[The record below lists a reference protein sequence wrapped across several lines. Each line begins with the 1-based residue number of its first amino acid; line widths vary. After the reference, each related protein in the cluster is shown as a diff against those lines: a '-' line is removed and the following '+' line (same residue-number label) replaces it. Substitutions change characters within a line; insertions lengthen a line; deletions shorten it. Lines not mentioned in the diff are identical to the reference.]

1 MQMFS
6 TKTREWFLS
15 SVGTPTEAQRM
26 GWQAISEGRDALIS
40 LPTGS
45 GKTLAAFLYFL
56 DEMRRELDAGALAE
70 GLRIVY
76 VSPLKAL
83 GNDIRQN
90 LERPLAGLGL
100 SDAVRVAVRTG
111 DTDAKARRE
120 MIEHPPHILIT
131 TPESLYLLLTSLS
144 GRDMLKTARTVIVDE
159 LHAVLSSKRG
169 AHLFLSL
176 ARLDALCGGH
186 VRRVGLS
193 ATVNPP
199 EEAARHLTGGEPCA
213 VIVPKIEKRMELTV
227 DVPVPDMR
235 QLPERSVWPAIADR
249 VIEALDHAR
258 TVLVFVDGR
267 AGCERLALRINERA
281 GQTLART
288 HHGCVSK
295 EQRLEAERMLKSG
308 ELRVMVATSSMEL
321 GVDVGEIDLVVQVGP
336 PPGVSALLQRLGR
349 AGHNP
354 GRVSRM
360 RVYPRTAAEAI
371 GCALVCEA
379 AREGRI
385 ERVRAPEMCLDVL
398 SQHLVSMAAAGA
410 YTVDE
415 AVEILS
421 RAYAYRRLASEDVK
435 AVLGMLSGDYER
447 MDDRPVKPRVV
458 YDRLSGRVSGD
469 AYTRMLA
476 LSAGGTI
483 PDRGWFAVTLPDGT
497 RLGEL
502 DEEFVFE
509 ARLGDKFYLGAFPWK
524 IEEITRDR
532 VIVSPT
538 SPEGAASPF
547 WKGDRAARAY
557 ETGAFYGSLLSKWE
571 DAARRSPAALRAA
584 LCAAGLTPDAAE
596 NAARVIESQL
606 RAVGCLATDR
616 VLVAEHF
623 SDEAGEHQL
632 MLHSPFGDAV
642 NRALGMLLARRAAA
656 ATGADARAYDD
667 DDGALICLVGGQPIP
682 DALLPTLAATS
693 APDIYPVPITP
704 NTVSNTSSRDAS
716 GAQLAFD
723 NPAAAS
729 GARFTFINPD
739 TAPGANCVS
748 ANANAASGAR
758 FTSINPD
765 TKPDAR
771 HVPASANAAS
781 GAQLAFDNPVAA
793 SGARFTS
800 INPDNAPSASLVP
813 ASANAASGAQ
823 LAFDN
828 PVAASGAHCTS
839 TNPDTASD
847 ADCVSASANAASG
860 AQLAFDN
867 PVAASGARFTSTNPD
882 TKPGANCVSA
892 SRNAVSAARFT
903 SINSDTKPGANC
915 ASASTNAASGA
926 QLALDNPVAASGARF
941 TSINSDTKPGANCV
955 SASRNAVSAARFT
968 SINSD
973 TKPGANCASA
983 STNAASGAQLAFDNP
998 AAASGARFTSIN
1010 PDTKPGAQLAFDNP
1024 VAASGA
1030 RFTSINPETRPGANC
1045 ASTSANAVSSAQLV
1059 FDNPVTASGARFTS
1073 INPETKPG
1081 ASPVPASANAASGV
1095 QLAFD
1100 DPVAA
1105 SGARFTSINPETYP
1119 GASPVPASANA
1130 ASGAQ
1135 LVFDNPV
1142 TGSGARFTSINPET
1156 KPGASP
1162 VPASANAASGVQLAF
1177 DDPVAASGARFTSI
1191 NPETYPGASPV
1202 PASANAASGAQ
1213 LAFDN
1218 PAAASGA
1225 RFTSINPDTAPDVS
1239 HVPASANAASG
1250 AQLAFDS
1257 PVAPVA
1263 ASGASRVP
1271 ASANTA
1277 LGAQVTPDNPVTASG
1292 ESHVSTSA
1300 NAASGARFTFTNPV
1314 AASGARFTST
1324 NPDTAPGAQ
1333 LASADPN
1340 AALGSRLASVTP
1352 DATSVP
1358 LCGAAA
1364 EVRAMLPASPMFS
1377 MAFRYNVQ
1385 RALLNGV
1392 RGGRRQPLW
1401 VQRLRGA
1408 EALGAAAAH
1417 PEHPMMRETLN
1428 ECADGYLDLNALTR
1442 LLSAIR
1448 AGQVRVYEVHTDAPS
1463 PLCLN
1468 LRRQV
1473 EAEMMYDTA
1482 IPSAAVTLSKEA
1494 LLTLAPTEE
1503 AVKSASRPAR
1513 APRCADELHAR
1524 LLSEGDLLAGE
1535 ACAPAEWMDA
1545 LELAG
1550 RAVYIE
1556 PGLWIA
1562 RENEDEY
1569 RLALE
1574 ENDAAALSRVVR
1586 RTARFHGAQT
1596 AETLSERYAVDEVRA
1611 QEALNTLCS
1620 EGILREFGGA
1630 YVHAELYE
1638 SAQRMTVALNRQ
1650 RVETQPARA
1659 FARMLSQRVRGVGSS
1674 AAQLAQALDSLRG
1687 CAYPAA
1693 AWEGYLLPARVANYR
1708 PQLLDEALARGEAAY
1723 RVLPAERSQLPNETR
1738 AQAAARPCGAAPSG
1752 ARVSIDSSQLP
1763 GEAAVRDE
1771 AAEHPQLSG
1780 EPRAQAAARPR
1791 GAAPSGARISVDGSQ
1806 LLGETVVRDEAAEY
1820 PQLSNETRAQAAAR
1834 PCGAAPSSARASI
1847 DGSRLLGEAAECPQL
1862 PSETRAQAAAR
1873 PYGAASS
1880 DARISVD
1887 GSQLLGEAVVRDEA
1901 AEYPQL
1907 SNETRAQAA
1916 ARPCGAAPSSARA
1929 SVDGSRLL
1937 SEAAECPQLPSETR
1951 AQAAARPRG
1960 AAPSGA
1966 RISVDGSQLLGEATE
1981 RDEAAERPQLPGE
1994 TRAQAAARPCGAAP
2008 SSARVSIDGSR
2019 LPGEAAVHDEAAEHP
2034 QLSGE
2039 PRAQAAA
2046 RPRDAA
2052 PSSARA
2058 SIDGSQLPG
2067 EATERDEAAER
2078 PQLPGETRAQAA
2090 ARPRGAAPS
2099 GARVSIDGSQLLG
2112 EATER
2117 DEAAECPQLP
2127 SETRAQAAARPR
2139 GAAPSGARVSIDG
2152 SRLPGEAAERPQL
2165 PGETRAQAAARP
2177 YGAAPSGA
2185 RVSIDVS
2192 QFPGEAAVRD
2202 EAAYRVLPAERSR
2215 LPNETRAQAA
2225 ARARDAAPSDA
2236 RVSIDGSQLPGEA
2249 AVRDEAAYRVLPA
2262 ERPQLPGETAVRVL
2276 SGERSQLSGETAARV
2291 QSGETADSRSIPA
2304 PEIDGVPADPL
2315 AASHVRG
2322 SAASAFELHAQRRGT
2337 AVLDQSG
2344 SAHPESGLRDGRAIF
2359 GERTRASRAASG
2371 ERVRVQFDLPDDE
2384 GEYEPL
2390 PDDLT
2395 DMERDVLQ
2403 TLTARG
2409 ASFASRLPVNAGD
2422 ALKSLLARGL
2432 VRADSFLPVRE
2443 MLATES
2449 GNVKKTVRRR
2459 VRVMDAGRWSRVGVL
2474 PQTSAAAL
2482 VERLFDRF
2490 GIVCR
2495 ETAGADWNAAFG
2507 VLKHMEYAGKA
2518 RRGYFV
2524 KGLSG
2529 AQFMRETDYSTITAQ
2544 LRQPSGEC
2552 VWLPAADPMQAWGA
2566 YLAHEEGRAFLR
2578 VPGAAVALMDGAV
2591 VAVSEKQGETLRVFD
2606 DPAAPEALRAL
2617 ADAFR
2622 RGAIFPALPRLLIK
2636 KYPPTAAPHLEA
2648 AGFMREMLDYTLMR
2662 RG

>member
-40 LPTGS
+40 SPTGS

-120 MIEHPPHILIT
+120 MIKHPPHILIT

-213 VIVPKIEKRMELTV
+213 VIVPKIEKRTELTV

-249 VIEALDHAR
+249 VIEALDHVR

-354 GRVSRM
+354 SRVSRM

-596 NAARVIESQL
+596 NAARVLESQL

-656 ATGADARAYDD
+656 ATGEDARAYDD

-704 NTVSNTSSRDAS
+704 NTVSTISHATGSH
-716 GAQLAFD
+716 
-723 NPAAAS
+723 
-729 GARFTFINPD
+729 
-739 TAPGANCVS
+739 
-748 ANANAASGAR
+748 

-765 TKPDAR
+765 TAPSANFTSANPDTAPDAR
-771 HVPASANAAS
+771 FASTNPDTTPGASCASANPNATS
-781 GAQLAFDNPVAA
+781 GAH
-793 SGARFTS
+793 FTS
-800 INPDNAPSASLVP
+800 INPD
-813 ASANAASGAQ
+813 
-823 LAFDN
+823 
-828 PVAASGAHCTS
+828 T
-839 TNPDTASD
+839 T
-847 ADCVSASANAASG
+847 
-860 AQLAFDN
+860 
-867 PVAASGARFTSTNPD
+867 
-882 TKPGANCVSA
+882 
-892 SRNAVSAARFT
+892 
-903 SINSDTKPGANC
+903 PGANC
-915 ASASTNAASGA
+915 ASASTNAA
-926 QLALDNPVAASGARF
+926 
-941 TSINSDTKPGANCV
+941 
-955 SASRNAVSAARFT
+955 
-968 SINSD
+968 
-973 TKPGANCASA
+973 
-983 STNAASGAQLAFDNP
+983 
-998 AAASGARFTSIN
+998 
-1010 PDTKPGAQLAFDNP
+1010 PDT
-1024 VAASGA
+1024 
-1030 RFTSINPETRPGANC
+1030 
-1045 ASTSANAVSSAQLV
+1045 
-1059 FDNPVTASGARFTS
+1059 
-1073 INPETKPG
+1073 
-1081 ASPVPASANAASGV
+1081 
-1095 QLAFD
+1095 
-1100 DPVAA
+1100 
-1105 SGARFTSINPETYP
+1105 
-1119 GASPVPASANA
+1119 
-1130 ASGAQ
+1130 
-1135 LVFDNPV
+1135 
-1142 TGSGARFTSINPET
+1142 
-1156 KPGASP
+1156 
-1162 VPASANAASGVQLAF
+1162 
-1177 DDPVAASGARFTSI
+1177 
-1191 NPETYPGASPV
+1191 
-1202 PASANAASGAQ
+1202 
-1213 LAFDN
+1213 
-1218 PAAASGA
+1218 
-1225 RFTSINPDTAPDVS
+1225 
-1239 HVPASANAASG
+1239 
-1250 AQLAFDS
+1250 
-1257 PVAPVA
+1257 
-1263 ASGASRVP
+1263 
-1271 ASANTA
+1271 
-1277 LGAQVTPDNPVTASG
+1277 
-1292 ESHVSTSA
+1292 
-1300 NAASGARFTFTNPV
+1300 
-1314 AASGARFTST
+1314 RFTST
-1324 NPDTAPGAQ
+1324 NPGTAPGAQ
-1333 LASADPN
+1333 LASADLN

-1401 VQRLRGA
+1401 VQRLRGV
-1408 EALGAAAAH
+1408 ETLGAAAAH

-1513 APRCADELHAR
+1513 APRSADELHAR

-1545 LELAG
+1545 LEIAG

-1620 EGILREFGGA
+1620 EGILREFGGT

-1659 FARMLSQRVRGVGSS
+1659 FARMLSQRVRGAGSS
-1674 AAQLAQALDSLRG
+1674 AAQLAQALVSLRG
-1687 CAYPAA
+1687 CTYPAA

-1708 PQLLDEALARGEAAY
+1708 PQLLDEALARG
-1723 RVLPAERSQLPNETR
+1723 
-1738 AQAAARPCGAAPSG
+1738 
-1752 ARVSIDSSQLP
+1752 
-1763 GEAAVRDE
+1763 
-1771 AAEHPQLSG
+1771 
-1780 EPRAQAAARPR
+1780 
-1791 GAAPSGARISVDGSQ
+1791 
-1806 LLGETVVRDEAAEY
+1806 
-1820 PQLSNETRAQAAAR
+1820 
-1834 PCGAAPSSARASI
+1834 
-1847 DGSRLLGEAAECPQL
+1847 
-1862 PSETRAQAAAR
+1862 
-1873 PYGAASS
+1873 
-1880 DARISVD
+1880 
-1887 GSQLLGEAVVRDEA
+1887 
-1901 AEYPQL
+1901 
-1907 SNETRAQAA
+1907 
-1916 ARPCGAAPSSARA
+1916 
-1929 SVDGSRLL
+1929 
-1937 SEAAECPQLPSETR
+1937 
-1951 AQAAARPRG
+1951 
-1960 AAPSGA
+1960 
-1966 RISVDGSQLLGEATE
+1966 
-1981 RDEAAERPQLPGE
+1981 
-1994 TRAQAAARPCGAAP
+1994 
-2008 SSARVSIDGSR
+2008 
-2019 LPGEAAVHDEAAEHP
+2019 
-2034 QLSGE
+2034 
-2039 PRAQAAA
+2039 
-2046 RPRDAA
+2046 
-2052 PSSARA
+2052 
-2058 SIDGSQLPG
+2058 
-2067 EATERDEAAER
+2067 
-2078 PQLPGETRAQAA
+2078 
-2090 ARPRGAAPS
+2090 
-2099 GARVSIDGSQLLG
+2099 
-2112 EATER
+2112 
-2117 DEAAECPQLP
+2117 
-2127 SETRAQAAARPR
+2127 
-2139 GAAPSGARVSIDG
+2139 
-2152 SRLPGEAAERPQL
+2152 
-2165 PGETRAQAAARP
+2165 
-2177 YGAAPSGA
+2177 
-2185 RVSIDVS
+2185 
-2192 QFPGEAAVRD
+2192 
-2202 EAAYRVLPAERSR
+2202 
-2215 LPNETRAQAA
+2215 
-2225 ARARDAAPSDA
+2225 
-2236 RVSIDGSQLPGEA
+2236 
-2249 AVRDEAAYRVLPA
+2249 EAAYRVLPA

-2304 PEIDGVPADPL
+2304 PEIDGVPANPL
-2315 AASHVRG
+2315 AASRVRG

-2337 AVLDQSG
+2337 AILDQSG

-2459 VRVMDAGRWSRVGVL
+2459 VHVMDAGRWSRVGVL
-2474 PQTSAAAL
+2474 PQTSAEAL

-2622 RGAIFPALPRLLIK
+2622 RGAIFPTLPRLLIK
-2636 KYPPTAAPHLEA
+2636 KYPPTAAAHLEA
-2648 AGFMREMLDYTLMR
+2648 AGFTREMLDYTLMR

>member
-40 LPTGS
+40 SPTGS

-120 MIEHPPHILIT
+120 MIKHPPHILIT

-213 VIVPKIEKRMELTV
+213 VIVPKIEKRTELTV

-249 VIEALDHAR
+249 VIEALDHVR

-360 RVYPRTAAEAI
+360 RVYPRAAAEAI

-596 NAARVIESQL
+596 NAARVLESQL

-693 APDIYPVPITP
+693 APDAYTPYPGPNPVSTISHATGSHFTSINPDTAPSANFTSANPDTAPDARFASANPDTTP
-704 NTVSNTSSRDAS
+704 GASCASASTKTAS
-716 GAQLAFD
+716 GAH
-723 NPAAAS
+723 
-729 GARFTFINPD
+729 FTSINPD
-739 TAPGANCVS
+739 TAPGVNC
-748 ANANAASGAR
+748 A
-758 FTSINPD
+758 
-765 TKPDAR
+765 
-771 HVPASANAAS
+771 
-781 GAQLAFDNPVAA
+781 
-793 SGARFTS
+793 
-800 INPDNAPSASLVP
+800 
-813 ASANAASGAQ
+813 
-823 LAFDN
+823 
-828 PVAASGAHCTS
+828 S
-839 TNPDTASD
+839 TNP
-847 ADCVSASANAASG
+847 
-860 AQLAFDN
+860 
-867 PVAASGARFTSTNPD
+867 
-882 TKPGANCVSA
+882 
-892 SRNAVSAARFT
+892 
-903 SINSDTKPGANC
+903 
-915 ASASTNAASGA
+915 NAASGA
-926 QLALDNPVAASGARF
+926 QLALDNPA
-941 TSINSDTKPGANCV
+941 
-955 SASRNAVSAARFT
+955 
-968 SINSD
+968 
-973 TKPGANCASA
+973 
-983 STNAASGAQLAFDNP
+983 
-998 AAASGARFTSIN
+998 
-1010 PDTKPGAQLAFDNP
+1010 
-1024 VAASGA
+1024 
-1030 RFTSINPETRPGANC
+1030 
-1045 ASTSANAVSSAQLV
+1045 
-1059 FDNPVTASGARFTS
+1059 
-1073 INPETKPG
+1073 
-1081 ASPVPASANAASGV
+1081 
-1095 QLAFD
+1095 
-1100 DPVAA
+1100 
-1105 SGARFTSINPETYP
+1105 
-1119 GASPVPASANA
+1119 
-1130 ASGAQ
+1130 
-1135 LVFDNPV
+1135 
-1142 TGSGARFTSINPET
+1142 
-1156 KPGASP
+1156 
-1162 VPASANAASGVQLAF
+1162 
-1177 DDPVAASGARFTSI
+1177 
-1191 NPETYPGASPV
+1191 
-1202 PASANAASGAQ
+1202 
-1213 LAFDN
+1213 
-1218 PAAASGA
+1218 
-1225 RFTSINPDTAPDVS
+1225 
-1239 HVPASANAASG
+1239 
-1250 AQLAFDS
+1250 
-1257 PVAPVA
+1257 
-1263 ASGASRVP
+1263 
-1271 ASANTA
+1271 
-1277 LGAQVTPDNPVTASG
+1277 
-1292 ESHVSTSA
+1292 
-1300 NAASGARFTFTNPV
+1300 

-1333 LASADPN
+1333 LASADLN

-1364 EVRAMLPASPMFS
+1364 EVRAMLPASPTFS

-1513 APRCADELHAR
+1513 APRSADELHAR

-1535 ACAPAEWMDA
+1535 ADAPAEWMDA

-1620 EGILREFGGA
+1620 EGILREFGGT

-1659 FARMLSQRVRGVGSS
+1659 FARMLSQRVRGAGSS
-1674 AAQLAQALDSLRG
+1674 AAQLAQALVSLRG

-1771 AAEHPQLSG
+1771 AAE
-1780 EPRAQAAARPR
+1780 
-1791 GAAPSGARISVDGSQ
+1791 
-1806 LLGETVVRDEAAEY
+1806 
-1820 PQLSNETRAQAAAR
+1820 
-1834 PCGAAPSSARASI
+1834 
-1847 DGSRLLGEAAECPQL
+1847 
-1862 PSETRAQAAAR
+1862 
-1873 PYGAASS
+1873 
-1880 DARISVD
+1880 
-1887 GSQLLGEAVVRDEA
+1887 
-1901 AEYPQL
+1901 
-1907 SNETRAQAA
+1907 
-1916 ARPCGAAPSSARA
+1916 
-1929 SVDGSRLL
+1929 
-1937 SEAAECPQLPSETR
+1937 
-1951 AQAAARPRG
+1951 
-1960 AAPSGA
+1960 
-1966 RISVDGSQLLGEATE
+1966 
-1981 RDEAAERPQLPGE
+1981 
-1994 TRAQAAARPCGAAP
+1994 
-2008 SSARVSIDGSR
+2008 
-2019 LPGEAAVHDEAAEHP
+2019 
-2034 QLSGE
+2034 
-2039 PRAQAAA
+2039 
-2046 RPRDAA
+2046 
-2052 PSSARA
+2052 
-2058 SIDGSQLPG
+2058 
-2067 EATERDEAAER
+2067 R

-2099 GARVSIDGSQLLG
+2099 SARVSIDGSRLLGETVVRDEAAEHPQLSGEPRAQAATRTRGAAPSSARVSIDGSQLPGEAAVRDEAAECPQLSGEPRAQAAARPRGAAPSSVRVSIDGSQLLG

-2117 DEAAECPQLP
+2117 D
-2127 SETRAQAAARPR
+2127 
-2139 GAAPSGARVSIDG
+2139 
-2152 SRLPGEAAERPQL
+2152 EAAERPQL

-2304 PEIDGVPADPL
+2304 PEIDGVPANPL
-2315 AASHVRG
+2315 AASRVRG

-2474 PQTSAAAL
+2474 PQTSAEAL

-2622 RGAIFPALPRLLIK
+2622 RGAIFPTLPRLLIK
-2636 KYPPTAAPHLEA
+2636 KYPPTAAAHLEA
-2648 AGFMREMLDYTLMR
+2648 AGFTREMLDYTLMR

>member
-6 TKTREWFLS
+6 AKTREWFLS

-40 LPTGS
+40 SPTGS

-120 MIEHPPHILIT
+120 MIKHPPHILIT

-213 VIVPKIEKRMELTV
+213 VIVPKIEKRTELTV

-235 QLPERSVWPAIADR
+235 QLPEHSVWPAIADR
-249 VIEALDHAR
+249 IIEALGHAR

-267 AGCERLALRINERA
+267 AGCERLALKINERA

-379 AREGRI
+379 AREERI
-385 ERVRAPEMCLDVL
+385 ERVHAPEMCLDVL

-458 YDRLSGRVSGD
+458 YDRLSGRVGGD

-547 WKGDRAARAY
+547 WKGDRAARAC

-571 DAARRSPAALRAA
+571 DAARRSPAALRTT

-596 NAARVIESQL
+596 NAARVLESQL

-656 ATGADARAYDD
+656 ATGTDVRAYDD

-682 DALLPTLAATS
+682 DGILPTLAATS
-693 APDIYPVPITP
+693 APTIYSMSP
-704 NTVSNTSSRDAS
+704 NPNSVSN
-716 GAQLAFD
+716 
-723 NPAAAS
+723 
-729 GARFTFINPD
+729 INLCHAPD
-739 TAPGANCVS
+739 
-748 ANANAASGAR
+748 AR

-765 TKPDAR
+765 T
-771 HVPASANAAS
+771 
-781 GAQLAFDNPVAA
+781 
-793 SGARFTS
+793 T
-800 INPDNAPSASLVP
+800 
-813 ASANAASGAQ
+813 
-823 LAFDN
+823 
-828 PVAASGAHCTS
+828 
-839 TNPDTASD
+839 
-847 ADCVSASANAASG
+847 
-860 AQLAFDN
+860 
-867 PVAASGARFTSTNPD
+867 
-882 TKPGANCVSA
+882 
-892 SRNAVSAARFT
+892 
-903 SINSDTKPGANC
+903 
-915 ASASTNAASGA
+915 
-926 QLALDNPVAASGARF
+926 
-941 TSINSDTKPGANCV
+941 
-955 SASRNAVSAARFT
+955 
-968 SINSD
+968 
-973 TKPGANCASA
+973 
-983 STNAASGAQLAFDNP
+983 
-998 AAASGARFTSIN
+998 
-1010 PDTKPGAQLAFDNP
+1010 PGAQLAFDNP
-1024 VAASGA
+1024 VAASDA
-1030 RFTSINPETRPGANC
+1030 R
-1045 ASTSANAVSSAQLV
+1045 V
-1059 FDNPVTASGARFTS
+1059 
-1073 INPETKPG
+1073 
-1081 ASPVPASANAASGV
+1081 
-1095 QLAFD
+1095 
-1100 DPVAA
+1100 
-1105 SGARFTSINPETYP
+1105 
-1119 GASPVPASANA
+1119 
-1130 ASGAQ
+1130 
-1135 LVFDNPV
+1135 
-1142 TGSGARFTSINPET
+1142 
-1156 KPGASP
+1156 
-1162 VPASANAASGVQLAF
+1162 
-1177 DDPVAASGARFTSI
+1177 
-1191 NPETYPGASPV
+1191 
-1202 PASANAASGAQ
+1202 
-1213 LAFDN
+1213 
-1218 PAAASGA
+1218 
-1225 RFTSINPDTAPDVS
+1225 TSINPDTVSGKLPTFANPDTAS
-1239 HVPASANAASG
+1239 GANHMPASSNAASG
-1250 AQLAFDS
+1250 TL
-1257 PVAPVA
+1257 
-1263 ASGASRVP
+1263 
-1271 ASANTA
+1271 
-1277 LGAQVTPDNPVTASG
+1277 
-1292 ESHVSTSA
+1292 
-1300 NAASGARFTFTNPV
+1300 
-1314 AASGARFTST
+1314 FTST
-1324 NPDTAPGAQ
+1324 NPDTAHSVQ

-1340 AALGSRLASVTP
+1340 AVFGARFASVIP
-1352 DATSVP
+1352 DETSVP
-1358 LCGAAA
+1358 FCGAAA

-1428 ECADGYLDLNALTR
+1428 ECADGYLDLNALAR

-1482 IPSAAVTLSKEA
+1482 IPSAAVNLSKEA
-1494 LLTLAPTEE
+1494 LLTLSPTEE

-1513 APRCADELHAR
+1513 APRSADELHAR
-1524 LLSEGDLLAGE
+1524 LLSEGDLLAEE
-1535 ACAPAEWMDA
+1535 ADAPAEWMDA
-1545 LELAG
+1545 LEIAG

-1586 RTARFHGAQT
+1586 RAARFHGAQT
-1596 AETLSERYAVDEVRA
+1596 AETLSERYAVDEARA
-1611 QEALNTLCS
+1611 QEALNALCS

-1659 FARMLSQRVRGVGSS
+1659 FARMLSQRVRGAGSS

-1687 CAYPAA
+1687 CACPAA
-1693 AWEGYLLPARVANYR
+1693 AWEGYLLPARVPNYR

-1723 RVLPAERSQLPNETR
+1723 RVLPAERAQLPNEVRT
-1738 AQAAARPCGAAPSG
+1738 QT
-1752 ARVSIDSSQLP
+1752 
-1763 GEAAVRDE
+1763 AV
-1771 AAEHPQLSG
+1771 
-1780 EPRAQAAARPR
+1780 RPR
-1791 GAAPSGARISVDGSQ
+1791 GAASH
-1806 LLGETVVRDEAAEY
+1806 
-1820 PQLSNETRAQAAAR
+1820 N
-1834 PCGAAPSSARASI
+1834 
-1847 DGSRLLGEAAECPQL
+1847 
-1862 PSETRAQAAAR
+1862 
-1873 PYGAASS
+1873 
-1880 DARISVD
+1880 
-1887 GSQLLGEAVVRDEA
+1887 
-1901 AEYPQL
+1901 
-1907 SNETRAQAA
+1907 
-1916 ARPCGAAPSSARA
+1916 
-1929 SVDGSRLL
+1929 
-1937 SEAAECPQLPSETR
+1937 
-1951 AQAAARPRG
+1951 
-1960 AAPSGA
+1960 
-1966 RISVDGSQLLGEATE
+1966 
-1981 RDEAAERPQLPGE
+1981 
-1994 TRAQAAARPCGAAP
+1994 
-2008 SSARVSIDGSR
+2008 
-2019 LPGEAAVHDEAAEHP
+2019 
-2034 QLSGE
+2034 
-2039 PRAQAAA
+2039 
-2046 RPRDAA
+2046 
-2052 PSSARA
+2052 
-2058 SIDGSQLPG
+2058 
-2067 EATERDEAAER
+2067 
-2078 PQLPGETRAQAA
+2078 
-2090 ARPRGAAPS
+2090 
-2099 GARVSIDGSQLLG
+2099 ARVSIDGSQLFG
-2112 EATER
+2112 EAVE
-2117 DEAAECPQLP
+2117 
-2127 SETRAQAAARPR
+2127 
-2139 GAAPSGARVSIDG
+2139 
-2152 SRLPGEAAERPQL
+2152 
-2165 PGETRAQAAARP
+2165 
-2177 YGAAPSGA
+2177 
-2185 RVSIDVS
+2185 
-2192 QFPGEAAVRD
+2192 
-2202 EAAYRVLPAERSR
+2202 
-2215 LPNETRAQAA
+2215 
-2225 ARARDAAPSDA
+2225 
-2236 RVSIDGSQLPGEA
+2236 
-2249 AVRDEAAYRVLPA
+2249 
-2262 ERPQLPGETAVRVL
+2262 
-2276 SGERSQLSGETAARV
+2276 RV
-2291 QSGETADSRSIPA
+2291 QSGETAAFHSISV
-2304 PEIDGVPADPL
+2304 PEIDGVPMES
-2315 AASHVRG
+2315 AAISRVEK
-2322 SAASAFELHAQRRGT
+2322 SAASTYDLHAQKHDT
-2337 AVLDQSG
+2337 AVSVESPVIPENG
-2344 SAHPESGLRDGRAIF
+2344 SRDGRAIP
-2359 GERTRASRAASG
+2359 GERTRTPRAVSG

-2395 DMERDVLQ
+2395 DMERDVLR
-2403 TLTARG
+2403 TLTERG

-2443 MLATES
+2443 MLAAES

-2459 VRVMDAGRWSRVGVL
+2459 VRVMDAGRWSRVGAL
-2474 PQTSAAAL
+2474 PQTSAETL

-2529 AQFMRETDYSTITAQ
+2529 AQFVRETDYSTITAQ
-2544 LRQPSGEC
+2544 LRQPSSEFLRLSVAPEQTQDAYLPCEDNLASSRGSNHDAAPARDAYIPCEDNLASPHISNHGAAPAQLQQPSSEC
-2552 VWLPAADPMQAWGA
+2552 IWLPAADPMQAWGA

-2578 VPGAAVALMDGAV
+2578 VPGTAVALMDGAV
-2591 VAVSEKQGETLRVFD
+2591 VAVSEKQGATLRVFD
-2606 DPAAPEALRAL
+2606 DSVAPEALRTL

-2622 RGAIFPALPRLLIK
+2622 RGTIFPALPRLLIK
-2636 KYPPTAAPHLEA
+2636 KYPPTAAAYLEA
-2648 AGFMREMLDYTLMR
+2648 AGFTREMLDYTLMR

>member
-40 LPTGS
+40 SPTGS

-120 MIEHPPHILIT
+120 MIKHPPHILIT

-213 VIVPKIEKRMELTV
+213 VIVPKIEKRTELTV

-249 VIEALDHAR
+249 VIEALDHVR

-354 GRVSRM
+354 SRVSRM

-596 NAARVIESQL
+596 NAARVLESQL

-656 ATGADARAYDD
+656 ATGEDARAYDD

-800 INPDNAPSASLVP
+800 
-813 ASANAASGAQ
+813 
-823 LAFDN
+823 
-828 PVAASGAHCTS
+828 
-839 TNPDTASD
+839 TNP
-847 ADCVSASANAASG
+847 
-860 AQLAFDN
+860 
-867 PVAASGARFTSTNPD
+867 
-882 TKPGANCVSA
+882 
-892 SRNAVSAARFT
+892 
-903 SINSDTKPGANC
+903 
-915 ASASTNAASGA
+915 
-926 QLALDNPVAASGARF
+926 
-941 TSINSDTKPGANCV
+941 DTKPGANCV

-1135 LVFDNPV
+1135 L
-1142 TGSGARFTSINPET
+1142 
-1156 KPGASP
+1156 
-1162 VPASANAASGVQLAF
+1162 
-1177 DDPVAASGARFTSI
+1177 
-1191 NPETYPGASPV
+1191 
-1202 PASANAASGAQ
+1202 
-1213 LAFDN
+1213 AFDN

-1239 HVPASANAASG
+1239 HVSASANAASG

-1513 APRCADELHAR
+1513 APRNADELHAR

-1545 LELAG
+1545 LEIAG

-1586 RTARFHGAQT
+1586 RTARFHGSQT

-1659 FARMLSQRVRGVGSS
+1659 FARMLSQRVRGAGSS
-1674 AAQLAQALDSLRG
+1674 AAQLAQALVSLRG

-1723 RVLPAERSQLPNETR
+1723 RVLPAER
-1738 AQAAARPCGAAPSG
+1738 
-1752 ARVSIDSSQLP
+1752 
-1763 GEAAVRDE
+1763 
-1771 AAEHPQLSG
+1771 
-1780 EPRAQAAARPR
+1780 
-1791 GAAPSGARISVDGSQ
+1791 
-1806 LLGETVVRDEAAEY
+1806 
-1820 PQLSNETRAQAAAR
+1820 
-1834 PCGAAPSSARASI
+1834 
-1847 DGSRLLGEAAECPQL
+1847 PQL

-1873 PYGAASS
+1873 T
-1880 DARISVD
+1880 
-1887 GSQLLGEAVVRDEA
+1887 RD
-1901 AEYPQL
+1901 
-1907 SNETRAQAA
+1907 
-1916 ARPCGAAPSSARA
+1916 
-1929 SVDGSRLL
+1929 
-1937 SEAAECPQLPSETR
+1937 
-1951 AQAAARPRG
+1951 
-1960 AAPSGA
+1960 
-1966 RISVDGSQLLGEATE
+1966 
-1981 RDEAAERPQLPGE
+1981 
-1994 TRAQAAARPCGAAP
+1994 AAP

-2019 LPGEAAVHDEAAEHP
+2019 L
-2034 QLSGE
+2034 
-2039 PRAQAAA
+2039 
-2046 RPRDAA
+2046 
-2052 PSSARA
+2052 
-2058 SIDGSQLPG
+2058 
-2067 EATERDEAAER
+2067 
-2078 PQLPGETRAQAA
+2078 
-2090 ARPRGAAPS
+2090 
-2099 GARVSIDGSQLLG
+2099 
-2112 EATER
+2112 
-2117 DEAAECPQLP
+2117 
-2127 SETRAQAAARPR
+2127 
-2139 GAAPSGARVSIDG
+2139 
-2152 SRLPGEAAERPQL
+2152 
-2165 PGETRAQAAARP
+2165 
-2177 YGAAPSGA
+2177 
-2185 RVSIDVS
+2185 
-2192 QFPGEAAVRD
+2192 PGEAAVRD

-2304 PEIDGVPADPL
+2304 PEIDGVPANPL
-2315 AASHVRG
+2315 AASRVRG

-2474 PQTSAAAL
+2474 PQTSAEAL

-2622 RGAIFPALPRLLIK
+2622 RGAIFPTLPRLLIK
-2636 KYPPTAAPHLEA
+2636 KYPPTAAAHLEA
-2648 AGFMREMLDYTLMR
+2648 AGFTREMLDYTLMR

>member
-40 LPTGS
+40 SPTGS

-120 MIEHPPHILIT
+120 MIKHPPHILIT

-213 VIVPKIEKRMELTV
+213 VIVPKIEKRTELTV

-596 NAARVIESQL
+596 NAARVLESQL

-693 APDIYPVPITP
+693 APDAYPVPLTP
-704 NTVSNTSSRDAS
+704 NTVSNTSSCD
-716 GAQLAFD
+716 
-723 NPAAAS
+723 
-729 GARFTFINPD
+729 
-739 TAPGANCVS
+739 
-748 ANANAASGAR
+748 
-758 FTSINPD
+758 
-765 TKPDAR
+765 
-771 HVPASANAAS
+771 AS

-793 SGARFTS
+793 PGMRITSINPDTTPGASCASANPNTTSGAHFTS
-800 INPDNAPSASLVP
+800 INPD
-813 ASANAASGAQ
+813 
-823 LAFDN
+823 
-828 PVAASGAHCTS
+828 T
-839 TNPDTASD
+839 T
-847 ADCVSASANAASG
+847 
-860 AQLAFDN
+860 
-867 PVAASGARFTSTNPD
+867 
-882 TKPGANCVSA
+882 
-892 SRNAVSAARFT
+892 
-903 SINSDTKPGANC
+903 PGANC
-915 ASASTNAASGA
+915 ASASTNAAPDTCFTSTNPDTAPSVSCASASASAAPGMRITSINPDTKPGVNCASTNPNAASGA
-926 QLALDNPVAASGARF
+926 QLALDNPAA
-941 TSINSDTKPGANCV
+941 
-955 SASRNAVSAARFT
+955 
-968 SINSD
+968 
-973 TKPGANCASA
+973 
-983 STNAASGAQLAFDNP
+983 
-998 AAASGARFTSIN
+998 
-1010 PDTKPGAQLAFDNP
+1010 
-1024 VAASGA
+1024 
-1030 RFTSINPETRPGANC
+1030 
-1045 ASTSANAVSSAQLV
+1045 
-1059 FDNPVTASGARFTS
+1059 
-1073 INPETKPG
+1073 
-1081 ASPVPASANAASGV
+1081 
-1095 QLAFD
+1095 
-1100 DPVAA
+1100 
-1105 SGARFTSINPETYP
+1105 
-1119 GASPVPASANA
+1119 
-1130 ASGAQ
+1130 
-1135 LVFDNPV
+1135 
-1142 TGSGARFTSINPET
+1142 
-1156 KPGASP
+1156 
-1162 VPASANAASGVQLAF
+1162 
-1177 DDPVAASGARFTSI
+1177 
-1191 NPETYPGASPV
+1191 
-1202 PASANAASGAQ
+1202 
-1213 LAFDN
+1213 
-1218 PAAASGA
+1218 
-1225 RFTSINPDTAPDVS
+1225 
-1239 HVPASANAASG
+1239 
-1250 AQLAFDS
+1250 
-1257 PVAPVA
+1257 
-1263 ASGASRVP
+1263 
-1271 ASANTA
+1271 
-1277 LGAQVTPDNPVTASG
+1277 
-1292 ESHVSTSA
+1292 
-1300 NAASGARFTFTNPV
+1300 
-1314 AASGARFTST
+1314 
-1324 NPDTAPGAQ
+1324 APGAQ

-1448 AGQVRVYEVHTDAPS
+1448 AGQVRVYEAHTDAPS

-1513 APRCADELHAR
+1513 APRSADELHAR
-1524 LLSEGDLLAGE
+1524 LLSEGDLLAEE
-1535 ACAPAEWMDA
+1535 ADAPAEWMDA
-1545 LELAG
+1545 LEIAG

-1574 ENDAAALSRVVR
+1574 ENDGAALSRVVR
-1586 RTARFHGAQT
+1586 RAARFHGAQT
-1596 AETLSERYAVDEVRA
+1596 AETLSERYAVDEARA
-1611 QEALNTLCS
+1611 QEALNALRS

-1638 SAQRMTVALNRQ
+1638 SAQRMTVALSRQ

-1659 FARMLSQRVRGVGSS
+1659 FARMLSQRVRGAGSS

-1723 RVLPAERSQLPNETR
+1723 RVLPAERSQLPGETR
-1738 AQAAARPCGAAPSG
+1738 AQAAARTRDAAPSD
-1752 ARVSIDSSQLP
+1752 ARVSIDGSQLP

-1771 AAEHPQLSG
+1771 AAERLQLPGETRAQAADHPRSAASRNARVSIDGSRLLGKTVVRDEAAERPRLPGETRAQAAARTRGAAPSGARISIDGSRLPGEAAERPQLSNETRAQATARTRDAAPSGARVSIDGSQLPGEAAERSQLSGETRAQATARPRSAAPSGARISVDGSRLPGETAFRDEAAERPQLSG

-1791 GAAPSGARISVDGSQ
+1791 GAAPSSARVSIDGSQ
-1806 LLGETVVRDEAAEY
+1806 L
-1820 PQLSNETRAQAAAR
+1820 S
-1834 PCGAAPSSARASI
+1834 
-1847 DGSRLLGEAAECPQL
+1847 
-1862 PSETRAQAAAR
+1862 
-1873 PYGAASS
+1873 
-1880 DARISVD
+1880 
-1887 GSQLLGEAVVRDEA
+1887 
-1901 AEYPQL
+1901 
-1907 SNETRAQAA
+1907 
-1916 ARPCGAAPSSARA
+1916 
-1929 SVDGSRLL
+1929 
-1937 SEAAECPQLPSETR
+1937 
-1951 AQAAARPRG
+1951 
-1960 AAPSGA
+1960 
-1966 RISVDGSQLLGEATE
+1966 
-1981 RDEAAERPQLPGE
+1981 GE
-1994 TRAQAAARPCGAAP
+1994 TRAQAAARPCGTAP
-2008 SSARVSIDGSR
+2008 SGARV
-2019 LPGEAAVHDEAAEHP
+2019 
-2034 QLSGE
+2034 
-2039 PRAQAAA
+2039 
-2046 RPRDAA
+2046 
-2052 PSSARA
+2052 

-2067 EATERDEAAER
+2067 EATERDGTTER
-2078 PQLPGETRAQAA
+2078 SQLPG
-2090 ARPRGAAPS
+2090 
-2099 GARVSIDGSQLLG
+2099 
-2112 EATER
+2112 
-2117 DEAAECPQLP
+2117 
-2127 SETRAQAAARPR
+2127 
-2139 GAAPSGARVSIDG
+2139 
-2152 SRLPGEAAERPQL
+2152 
-2165 PGETRAQAAARP
+2165 
-2177 YGAAPSGA
+2177 
-2185 RVSIDVS
+2185 
-2192 QFPGEAAVRD
+2192 
-2202 EAAYRVLPAERSR
+2202 
-2215 LPNETRAQAA
+2215 ETRAQAA

-2236 RVSIDGSQLPGEA
+2236 HVSIDGSQLPGEA

-2276 SGERSQLSGETAARV
+2276 SGERSQLSGETAGRV
-2291 QSGETADSRSIPA
+2291 QSGEMTDSRSIPA

-2315 AASHVRG
+2315 AASRARG
-2322 SAASAFELHAQRRGT
+2322 SVASAFELHAQRRGT
-2337 AVLDQSG
+2337 AVLDQGG

-2359 GERTRASRAASG
+2359 GERTRVSRAASG

-2422 ALKSLLARGL
+2422 ALKLLLARGL

-2459 VRVMDAGRWSRVGVL
+2459 VRVMDAGRWSRVGAL
-2474 PQTSAAAL
+2474 PQTSAEAL

-2529 AQFMRETDYSTITAQ
+2529 AQFVRETDYSTITAQ
-2544 LRQPSGEC
+2544 LRQPSSESLRLPADSAPTQDAYLSRENNLISPHGSNDDADLSRTQDAHLPRKDNLASSRGSTHDAAPAQLRQSSAEC

-2566 YLAHEEGRAFLR
+2566 YLAHEDGRAFLR
-2578 VPGAAVALMDGAV
+2578 VPGTAVALMDGAV
-2591 VAVSEKQGETLRVFD
+2591 VAVAEKQGETLRVFD
-2606 DPAAPEALRAL
+2606 DPAAAEALRAL
-2617 ADAFR
+2617 ADTFR

-2636 KYPPTAAPHLEA
+2636 KYPPTAAAHLEA
-2648 AGFMREMLDYTLMR
+2648 AGFTREMLDYTLMR

>member
-6 TKTREWFLS
+6 AKTREWFLS

-40 LPTGS
+40 SPTGS

-120 MIEHPPHILIT
+120 MIKHPPHILIT

-213 VIVPKIEKRMELTV
+213 VIVPKIEKRTELTV

-308 ELRVMVATSSMEL
+308 ELRVLVATSSMEL

-509 ARLGDKFYLGAFPWK
+509 ARLGDKFYLGAFPWR

-693 APDIYPVPITP
+693 APDAYTPYPGP
-704 NTVSNTSSRDAS
+704 NPVSAISHATGAHFTS
-716 GAQLAFD
+716 
-723 NPAAAS
+723 
-729 GARFTFINPD
+729 TNPD
-739 TAPGANCVS
+739 TAPSASCASLS
-748 ANANAASGAR
+748 ANAVSGAHFTSTNPDTAPSVSCASLSANAVSAAR

-765 TKPDAR
+765 TKPGVNCA
-771 HVPASANAAS
+771 
-781 GAQLAFDNPVAA
+781 
-793 SGARFTS
+793 
-800 INPDNAPSASLVP
+800 
-813 ASANAASGAQ
+813 
-823 LAFDN
+823 
-828 PVAASGAHCTS
+828 S
-839 TNPDTASD
+839 TNP
-847 ADCVSASANAASG
+847 
-860 AQLAFDN
+860 
-867 PVAASGARFTSTNPD
+867 
-882 TKPGANCVSA
+882 
-892 SRNAVSAARFT
+892 
-903 SINSDTKPGANC
+903 
-915 ASASTNAASGA
+915 NAASGA
-926 QLALDNPVAASGARF
+926 QLAL
-941 TSINSDTKPGANCV
+941 
-955 SASRNAVSAARFT
+955 
-968 SINSD
+968 
-973 TKPGANCASA
+973 
-983 STNAASGAQLAFDNP
+983 DNP
-998 AAASGARFTSIN
+998 AAASGARFTSI
-1010 PDTKPGAQLAFDNP
+1010 
-1024 VAASGA
+1024 
-1030 RFTSINPETRPGANC
+1030 
-1045 ASTSANAVSSAQLV
+1045 
-1059 FDNPVTASGARFTS
+1059 
-1073 INPETKPG
+1073 
-1081 ASPVPASANAASGV
+1081 
-1095 QLAFD
+1095 
-1100 DPVAA
+1100 
-1105 SGARFTSINPETYP
+1105 
-1119 GASPVPASANA
+1119 
-1130 ASGAQ
+1130 
-1135 LVFDNPV
+1135 
-1142 TGSGARFTSINPET
+1142 
-1156 KPGASP
+1156 
-1162 VPASANAASGVQLAF
+1162 
-1177 DDPVAASGARFTSI
+1177 
-1191 NPETYPGASPV
+1191 
-1202 PASANAASGAQ
+1202 
-1213 LAFDN
+1213 
-1218 PAAASGA
+1218 
-1225 RFTSINPDTAPDVS
+1225 
-1239 HVPASANAASG
+1239 
-1250 AQLAFDS
+1250 
-1257 PVAPVA
+1257 
-1263 ASGASRVP
+1263 
-1271 ASANTA
+1271 
-1277 LGAQVTPDNPVTASG
+1277 
-1292 ESHVSTSA
+1292 
-1300 NAASGARFTFTNPV
+1300 
-1314 AASGARFTST
+1314 

-1494 LLTLAPTEE
+1494 LLTLSPTEE

-1513 APRCADELHAR
+1513 APRSADELHAR

-1545 LELAG
+1545 LEIAG

-1659 FARMLSQRVRGVGSS
+1659 FARMLSQRVRGAGSS
-1674 AAQLAQALDSLRG
+1674 AAQLAQALDFLRG

-1723 RVLPAERSQLPNETR
+1723 RVLPAERP
-1738 AQAAARPCGAAPSG
+1738 
-1752 ARVSIDSSQLP
+1752 QLP
-1763 GEAAVRDE
+1763 GET
-1771 AAEHPQLSG
+1771 
-1780 EPRAQAAARPR
+1780 RAQAAARPR
-1791 GAAPSGARISVDGSQ
+1791 GAAPSSARVSIDGSR
-1806 LLGETVVRDEAAEY
+1806 LLSEAAVRDEAAERLQLPGETRAQAADHPRSADSRNARVSIDGSRLPGEAAVRDEAAY
-1820 PQLSNETRAQAAAR
+1820 RVLPAERPQLPGETRAQAAAR
-1834 PCGAAPSSARASI
+1834 PRGAAPSSARASI
-1847 DGSRLLGEAAECPQL
+1847 DGSRLL
-1862 PSETRAQAAAR
+1862 
-1873 PYGAASS
+1873 
-1880 DARISVD
+1880 
-1887 GSQLLGEAVVRDEA
+1887 
-1901 AEYPQL
+1901 
-1907 SNETRAQAA
+1907 
-1916 ARPCGAAPSSARA
+1916 
-1929 SVDGSRLL
+1929 
-1937 SEAAECPQLPSETR
+1937 SEAAVR
-1951 AQAAARPRG
+1951 N
-1960 AAPSGA
+1960 
-1966 RISVDGSQLLGEATE
+1966 
-1981 RDEAAERPQLPGE
+1981 EAAERSQLSGE

-2019 LPGEAAVHDEAAEHP
+2019 LLGETVVRDEAAEHPQLSNETRAQAAARPRGAAPSGVRASIDGSRLLSEAAVRDEAAYRVLPAERSQLPNETRAQAAARTRDAAPSSARVSIDGSRLLSEAAVRVLPAERPRLPGETRAQAAARPCGAAPSGARVSIDGSQLPGEAVVRGEAAYRVLPAERSQLPNETRAQAAARPRGAAPSSARVSIDGSQFPSEAAVRDEAAEHP
-2034 QLSGE
+2034 QLSGA
-2039 PRAQAAA
+2039 PRAQATARPCGVALSSARASIDGSQFPSEAAVRDEAAEHPQLSNETCAQSAA
-2046 RPRDAA
+2046 RPRGAAPSGVRASIDGSRLLSEAAVRDEAAYRVLPAERSQLPNETRAQSAARPRGAAPSSARVSIDGSRLPGEAAECPQLPGETRAQATARTRDAA

-2090 ARPRGAAPS
+2090 ARPCGAAS
-2099 GARVSIDGSQLLG
+2099 
-2112 EATER
+2112 
-2117 DEAAECPQLP
+2117 
-2127 SETRAQAAARPR
+2127 
-2139 GAAPSGARVSIDG
+2139 SGARVSIDG
-2152 SRLPGEAAERPQL
+2152 SRLLSEATERDGTTERSQL
-2165 PGETRAQAAARP
+2165 PGETRAQATAR
-2177 YGAAPSGA
+2177 
-2185 RVSIDVS
+2185 
-2192 QFPGEAAVRD
+2192 
-2202 EAAYRVLPAERSR
+2202 
-2215 LPNETRAQAA
+2215 T
-2225 ARARDAAPSDA
+2225 RDAAPSGA

-2249 AVRDEAAYRVLPA
+2249 AVR
-2262 ERPQLPGETAVRVL
+2262 VL
-2276 SGERSQLSGETAARV
+2276 SGERSQLSGETAGRV
-2291 QSGETADSRSIPA
+2291 QSGEMTDSRSIPA

-2315 AASHVRG
+2315 AASRVRG

-2337 AVLDQSG
+2337 AALDQGG

-2359 GERTRASRAASG
+2359 GERTRASRAASS

-2459 VRVMDAGRWSRVGVL
+2459 VRVMDAGRWSRVGAL
-2474 PQTSAAAL
+2474 PQTSAEAL

-2529 AQFMRETDYSTITAQ
+2529 AQFMRETDYSTITAR

-2552 VWLPAADPMQAWGA
+2552 IWLPAADPMQAWGA

-2648 AGFMREMLDYTLMR
+2648 AGFTREMLDYTLMR

>member
-40 LPTGS
+40 SPTGS

-120 MIEHPPHILIT
+120 MIKHPPHILIT

-213 VIVPKIEKRMELTV
+213 VIVPKIEKRTELTV

-379 AREGRI
+379 AHEGRI

-509 ARLGDKFYLGAFPWK
+509 SRLGDKFYLGAFPWK

-693 APDIYPVPITP
+693 APDAYPVPLTP
-704 NTVSNTSSRDAS
+704 NTVSNTSSCDVS

-765 TKPDAR
+765 TAPDAR

-867 PVAASGARFTSTNPD
+867 PVAASGARFTS
-882 TKPGANCVSA
+882 
-892 SRNAVSAARFT
+892 
-903 SINSDTKPGANC
+903 
-915 ASASTNAASGA
+915 
-926 QLALDNPVAASGARF
+926 
-941 TSINSDTKPGANCV
+941 
-955 SASRNAVSAARFT
+955 
-968 SINSD
+968 
-973 TKPGANCASA
+973 
-983 STNAASGAQLAFDNP
+983 
-998 AAASGARFTSIN
+998 
-1010 PDTKPGAQLAFDNP
+1010 
-1024 VAASGA
+1024 
-1030 RFTSINPETRPGANC
+1030 
-1045 ASTSANAVSSAQLV
+1045 
-1059 FDNPVTASGARFTS
+1059 
-1073 INPETKPG
+1073 
-1081 ASPVPASANAASGV
+1081 
-1095 QLAFD
+1095 
-1100 DPVAA
+1100 
-1105 SGARFTSINPETYP
+1105 
-1119 GASPVPASANA
+1119 
-1130 ASGAQ
+1130 
-1135 LVFDNPV
+1135 
-1142 TGSGARFTSINPET
+1142 
-1156 KPGASP
+1156 
-1162 VPASANAASGVQLAF
+1162 
-1177 DDPVAASGARFTSI
+1177 I

-1218 PAAASGA
+1218 PAAAPGA
-1225 RFTSINPDTAPDVS
+1225 RFTSTNPDTKPGVNC
-1239 HVPASANAASG
+1239 ASTNPNAASG
-1250 AQLAFDS
+1250 AQLA
-1257 PVAPVA
+1257 
-1263 ASGASRVP
+1263 
-1271 ASANTA
+1271 
-1277 LGAQVTPDNPVTASG
+1277 LDNPA
-1292 ESHVSTSA
+1292 
-1300 NAASGARFTFTNPV
+1300 AASGARFTSTNPDTAPSASCASASTN
-1314 AASGARFTST
+1314 AAPDARFTSIKPDTAPSASCASANPNTAPDARFASTNPDTTPGANCASASTNTTSGAHFTSTNPDTAPSTSCASASTNAAPDTRFTSTNPGTAPSANCASASTNTAPGARFTST

-1333 LASADPN
+1333 LASADLN

-1494 LLTLAPTEE
+1494 LLTLSPTEE

-1513 APRCADELHAR
+1513 APRSADELHAR

-1545 LELAG
+1545 LEIAG

-1620 EGILREFGGA
+1620 EGILREFGGV

-1659 FARMLSQRVRGVGSS
+1659 FARMLSQRVRGAGSS

-1723 RVLPAERSQLPNETR
+1723 RVLPAERPRLPGETRAQAAARPRDAAPSSARVSIDGSQLPGEAVDRNEAAYRVLPAERSQLPNETR
-1738 AQAAARPCGAAPSG
+1738 AQAAARP
-1752 ARVSIDSSQLP
+1752 
-1763 GEAAVRDE
+1763 
-1771 AAEHPQLSG
+1771 
-1780 EPRAQAAARPR
+1780 R
-1791 GAAPSGARISVDGSQ
+1791 GAAPSGVRASIDGSR

-1834 PCGAAPSSARASI
+1834 P
-1847 DGSRLLGEAAECPQL
+1847 
-1862 PSETRAQAAAR
+1862 
-1873 PYGAASS
+1873 
-1880 DARISVD
+1880 
-1887 GSQLLGEAVVRDEA
+1887 
-1901 AEYPQL
+1901 
-1907 SNETRAQAA
+1907 
-1916 ARPCGAAPSSARA
+1916 
-1929 SVDGSRLL
+1929 
-1937 SEAAECPQLPSETR
+1937 
-1951 AQAAARPRG
+1951 RG

-1966 RISVDGSQLLGEATE
+1966 R
-1981 RDEAAERPQLPGE
+1981 
-1994 TRAQAAARPCGAAP
+1994 
-2008 SSARVSIDGSR
+2008 
-2019 LPGEAAVHDEAAEHP
+2019 
-2034 QLSGE
+2034 
-2039 PRAQAAA
+2039 
-2046 RPRDAA
+2046 
-2052 PSSARA
+2052 A
-2058 SIDGSQLPG
+2058 SIDGSQFPS
-2067 EATERDEAAER
+2067 EASVRDGTTER

-2090 ARPRGAAPS
+2090 ARPRSAAPS
-2099 GARVSIDGSQLLG
+2099 G
-2112 EATER
+2112 
-2117 DEAAECPQLP
+2117 
-2127 SETRAQAAARPR
+2127 
-2139 GAAPSGARVSIDG
+2139 
-2152 SRLPGEAAERPQL
+2152 
-2165 PGETRAQAAARP
+2165 
-2177 YGAAPSGA
+2177 
-2185 RVSIDVS
+2185 
-2192 QFPGEAAVRD
+2192 
-2202 EAAYRVLPAERSR
+2202 
-2215 LPNETRAQAA
+2215 
-2225 ARARDAAPSDA
+2225 A

-2262 ERPQLPGETAVRVL
+2262 ERSQLPSKTRAQAAARPCGAAPSGARVSIDGSQFPGEAAVRDEAAYRVLPAERPQLPGKTVVRVL
-2276 SGERSQLSGETAARV
+2276 SGERSQLSGETAGRV
-2291 QSGETADSRSIPA
+2291 QSGEMTDSRSIPA

-2315 AASHVRG
+2315 AASRVRG
-2322 SAASAFELHAQRRGT
+2322 SAASAFELYAQRRGT

-2344 SAHPESGLRDGRAIF
+2344 SAHPESSLRDGRTAP

-2443 MLATES
+2443 MLAAES
-2449 GNVKKTVRRR
+2449 GSVKKTVRRR
-2459 VRVMDAGRWSRVGVL
+2459 VRVMDAGRWSRVGAL
-2474 PQTSAAAL
+2474 PQTSAEAL

-2552 VWLPAADPMQAWGA
+2552 IWLPAADPMQAWGA

-2591 VAVSEKQGETLRVFD
+2591 VAVSEKQGETLRIFD

-2622 RGAIFPALPRLLIK
+2622 RGTIFPALPRLLIK

-2648 AGFMREMLDYTLMR
+2648 AGFTREMLDYTLMR

>member
-40 LPTGS
+40 SPTGS

-120 MIEHPPHILIT
+120 MIKHPPHILIT

-213 VIVPKIEKRMELTV
+213 VIVPKIEKRTELTV

-249 VIEALDHAR
+249 VIEALDHVR

-354 GRVSRM
+354 SRVSRM

-596 NAARVIESQL
+596 NAARVLESQL

-656 ATGADARAYDD
+656 ATGEDARAYDD

-1135 LVFDNPV
+1135 L
-1142 TGSGARFTSINPET
+1142 
-1156 KPGASP
+1156 
-1162 VPASANAASGVQLAF
+1162 
-1177 DDPVAASGARFTSI
+1177 
-1191 NPETYPGASPV
+1191 
-1202 PASANAASGAQ
+1202 
-1213 LAFDN
+1213 AFDN

-1513 APRCADELHAR
+1513 APRNADELHAR

-1545 LELAG
+1545 LEIAG

-1586 RTARFHGAQT
+1586 RTARFHGSQT

-1659 FARMLSQRVRGVGSS
+1659 FARMLSQRVRGAGSS
-1674 AAQLAQALDSLRG
+1674 AAQLAQALVSLRG

-1723 RVLPAERSQLPNETR
+1723 RVLPAERPQLPSETR
-1738 AQAAARPCGAAPSG
+1738 AQAAARTRDAAPSS
-1752 ARVSIDSSQLP
+1752 ARVSIDGSRLP

-1771 AAEHPQLSG
+1771 AAYRVLPAE
-1780 EPRAQAAARPR
+1780 R
-1791 GAAPSGARISVDGSQ
+1791 SQ
-1806 LLGETVVRDEAAEY
+1806 L
-1820 PQLSNETRAQAAAR
+1820 PNETRAQATAR
-1834 PCGAAPSSARASI
+1834 PCGAASSGARASI

-1916 ARPCGAAPSSARA
+1916 ARPRGAAPSSARA

-1937 SEAAECPQLPSETR
+1937 SEAAECPQLPRETR

-1994 TRAQAAARPCGAAP
+1994 TRAQAAARP
-2008 SSARVSIDGSR
+2008 
-2019 LPGEAAVHDEAAEHP
+2019 
-2034 QLSGE
+2034 
-2039 PRAQAAA
+2039 
-2046 RPRDAA
+2046 
-2052 PSSARA
+2052 
-2058 SIDGSQLPG
+2058 
-2067 EATERDEAAER
+2067 
-2078 PQLPGETRAQAA
+2078 
-2090 ARPRGAAPS
+2090 RGAAPS

-2112 EATER
+2112 EAT
-2117 DEAAECPQLP
+2117 
-2127 SETRAQAAARPR
+2127 
-2139 GAAPSGARVSIDG
+2139 
-2152 SRLPGEAAERPQL
+2152 
-2165 PGETRAQAAARP
+2165 
-2177 YGAAPSGA
+2177 
-2185 RVSIDVS
+2185 
-2192 QFPGEAAVRD
+2192 
-2202 EAAYRVLPAERSR
+2202 
-2215 LPNETRAQAA
+2215 
-2225 ARARDAAPSDA
+2225 
-2236 RVSIDGSQLPGEA
+2236 
-2249 AVRDEAAYRVLPA
+2249 

-2304 PEIDGVPADPL
+2304 PEIDGVPANPL
-2315 AASHVRG
+2315 AASRVRG

-2474 PQTSAAAL
+2474 PQTSAEAL

-2622 RGAIFPALPRLLIK
+2622 RGAIFPTLPRLLIK
-2636 KYPPTAAPHLEA
+2636 KYPPTAAAHLEA
-2648 AGFMREMLDYTLMR
+2648 AGFTREMLDYTLMR

>member
-40 LPTGS
+40 SPTGS

-120 MIEHPPHILIT
+120 MIKHPPHILIT

-213 VIVPKIEKRMELTV
+213 VIVPKIEKRTELTV

-693 APDIYPVPITP
+693 APDAYTPYPDP
-704 NTVSNTSSRDAS
+704 NLVSAISHATGAHFTS
-716 GAQLAFD
+716 
-723 NPAAAS
+723 
-729 GARFTFINPD
+729 TNPD
-739 TAPGANCVS
+739 TAPSANCAS
-748 ANANAASGAR
+748 ASASAAPGMR
-758 FTSINPD
+758 ITSINPD
-765 TKPDAR
+765 TKPGVNCA
-771 HVPASANAAS
+771 
-781 GAQLAFDNPVAA
+781 
-793 SGARFTS
+793 
-800 INPDNAPSASLVP
+800 
-813 ASANAASGAQ
+813 
-823 LAFDN
+823 
-828 PVAASGAHCTS
+828 S
-839 TNPDTASD
+839 TNP
-847 ADCVSASANAASG
+847 
-860 AQLAFDN
+860 
-867 PVAASGARFTSTNPD
+867 
-882 TKPGANCVSA
+882 
-892 SRNAVSAARFT
+892 
-903 SINSDTKPGANC
+903 
-915 ASASTNAASGA
+915 NAASGA
-926 QLALDNPVAASGARF
+926 QLALDNPAA
-941 TSINSDTKPGANCV
+941 
-955 SASRNAVSAARFT
+955 
-968 SINSD
+968 
-973 TKPGANCASA
+973 
-983 STNAASGAQLAFDNP
+983 
-998 AAASGARFTSIN
+998 
-1010 PDTKPGAQLAFDNP
+1010 
-1024 VAASGA
+1024 
-1030 RFTSINPETRPGANC
+1030 
-1045 ASTSANAVSSAQLV
+1045 
-1059 FDNPVTASGARFTS
+1059 
-1073 INPETKPG
+1073 
-1081 ASPVPASANAASGV
+1081 
-1095 QLAFD
+1095 
-1100 DPVAA
+1100 
-1105 SGARFTSINPETYP
+1105 
-1119 GASPVPASANA
+1119 
-1130 ASGAQ
+1130 
-1135 LVFDNPV
+1135 
-1142 TGSGARFTSINPET
+1142 
-1156 KPGASP
+1156 
-1162 VPASANAASGVQLAF
+1162 
-1177 DDPVAASGARFTSI
+1177 
-1191 NPETYPGASPV
+1191 
-1202 PASANAASGAQ
+1202 
-1213 LAFDN
+1213 
-1218 PAAASGA
+1218 
-1225 RFTSINPDTAPDVS
+1225 
-1239 HVPASANAASG
+1239 
-1250 AQLAFDS
+1250 
-1257 PVAPVA
+1257 
-1263 ASGASRVP
+1263 
-1271 ASANTA
+1271 
-1277 LGAQVTPDNPVTASG
+1277 
-1292 ESHVSTSA
+1292 
-1300 NAASGARFTFTNPV
+1300 
-1314 AASGARFTST
+1314 
-1324 NPDTAPGAQ
+1324 APGAQ
-1333 LASADPN
+1333 LASADLN

-1503 AVKSASRPAR
+1503 AVKSVSRLAR
-1513 APRCADELHAR
+1513 APRSADELHAR

-1545 LELAG
+1545 LEIAG

-1620 EGILREFGGA
+1620 EGILCEFGGA

-1659 FARMLSQRVRGVGSS
+1659 FARMLSQRVRGAGSS
-1674 AAQLAQALDSLRG
+1674 AAQLAQALASLRG

-1738 AQAAARPCGAAPSG
+1738 AQAAARPRGAAPSG
-1752 ARVSIDSSQLP
+1752 ARVSID
-1763 GEAAVRDE
+1763 
-1771 AAEHPQLSG
+1771 
-1780 EPRAQAAARPR
+1780 
-1791 GAAPSGARISVDGSQ
+1791 
-1806 LLGETVVRDEAAEY
+1806 
-1820 PQLSNETRAQAAAR
+1820 
-1834 PCGAAPSSARASI
+1834 
-1847 DGSRLLGEAAECPQL
+1847 
-1862 PSETRAQAAAR
+1862 
-1873 PYGAASS
+1873 
-1880 DARISVD
+1880 
-1887 GSQLLGEAVVRDEA
+1887 
-1901 AEYPQL
+1901 
-1907 SNETRAQAA
+1907 
-1916 ARPCGAAPSSARA
+1916 
-1929 SVDGSRLL
+1929 GSRLL
-1937 SEAAECPQLPSETR
+1937 SEAA
-1951 AQAAARPRG
+1951 
-1960 AAPSGA
+1960 
-1966 RISVDGSQLLGEATE
+1966 V

-1994 TRAQAAARPCGAAP
+1994 TRAQAAARPCGAA
-2008 SSARVSIDGSR
+2008 SSDARVSIDGSR
-2019 LPGEAAVHDEAAEHP
+2019 L
-2034 QLSGE
+2034 
-2039 PRAQAAA
+2039 
-2046 RPRDAA
+2046 
-2052 PSSARA
+2052 
-2058 SIDGSQLPG
+2058 
-2067 EATERDEAAER
+2067 
-2078 PQLPGETRAQAA
+2078 
-2090 ARPRGAAPS
+2090 
-2099 GARVSIDGSQLLG
+2099 LG
-2112 EATER
+2112 KTVVR
-2117 DEAAECPQLP
+2117 DEAAEC
-2127 SETRAQAAARPR
+2127 
-2139 GAAPSGARVSIDG
+2139 
-2152 SRLPGEAAERPQL
+2152 
-2165 PGETRAQAAARP
+2165 
-2177 YGAAPSGA
+2177 
-2185 RVSIDVS
+2185 
-2192 QFPGEAAVRD
+2192 
-2202 EAAYRVLPAERSR
+2202 
-2215 LPNETRAQAA
+2215 
-2225 ARARDAAPSDA
+2225 
-2236 RVSIDGSQLPGEA
+2236 
-2249 AVRDEAAYRVLPA
+2249 
-2262 ERPQLPGETAVRVL
+2262 PQLPGETAVRVL
-2276 SGERSQLSGETAARV
+2276 SGERSQLSGETAGRV

-2315 AASHVRG
+2315 AASRVRG
-2322 SAASAFELHAQRRGT
+2322 SAASAFELYAQRRGT
-2337 AVLDQSG
+2337 AVLDQGG

-2359 GERTRASRAASG
+2359 GERTRASRAASS

-2459 VRVMDAGRWSRVGVL
+2459 VRVMDAGRWSRVGAL
-2474 PQTSAAAL
+2474 PQTSAEAL

-2552 VWLPAADPMQAWGA
+2552 IWLPAADPMQAWGA

-2648 AGFMREMLDYTLMR
+2648 AGFTREMLDYTLMR

>member
-40 LPTGS
+40 SPTGS

-120 MIEHPPHILIT
+120 MIKHPPHILIT

-213 VIVPKIEKRMELTV
+213 VIVPKIEKRTELTV

-354 GRVSRM
+354 SRVSRM

-596 NAARVIESQL
+596 NAARVLESQL

-656 ATGADARAYDD
+656 ATGEDARAYDD

-739 TAPGANCVS
+739 TAPGASCAS
-748 ANANAASGAR
+748 ANPNATSGAH

-765 TKPDAR
+765 TA
-771 HVPASANAAS
+771 
-781 GAQLAFDNPVAA
+781 
-793 SGARFTS
+793 
-800 INPDNAPSASLVP
+800 
-813 ASANAASGAQ
+813 
-823 LAFDN
+823 
-828 PVAASGAHCTS
+828 
-839 TNPDTASD
+839 
-847 ADCVSASANAASG
+847 
-860 AQLAFDN
+860 
-867 PVAASGARFTSTNPD
+867 
-882 TKPGANCVSA
+882 
-892 SRNAVSAARFT
+892 
-903 SINSDTKPGANC
+903 PGANC
-915 ASASTNAASGA
+915 ASASTNTAPGARFTPINPDTAPDARFTSIKPDTAPSVSCASTNPNAASGA
-926 QLALDNPVAASGARF
+926 QLALDNPA
-941 TSINSDTKPGANCV
+941 
-955 SASRNAVSAARFT
+955 
-968 SINSD
+968 
-973 TKPGANCASA
+973 
-983 STNAASGAQLAFDNP
+983 
-998 AAASGARFTSIN
+998 
-1010 PDTKPGAQLAFDNP
+1010 
-1024 VAASGA
+1024 
-1030 RFTSINPETRPGANC
+1030 
-1045 ASTSANAVSSAQLV
+1045 
-1059 FDNPVTASGARFTS
+1059 
-1073 INPETKPG
+1073 
-1081 ASPVPASANAASGV
+1081 
-1095 QLAFD
+1095 
-1100 DPVAA
+1100 
-1105 SGARFTSINPETYP
+1105 
-1119 GASPVPASANA
+1119 
-1130 ASGAQ
+1130 
-1135 LVFDNPV
+1135 
-1142 TGSGARFTSINPET
+1142 
-1156 KPGASP
+1156 
-1162 VPASANAASGVQLAF
+1162 
-1177 DDPVAASGARFTSI
+1177 
-1191 NPETYPGASPV
+1191 
-1202 PASANAASGAQ
+1202 
-1213 LAFDN
+1213 
-1218 PAAASGA
+1218 
-1225 RFTSINPDTAPDVS
+1225 
-1239 HVPASANAASG
+1239 
-1250 AQLAFDS
+1250 
-1257 PVAPVA
+1257 
-1263 ASGASRVP
+1263 
-1271 ASANTA
+1271 
-1277 LGAQVTPDNPVTASG
+1277 
-1292 ESHVSTSA
+1292 
-1300 NAASGARFTFTNPV
+1300 

-1333 LASADPN
+1333 LASADLN

-1364 EVRAMLPASPMFS
+1364 EVRAMLPASPTFS

-1513 APRCADELHAR
+1513 APRSADELHAR

-1535 ACAPAEWMDA
+1535 ADAPAEWMDA

-1620 EGILREFGGA
+1620 EGILREFGGT

-1659 FARMLSQRVRGVGSS
+1659 FARMLSQRVRGAGSS
-1674 AAQLAQALDSLRG
+1674 AAQLAQALVSLRG
-1687 CAYPAA
+1687 CTYPAA

-1723 RVLPAERSQLPNETR
+1723 RVLPAER
-1738 AQAAARPCGAAPSG
+1738 
-1752 ARVSIDSSQLP
+1752 
-1763 GEAAVRDE
+1763 
-1771 AAEHPQLSG
+1771 
-1780 EPRAQAAARPR
+1780 
-1791 GAAPSGARISVDGSQ
+1791 
-1806 LLGETVVRDEAAEY
+1806 
-1820 PQLSNETRAQAAAR
+1820 
-1834 PCGAAPSSARASI
+1834 
-1847 DGSRLLGEAAECPQL
+1847 
-1862 PSETRAQAAAR
+1862 
-1873 PYGAASS
+1873 
-1880 DARISVD
+1880 
-1887 GSQLLGEAVVRDEA
+1887 
-1901 AEYPQL
+1901 
-1907 SNETRAQAA
+1907 
-1916 ARPCGAAPSSARA
+1916 
-1929 SVDGSRLL
+1929 
-1937 SEAAECPQLPSETR
+1937 
-1951 AQAAARPRG
+1951 
-1960 AAPSGA
+1960 
-1966 RISVDGSQLLGEATE
+1966 
-1981 RDEAAERPQLPGE
+1981 PQLPGE
-1994 TRAQAAARPCGAAP
+1994 TRAQAAARPCGAA
-2008 SSARVSIDGSR
+2008 SSDARVSIDGSR
-2019 LPGEAAVHDEAAEHP
+2019 LLGKTVV
-2034 QLSGE
+2034 
-2039 PRAQAAA
+2039 
-2046 RPRDAA
+2046 
-2052 PSSARA
+2052 
-2058 SIDGSQLPG
+2058 
-2067 EATERDEAAER
+2067 RDEAAER
-2078 PQLPGETRAQAA
+2078 PRLPGETRAQAA

-2099 GARVSIDGSQLLG
+2099 GARVSIDGSW
-2112 EATER
+2112 
-2117 DEAAECPQLP
+2117 
-2127 SETRAQAAARPR
+2127 
-2139 GAAPSGARVSIDG
+2139 
-2152 SRLPGEAAERPQL
+2152 LPGEAAERPQL

-2304 PEIDGVPADPL
+2304 PEIDGVPANPL
-2315 AASHVRG
+2315 AASRVRG

-2474 PQTSAAAL
+2474 PQTSAEAL

-2622 RGAIFPALPRLLIK
+2622 RGAIFPTLPRLLIK
-2636 KYPPTAAPHLEA
+2636 KYPPTAAAHLEA
-2648 AGFMREMLDYTLMR
+2648 AGFTREMLDYTLMR

>member
-6 TKTREWFLS
+6 AKTREWFLS

-40 LPTGS
+40 SPTGS

-120 MIEHPPHILIT
+120 MIKHPPHILIT

-213 VIVPKIEKRMELTV
+213 VIVPKIEKRTELTV

-547 WKGDRAARAY
+547 WKGDRAARTY

-682 DALLPTLAATS
+682 DGILPTLAATS
-693 APDIYPVPITP
+693 APDAYTPYPDP
-704 NTVSNTSSRDAS
+704 NPVSAISHATGAHFTS
-716 GAQLAFD
+716 
-723 NPAAAS
+723 
-729 GARFTFINPD
+729 TNPD
-739 TAPGANCVS
+739 TAPSVSCAS
-748 ANANAASGAR
+748 ANPNTAPDAR

-765 TKPDAR
+765 TKPGVNCA
-771 HVPASANAAS
+771 
-781 GAQLAFDNPVAA
+781 
-793 SGARFTS
+793 
-800 INPDNAPSASLVP
+800 
-813 ASANAASGAQ
+813 
-823 LAFDN
+823 
-828 PVAASGAHCTS
+828 S
-839 TNPDTASD
+839 TNP
-847 ADCVSASANAASG
+847 
-860 AQLAFDN
+860 
-867 PVAASGARFTSTNPD
+867 
-882 TKPGANCVSA
+882 
-892 SRNAVSAARFT
+892 
-903 SINSDTKPGANC
+903 
-915 ASASTNAASGA
+915 NAASGA
-926 QLALDNPVAASGARF
+926 QLALDNPAA
-941 TSINSDTKPGANCV
+941 
-955 SASRNAVSAARFT
+955 
-968 SINSD
+968 
-973 TKPGANCASA
+973 
-983 STNAASGAQLAFDNP
+983 
-998 AAASGARFTSIN
+998 
-1010 PDTKPGAQLAFDNP
+1010 
-1024 VAASGA
+1024 
-1030 RFTSINPETRPGANC
+1030 
-1045 ASTSANAVSSAQLV
+1045 
-1059 FDNPVTASGARFTS
+1059 
-1073 INPETKPG
+1073 
-1081 ASPVPASANAASGV
+1081 
-1095 QLAFD
+1095 
-1100 DPVAA
+1100 
-1105 SGARFTSINPETYP
+1105 
-1119 GASPVPASANA
+1119 
-1130 ASGAQ
+1130 
-1135 LVFDNPV
+1135 
-1142 TGSGARFTSINPET
+1142 
-1156 KPGASP
+1156 
-1162 VPASANAASGVQLAF
+1162 
-1177 DDPVAASGARFTSI
+1177 
-1191 NPETYPGASPV
+1191 
-1202 PASANAASGAQ
+1202 
-1213 LAFDN
+1213 
-1218 PAAASGA
+1218 
-1225 RFTSINPDTAPDVS
+1225 
-1239 HVPASANAASG
+1239 
-1250 AQLAFDS
+1250 
-1257 PVAPVA
+1257 
-1263 ASGASRVP
+1263 
-1271 ASANTA
+1271 
-1277 LGAQVTPDNPVTASG
+1277 
-1292 ESHVSTSA
+1292 
-1300 NAASGARFTFTNPV
+1300 
-1314 AASGARFTST
+1314 
-1324 NPDTAPGAQ
+1324 APGAQ
-1333 LASADPN
+1333 LASADLN

-1392 RGGRRQPLW
+1392 RDGRRQPLW
-1401 VQRLRGA
+1401 VQRLRGT

-1513 APRCADELHAR
+1513 APRSADELHAR

-1545 LELAG
+1545 LEIAG

-1659 FARMLSQRVRGVGSS
+1659 FARMLSQRVRGAGSS
-1674 AAQLAQALDSLRG
+1674 AAQLAQALVSLRG
-1687 CAYPAA
+1687 CAYPAST
-1693 AWEGYLLPARVANYR
+1693 WEGYLLPARVANYR

-1738 AQAAARPCGAAPSG
+1738 AQAAARP
-1752 ARVSIDSSQLP
+1752 
-1763 GEAAVRDE
+1763 
-1771 AAEHPQLSG
+1771 
-1780 EPRAQAAARPR
+1780 R
-1791 GAAPSGARISVDGSQ
+1791 GAAPSGACASIDGSR
-1806 LLGETVVRDEAAEY
+1806 LLSEATERDEAAER
-1820 PQLSNETRAQAAAR
+1820 PRLPGETRAQAAAR
-1834 PCGAAPSSARASI
+1834 PCGAAPSGARVSI
-1847 DGSRLLGEAAECPQL
+1847 
-1862 PSETRAQAAAR
+1862 
-1873 PYGAASS
+1873 
-1880 DARISVD
+1880 
-1887 GSQLLGEAVVRDEA
+1887 
-1901 AEYPQL
+1901 
-1907 SNETRAQAA
+1907 
-1916 ARPCGAAPSSARA
+1916 
-1929 SVDGSRLL
+1929 DGSRLL
-1937 SEAAECPQLPSETR
+1937 SEAA
-1951 AQAAARPRG
+1951 
-1960 AAPSGA
+1960 
-1966 RISVDGSQLLGEATE
+1966 E

-1994 TRAQAAARPCGAAP
+1994 TRAQAAART
-2008 SSARVSIDGSR
+2008 
-2019 LPGEAAVHDEAAEHP
+2019 
-2034 QLSGE
+2034 
-2039 PRAQAAA
+2039 
-2046 RPRDAA
+2046 RDAA

-2058 SIDGSQLPG
+2058 SIDGSQLLG
-2067 EATERDEAAER
+2067 EAAVRDEAAEH
-2078 PQLPGETRAQAA
+2078 PQLSNETCAQSAARPRGAAPSSTRVSIDGSRLLGEAAEYPQLSHETRAQAA
-2090 ARPRGAAPS
+2090 ARPGCAAPS
-2099 GARVSIDGSQLLG
+2099 GAR
-2112 EATER
+2112 A
-2117 DEAAECPQLP
+2117 
-2127 SETRAQAAARPR
+2127 
-2139 GAAPSGARVSIDG
+2139 
-2152 SRLPGEAAERPQL
+2152 
-2165 PGETRAQAAARP
+2165 
-2177 YGAAPSGA
+2177 
-2185 RVSIDVS
+2185 
-2192 QFPGEAAVRD
+2192 
-2202 EAAYRVLPAERSR
+2202 
-2215 LPNETRAQAA
+2215 
-2225 ARARDAAPSDA
+2225 
-2236 RVSIDGSQLPGEA
+2236 SIDGSQLPGETA
-2249 AVRDEAAYRVLPA
+2249 ERDEAAEY
-2262 ERPQLPGETAVRVL
+2262 PQLPGEAAVRVL
-2276 SGERSQLSGETAARV
+2276 SGERSQLSGETAGRV
-2291 QSGETADSRSIPA
+2291 QSGETADSRLIPA
-2304 PEIDGVPADPL
+2304 PEIVGVPADSL
-2315 AASHVRG
+2315 VTSRVRG
-2322 SAASAFELHAQRRGT
+2322 SVASAFELHAQRRGT
-2337 AVLDQSG
+2337 AVLDHGG
-2344 SAHPESGLRDGRAIF
+2344 SAHPESGLRDGRTAP

-2422 ALKSLLARGL
+2422 ALKLLLARGL

-2459 VRVMDAGRWSRVGVL
+2459 VRVMDAGRWSRAGAL
-2474 PQTSAAAL
+2474 PQTSAEAL

-2529 AQFMRETDYSTITAQ
+2529 AQFVRETDYSAITAR
-2544 LRQPSGEC
+2544 LRQSSGEC
-2552 VWLPAADPMQAWGA
+2552 IWLPAADPMQAWGA

-2648 AGFMREMLDYTLMR
+2648 AGFTREMLDYTLMR

>member
-40 LPTGS
+40 SPTGS

-120 MIEHPPHILIT
+120 MIKHPPHILIT

-213 VIVPKIEKRMELTV
+213 VIVPKIEKRTELTV

-336 PPGVSALLQRLGR
+336 PPGVSVLLQRLGR

-693 APDIYPVPITP
+693 APDAYTVPLTP
-704 NTVSNTSSRDAS
+704 NTVSNTSSCD
-716 GAQLAFD
+716 
-723 NPAAAS
+723 
-729 GARFTFINPD
+729 
-739 TAPGANCVS
+739 V
-748 ANANAASGAR
+748 
-758 FTSINPD
+758 
-765 TKPDAR
+765 
-771 HVPASANAAS
+771 S

-793 SGARFTS
+793 PGMRITSINPDTAPSASCASANPNTVSGTSFTSTNPDTAPSTSCASASTNAAPDTRFTSTNPGTAPSANCASASTNTAPGARFTSTNPDTAPSASCASLSANTASCAHFTSINPDTKPGASHAPASASAAFDTRFTS
-800 INPDNAPSASLVP
+800 INPDTAPSASCASL
-813 ASANAASGAQ
+813 SANTAPGAS
-823 LAFDN
+823 F
-828 PVAASGAHCTS
+828 TS
-839 TNPDTASD
+839 TNPDTAPSVSCAPANPNTAPD
-847 ADCVSASANAASG
+847 ARFASTNPDTTPGASCASANPNAKSGAHFTSINPDTTPGANCASASTNTAPDARFASTNPDTAPSVSCASASASAAPGMRITSINPDTKPGVNCASTNPNAASG
-860 AQLAFDN
+860 AHLALDN
-867 PVAASGARFTSTNPD
+867 PAAASGARFTSTNPD
-882 TKPGANCVSA
+882 TAPSVSCASANPNTAPDARFASANPDTTPGASCASA
-892 SRNAVSAARFT
+892 NPNTTSGAHFT
-903 SINSDTKPGANC
+903 SINPDTTPGASCASLSANTASGAHFTSINPDTAPSASC
-915 ASASTNAASGA
+915 ASASA
-926 QLALDNPVAASGARF
+926 
-941 TSINSDTKPGANCV
+941 
-955 SASRNAVSAARFT
+955 SAAP
-968 SINSD
+968 D
-973 TKPGANCASA
+973 
-983 STNAASGAQLAFDNP
+983 
-998 AAASGARFTSIN
+998 ARFTSIN
-1010 PDTKPGAQLAFDNP
+1010 PDTA
-1024 VAASGA
+1024 
-1030 RFTSINPETRPGANC
+1030 
-1045 ASTSANAVSSAQLV
+1045 
-1059 FDNPVTASGARFTS
+1059 
-1073 INPETKPG
+1073 PG
-1081 ASPVPASANAASGV
+1081 ASCASANPNAT
-1095 QLAFD
+1095 
-1100 DPVAA
+1100 
-1105 SGARFTSINPETYP
+1105 SGAH
-1119 GASPVPASANA
+1119 
-1130 ASGAQ
+1130 
-1135 LVFDNPV
+1135 
-1142 TGSGARFTSINPET
+1142 
-1156 KPGASP
+1156 
-1162 VPASANAASGVQLAF
+1162 
-1177 DDPVAASGARFTSI
+1177 
-1191 NPETYPGASPV
+1191 
-1202 PASANAASGAQ
+1202 
-1213 LAFDN
+1213 
-1218 PAAASGA
+1218 
-1225 RFTSINPDTAPDVS
+1225 FTSINPDTAPDVS

-1324 NPDTAPGAQ
+1324 NPDTAPGEQ
-1333 LASADPN
+1333 LASADLN

-1494 LLTLAPTEE
+1494 LLTLSPTEE

-1513 APRCADELHAR
+1513 APRSADELHAR

-1545 LELAG
+1545 LEIAG

-1596 AETLSERYAVDEVRA
+1596 AETLSERYAVDEARA
-1611 QEALNTLCS
+1611 QEALNALCS

-1674 AAQLAQALDSLRG
+1674 ATQLAQALVSLRG

-1693 AWEGYLLPARVANYR
+1693 AWEGYLLPARVPNYR
-1708 PQLLDEALARGEAAY
+1708 PQLLDEALARGEAAYRVLPAERPQLPGETRAQAAARPCGAAPSSARISIDGSQLPSEAVDRNEAAY

-1738 AQAAARPCGAAPSG
+1738 AQAAARPRGAAPSG
-1752 ARVSIDSSQLP
+1752 ARSSIDGSQLP

-1771 AAEHPQLSG
+1771 AAE
-1780 EPRAQAAARPR
+1780 RPR
-1791 GAAPSGARISVDGSQ
+1791 
-1806 LLGETVVRDEAAEY
+1806 
-1820 PQLSNETRAQAAAR
+1820 
-1834 PCGAAPSSARASI
+1834 
-1847 DGSRLLGEAAECPQL
+1847 
-1862 PSETRAQAAAR
+1862 
-1873 PYGAASS
+1873 
-1880 DARISVD
+1880 
-1887 GSQLLGEAVVRDEA
+1887 
-1901 AEYPQL
+1901 
-1907 SNETRAQAA
+1907 
-1916 ARPCGAAPSSARA
+1916 
-1929 SVDGSRLL
+1929 
-1937 SEAAECPQLPSETR
+1937 
-1951 AQAAARPRG
+1951 
-1960 AAPSGA
+1960 
-1966 RISVDGSQLLGEATE
+1966 
-1981 RDEAAERPQLPGE
+1981 LPGE

-2008 SSARVSIDGSR
+2008 SSARVSIDGS
-2019 LPGEAAVHDEAAEHP
+2019 
-2034 QLSGE
+2034 
-2039 PRAQAAA
+2039 
-2046 RPRDAA
+2046 
-2052 PSSARA
+2052 
-2058 SIDGSQLPG
+2058 
-2067 EATERDEAAER
+2067 
-2078 PQLPGETRAQAA
+2078 
-2090 ARPRGAAPS
+2090 
-2099 GARVSIDGSQLLG
+2099 QLLG

-2117 DEAAECPQLP
+2117 DEAAERPRLP

-2139 GAAPSGARVSIDG
+2139 DAAPSGARVSIDG
-2152 SRLPGEAAERPQL
+2152 SRLL
-2165 PGETRAQAAARP
+2165 GET
-2177 YGAAPSGA
+2177 
-2185 RVSIDVS
+2185 V
-2192 QFPGEAAVRD
+2192 VRG
-2202 EAAYRVLPAERSR
+2202 EAAYRVLPAERSQ
-2215 LPNETRAQAA
+2215 LSNETRAQAA
-2225 ARARDAAPSDA
+2225 ARPRGTAPSGA
-2236 RVSIDGSQLPGEA
+2236 RISVDGSQLPGEA
-2249 AVRDEAAYRVLPA
+2249 TVRDEAA
-2262 ERPQLPGETAVRVL
+2262 
-2276 SGERSQLSGETAARV
+2276 ERSQLSGETAGRV
-2291 QSGETADSRSIPA
+2291 QSGEMTDSRSIPA

-2315 AASHVRG
+2315 AASCVRG
-2322 SAASAFELHAQRRGT
+2322 SAASAFELYAQRRGT
-2337 AVLDQSG
+2337 AVLDQGG
-2344 SAHPESGLRDGRAIF
+2344 SAHPESGLRDGRTAP
-2359 GERTRASRAASG
+2359 GERTRVSRAASG

-2459 VRVMDAGRWSRVGVL
+2459 VRVMDAGRWSRVGAL
-2474 PQTSAAAL
+2474 PQTSAEAL

-2552 VWLPAADPMQAWGA
+2552 IWLPAADPMQAWGA
-2566 YLAHEEGRAFLR
+2566 YLAHEDGRAFLR

-2648 AGFMREMLDYTLMR
+2648 AGFTREMLDYTLMR

>member
-40 LPTGS
+40 SPTGS

-120 MIEHPPHILIT
+120 MIKHPPHILIT

-213 VIVPKIEKRMELTV
+213 VIVPKIEKRTELTV

-249 VIEALDHAR
+249 VIEALDHVR

-354 GRVSRM
+354 SRVSRM

-596 NAARVIESQL
+596 NAARVLESQL

-656 ATGADARAYDD
+656 ATGEDARAYDD

-926 QLALDNPVAASGARF
+926 QLA
-941 TSINSDTKPGANCV
+941 
-955 SASRNAVSAARFT
+955 
-968 SINSD
+968 
-973 TKPGANCASA
+973 
-983 STNAASGAQLAFDNP
+983 FDNP

-1059 FDNPVTASGARFTS
+1059 FDNPVTA
-1073 INPETKPG
+1073 
-1081 ASPVPASANAASGV
+1081 
-1095 QLAFD
+1095 
-1100 DPVAA
+1100 
-1105 SGARFTSINPETYP
+1105 
-1119 GASPVPASANA
+1119 
-1130 ASGAQ
+1130 
-1135 LVFDNPV
+1135 
-1142 TGSGARFTSINPET
+1142 SGARFTSINPET

-1513 APRCADELHAR
+1513 APRNADELHAR

-1545 LELAG
+1545 LEIAG

-1586 RTARFHGAQT
+1586 RTARFHGSQT

-1659 FARMLSQRVRGVGSS
+1659 FARMLSQRVRGAGSS
-1674 AAQLAQALDSLRG
+1674 AAQLAQALVSLRG

-1723 RVLPAERSQLPNETR
+1723 RVLP
-1738 AQAAARPCGAAPSG
+1738 
-1752 ARVSIDSSQLP
+1752 
-1763 GEAAVRDE
+1763 
-1771 AAEHPQLSG
+1771 
-1780 EPRAQAAARPR
+1780 
-1791 GAAPSGARISVDGSQ
+1791 
-1806 LLGETVVRDEAAEY
+1806 
-1820 PQLSNETRAQAAAR
+1820 
-1834 PCGAAPSSARASI
+1834 
-1847 DGSRLLGEAAECPQL
+1847 AECPQL

-2117 DEAAECPQLP
+2117 PQLPGETRAQAAARPRGAAPSSARVSIDGSRLLGETVVRDEAAEHPQLSGEPRAQAATRTRGAAPSSARVSIDGSQLPGEAAVRDEAAECPQLSGEPRAQAAARPRGAAP
-2127 SETRAQAAARPR
+2127 SSVRVSIDGSQLLGEATERDEAAERPRLPGETRAQAAARPR

-2152 SRLPGEAAERPQL
+2152 SWLPGEAAERPQL

-2304 PEIDGVPADPL
+2304 PEIDGVPANPL
-2315 AASHVRG
+2315 AASRVRG

-2474 PQTSAAAL
+2474 PQTSAEAL

-2622 RGAIFPALPRLLIK
+2622 RGAIFPTLPRLLIK
-2636 KYPPTAAPHLEA
+2636 KYPPTAAAHLEA
-2648 AGFMREMLDYTLMR
+2648 AGFTREMLDYTLMR

>member
-6 TKTREWFLS
+6 AKTREWFLS

-40 LPTGS
+40 SPTGS

-120 MIEHPPHILIT
+120 MIKHPPHILIT

-213 VIVPKIEKRMELTV
+213 VIVPKIEKRTELTV

-693 APDIYPVPITP
+693 TPDAYTPYPGPNPVSTISHATGSHFTSINPDTAPSANFTSANPDTAPDARFASTNPDTTP
-704 NTVSNTSSRDAS
+704 GASCASANPNATS
-716 GAQLAFD
+716 GAHFTSI
-723 NPAAAS
+723 NPDTTPGANCASASTNTAPNARFASTNPDTTPGASCASANPNATS
-729 GARFTFINPD
+729 GAHFTSINPD
-739 TAPGANCVS
+739 TAPGANCASASTNTAPGARFTPINPDTAPDARFTSIKPDTAPSVSCAS
-748 ANANAASGAR
+748 ANPNTAPDARFASANPDTTPGASCASASTKTASGAH

-765 TKPDAR
+765 TAPG
-771 HVPASANAAS
+771 VSCASANPNTTS
-781 GAQLAFDNPVAA
+781 GAH
-793 SGARFTS
+793 FTS
-800 INPDNAPSASLVP
+800 INPDTAPGVNCA
-813 ASANAASGAQ
+813 
-823 LAFDN
+823 
-828 PVAASGAHCTS
+828 S
-839 TNPDTASD
+839 TNP
-847 ADCVSASANAASG
+847 
-860 AQLAFDN
+860 
-867 PVAASGARFTSTNPD
+867 
-882 TKPGANCVSA
+882 
-892 SRNAVSAARFT
+892 
-903 SINSDTKPGANC
+903 
-915 ASASTNAASGA
+915 NAASGA
-926 QLALDNPVAASGARF
+926 QLALDNPA
-941 TSINSDTKPGANCV
+941 
-955 SASRNAVSAARFT
+955 
-968 SINSD
+968 
-973 TKPGANCASA
+973 
-983 STNAASGAQLAFDNP
+983 
-998 AAASGARFTSIN
+998 
-1010 PDTKPGAQLAFDNP
+1010 
-1024 VAASGA
+1024 
-1030 RFTSINPETRPGANC
+1030 
-1045 ASTSANAVSSAQLV
+1045 
-1059 FDNPVTASGARFTS
+1059 
-1073 INPETKPG
+1073 
-1081 ASPVPASANAASGV
+1081 
-1095 QLAFD
+1095 
-1100 DPVAA
+1100 
-1105 SGARFTSINPETYP
+1105 
-1119 GASPVPASANA
+1119 
-1130 ASGAQ
+1130 
-1135 LVFDNPV
+1135 
-1142 TGSGARFTSINPET
+1142 
-1156 KPGASP
+1156 
-1162 VPASANAASGVQLAF
+1162 
-1177 DDPVAASGARFTSI
+1177 
-1191 NPETYPGASPV
+1191 
-1202 PASANAASGAQ
+1202 
-1213 LAFDN
+1213 
-1218 PAAASGA
+1218 
-1225 RFTSINPDTAPDVS
+1225 
-1239 HVPASANAASG
+1239 
-1250 AQLAFDS
+1250 
-1257 PVAPVA
+1257 
-1263 ASGASRVP
+1263 
-1271 ASANTA
+1271 
-1277 LGAQVTPDNPVTASG
+1277 
-1292 ESHVSTSA
+1292 
-1300 NAASGARFTFTNPV
+1300 

-1333 LASADPN
+1333 LASADLN

-1364 EVRAMLPASPMFS
+1364 EVRAMLPASPTFS

-1513 APRCADELHAR
+1513 APRSADELHAR

-1535 ACAPAEWMDA
+1535 ADAPAEWMDA

-1620 EGILREFGGA
+1620 EGILREFGGT

-1659 FARMLSQRVRGVGSS
+1659 FARMLSQRVRGAGSS
-1674 AAQLAQALDSLRG
+1674 AAQLAQALVSLRG
-1687 CAYPAA
+1687 CTYPAA

-1723 RVLPAERSQLPNETR
+1723 RVLPAERPQLPGETRAQAAARPCGAASSDARVSIDGSRLLGKTVVRDEAAERPRLPGETRAQAAARPRGAAPSSARVSIDGSQLPSEASERDGATERSQFPGETRVQAATRMRGAAPSSTRVSIDGSRLPGETAVRDEAAERPQLSGEPRAQAAARPCGAAPSSVRVSIDGSRLPGETAVRDEAADYPQLSNETRAQAAARTRGAAPSGARISVDGSRLLGETAVRDEAAYRVLPAERSQLPNETRAQAAARTRGAAPSGARVSIDGSQLPGETAVRDETAEYPLLSNETRAQAADHPRSADSRNARVSIDGSQLPNETR

-1752 ARVSIDSSQLP
+1752 ARVSID
-1763 GEAAVRDE
+1763 
-1771 AAEHPQLSG
+1771 
-1780 EPRAQAAARPR
+1780 
-1791 GAAPSGARISVDGSQ
+1791 
-1806 LLGETVVRDEAAEY
+1806 
-1820 PQLSNETRAQAAAR
+1820 
-1834 PCGAAPSSARASI
+1834 
-1847 DGSRLLGEAAECPQL
+1847 
-1862 PSETRAQAAAR
+1862 
-1873 PYGAASS
+1873 
-1880 DARISVD
+1880 
-1887 GSQLLGEAVVRDEA
+1887 
-1901 AEYPQL
+1901 
-1907 SNETRAQAA
+1907 
-1916 ARPCGAAPSSARA
+1916 
-1929 SVDGSRLL
+1929 
-1937 SEAAECPQLPSETR
+1937 
-1951 AQAAARPRG
+1951 
-1960 AAPSGA
+1960 
-1966 RISVDGSQLLGEATE
+1966 
-1981 RDEAAERPQLPGE
+1981 
-1994 TRAQAAARPCGAAP
+1994 
-2008 SSARVSIDGSR
+2008 
-2019 LPGEAAVHDEAAEHP
+2019 
-2034 QLSGE
+2034 
-2039 PRAQAAA
+2039 
-2046 RPRDAA
+2046 
-2052 PSSARA
+2052 
-2058 SIDGSQLPG
+2058 GSQLPG
-2067 EATERDEAAER
+2067 EA
-2078 PQLPGETRAQAA
+2078 
-2090 ARPRGAAPS
+2090 
-2099 GARVSIDGSQLLG
+2099 
-2112 EATER
+2112 
-2117 DEAAECPQLP
+2117 
-2127 SETRAQAAARPR
+2127 
-2139 GAAPSGARVSIDG
+2139 
-2152 SRLPGEAAERPQL
+2152 
-2165 PGETRAQAAARP
+2165 
-2177 YGAAPSGA
+2177 
-2185 RVSIDVS
+2185 
-2192 QFPGEAAVRD
+2192 
-2202 EAAYRVLPAERSR
+2202 
-2215 LPNETRAQAA
+2215 
-2225 ARARDAAPSDA
+2225 
-2236 RVSIDGSQLPGEA
+2236 
-2249 AVRDEAAYRVLPA
+2249 
-2262 ERPQLPGETAVRVL
+2262 AVRVL
-2276 SGERSQLSGETAARV
+2276 SGERSQLSGETAGRV
-2291 QSGETADSRSIPA
+2291 QSGEMTDSRSIPA

-2315 AASHVRG
+2315 AASRVRG
-2322 SAASAFELHAQRRGT
+2322 SAASAFELYAQRRGT

-2359 GERTRASRAASG
+2359 GERARASRAASG

-2474 PQTSAAAL
+2474 PQTSAEAL

-2495 ETAGADWNAAFG
+2495 ETAGADWNAAFS

-2552 VWLPAADPMQAWGA
+2552 IWLPAADPMQAWGA

-2648 AGFMREMLDYTLMR
+2648 AGFTREMLDYTLMR

>member
-40 LPTGS
+40 SPTGS

-120 MIEHPPHILIT
+120 MIKHPPHILIT

-213 VIVPKIEKRMELTV
+213 VIVPKIEKRTELTV

-596 NAARVIESQL
+596 NAARVLESQL

-693 APDIYPVPITP
+693 APDAYPVPLTP
-704 NTVSNTSSRDAS
+704 NTVSNTSSCD
-716 GAQLAFD
+716 
-723 NPAAAS
+723 
-729 GARFTFINPD
+729 
-739 TAPGANCVS
+739 
-748 ANANAASGAR
+748 
-758 FTSINPD
+758 
-765 TKPDAR
+765 
-771 HVPASANAAS
+771 AS

-793 SGARFTS
+793 PGMRITSINPDTTPGASCASANPNTTSGAHFTS
-800 INPDNAPSASLVP
+800 INPD
-813 ASANAASGAQ
+813 
-823 LAFDN
+823 
-828 PVAASGAHCTS
+828 T
-839 TNPDTASD
+839 T
-847 ADCVSASANAASG
+847 
-860 AQLAFDN
+860 
-867 PVAASGARFTSTNPD
+867 
-882 TKPGANCVSA
+882 
-892 SRNAVSAARFT
+892 
-903 SINSDTKPGANC
+903 PGANC
-915 ASASTNAASGA
+915 ASASTNAAPDTCFTSTNPDTAPSVSCASASASAAPGMRITSINPDTKPGVNCASTNPNAASGA
-926 QLALDNPVAASGARF
+926 QLALDNPAA
-941 TSINSDTKPGANCV
+941 
-955 SASRNAVSAARFT
+955 
-968 SINSD
+968 
-973 TKPGANCASA
+973 
-983 STNAASGAQLAFDNP
+983 
-998 AAASGARFTSIN
+998 
-1010 PDTKPGAQLAFDNP
+1010 
-1024 VAASGA
+1024 
-1030 RFTSINPETRPGANC
+1030 
-1045 ASTSANAVSSAQLV
+1045 
-1059 FDNPVTASGARFTS
+1059 
-1073 INPETKPG
+1073 
-1081 ASPVPASANAASGV
+1081 
-1095 QLAFD
+1095 
-1100 DPVAA
+1100 
-1105 SGARFTSINPETYP
+1105 
-1119 GASPVPASANA
+1119 
-1130 ASGAQ
+1130 
-1135 LVFDNPV
+1135 
-1142 TGSGARFTSINPET
+1142 
-1156 KPGASP
+1156 
-1162 VPASANAASGVQLAF
+1162 
-1177 DDPVAASGARFTSI
+1177 
-1191 NPETYPGASPV
+1191 
-1202 PASANAASGAQ
+1202 
-1213 LAFDN
+1213 
-1218 PAAASGA
+1218 
-1225 RFTSINPDTAPDVS
+1225 
-1239 HVPASANAASG
+1239 
-1250 AQLAFDS
+1250 
-1257 PVAPVA
+1257 
-1263 ASGASRVP
+1263 
-1271 ASANTA
+1271 
-1277 LGAQVTPDNPVTASG
+1277 
-1292 ESHVSTSA
+1292 
-1300 NAASGARFTFTNPV
+1300 
-1314 AASGARFTST
+1314 
-1324 NPDTAPGAQ
+1324 APGAQ

-1448 AGQVRVYEVHTDAPS
+1448 AGQVRVYEAHTDAPS

-1513 APRCADELHAR
+1513 APRSADELHAR
-1524 LLSEGDLLAGE
+1524 LLSEGDLLAEE
-1535 ACAPAEWMDA
+1535 ADAPAEWMDA
-1545 LELAG
+1545 LEIAG

-1574 ENDAAALSRVVR
+1574 ENDGAALSRVVR
-1586 RTARFHGAQT
+1586 RAARFHGAQT
-1596 AETLSERYAVDEVRA
+1596 AETLSERYAVDEARA
-1611 QEALNTLCS
+1611 QEALNALRS

-1638 SAQRMTVALNRQ
+1638 SAQRMTVALSRQ

-1659 FARMLSQRVRGVGSS
+1659 FARMLSQRVRGAGSS

-1723 RVLPAERSQLPNETR
+1723 RVLPAERSQLPGETRAQAAARTRDAAPSDARVSIDGSQLLGEATERDGTTERSQLPGEPRAQAAARTRDAAPSSARVSIDGSRLLSEAAVRDEAAERPRLPGETRAQAAARTRDAAPSSARVSIDGSRLLSEAAVRDGTTERSQLPGETRAQAAARPCGAAPSGARVSIDGSQLPGEAAVRDEAAYRVLPAERSQLPNETR

-1752 ARVSIDSSQLP
+1752 ARVSID
-1763 GEAAVRDE
+1763 
-1771 AAEHPQLSG
+1771 
-1780 EPRAQAAARPR
+1780 
-1791 GAAPSGARISVDGSQ
+1791 
-1806 LLGETVVRDEAAEY
+1806 
-1820 PQLSNETRAQAAAR
+1820 
-1834 PCGAAPSSARASI
+1834 
-1847 DGSRLLGEAAECPQL
+1847 
-1862 PSETRAQAAAR
+1862 
-1873 PYGAASS
+1873 
-1880 DARISVD
+1880 
-1887 GSQLLGEAVVRDEA
+1887 
-1901 AEYPQL
+1901 
-1907 SNETRAQAA
+1907 
-1916 ARPCGAAPSSARA
+1916 
-1929 SVDGSRLL
+1929 GSRLL
-1937 SEAAECPQLPSETR
+1937 S
-1951 AQAAARPRG
+1951 
-1960 AAPSGA
+1960 
-1966 RISVDGSQLLGEATE
+1966 
-1981 RDEAAERPQLPGE
+1981 EAAERPQLPGE
-1994 TRAQAAARPCGAAP
+1994 TRAQATARPCGAAP
-2008 SSARVSIDGSR
+2008 SGARI
-2019 LPGEAAVHDEAAEHP
+2019 
-2034 QLSGE
+2034 
-2039 PRAQAAA
+2039 
-2046 RPRDAA
+2046 
-2052 PSSARA
+2052 

-2067 EATERDEAAER
+2067 EATERDGTTER
-2078 PQLPGETRAQAA
+2078 SQLPG
-2090 ARPRGAAPS
+2090 
-2099 GARVSIDGSQLLG
+2099 
-2112 EATER
+2112 
-2117 DEAAECPQLP
+2117 
-2127 SETRAQAAARPR
+2127 
-2139 GAAPSGARVSIDG
+2139 
-2152 SRLPGEAAERPQL
+2152 
-2165 PGETRAQAAARP
+2165 
-2177 YGAAPSGA
+2177 
-2185 RVSIDVS
+2185 
-2192 QFPGEAAVRD
+2192 
-2202 EAAYRVLPAERSR
+2202 
-2215 LPNETRAQAA
+2215 ETRAQAA

-2236 RVSIDGSQLPGEA
+2236 HVSIDGSQLPGEA

-2276 SGERSQLSGETAARV
+2276 SGERSQLSGETAGRV
-2291 QSGETADSRSIPA
+2291 QSGEMTDSRSIPA

-2315 AASHVRG
+2315 AASRARG
-2322 SAASAFELHAQRRGT
+2322 SVASAFELHAQRRGT
-2337 AVLDQSG
+2337 AVLDQGG

-2359 GERTRASRAASG
+2359 GERTRVSRAASG

-2422 ALKSLLARGL
+2422 ALKLLLARGL

-2459 VRVMDAGRWSRVGVL
+2459 VRVMDAGRWSRVGAL
-2474 PQTSAAAL
+2474 PQTSAEAL

-2529 AQFMRETDYSTITAQ
+2529 AQFVRETDYSTITAQ
-2544 LRQPSGEC
+2544 LRQPSSESLRLPADSAPTQDAYLSRENNLISPHGSNDDADLSRTQDAHLPRKDNLASSRGSTHDAAPAQLRQSSAEC

-2566 YLAHEEGRAFLR
+2566 YLAHEDGRAFLR
-2578 VPGAAVALMDGAV
+2578 VPGTAVALMDGAV
-2591 VAVSEKQGETLRVFD
+2591 VAVAEKQGETLRVFD
-2606 DPAAPEALRAL
+2606 DPAAAEALRAL
-2617 ADAFR
+2617 ADTFR

-2636 KYPPTAAPHLEA
+2636 KYPPTAAAHLEA
-2648 AGFMREMLDYTLMR
+2648 AGFTREMLDYTLMR

>member
-6 TKTREWFLS
+6 AKTREWFLS

-40 LPTGS
+40 SPTGS

-120 MIEHPPHILIT
+120 MIKHPPHILIT

-213 VIVPKIEKRMELTV
+213 VIVPKIEKRTELTV

-360 RVYPRTAAEAI
+360 RVYPRTAAEAV

-596 NAARVIESQL
+596 NAARVLESQL

-623 SDEAGEHQL
+623 SDESGEHQL

-693 APDIYPVPITP
+693 APDAYPVPLTP
-704 NTVSNTSSRDAS
+704 NTVSNTSSCD
-716 GAQLAFD
+716 
-723 NPAAAS
+723 
-729 GARFTFINPD
+729 
-739 TAPGANCVS
+739 V
-748 ANANAASGAR
+748 
-758 FTSINPD
+758 
-765 TKPDAR
+765 
-771 HVPASANAAS
+771 S

-793 SGARFTS
+793 PGMRITS
-800 INPDNAPSASLVP
+800 INPDTAPSASC
-813 ASANAASGAQ
+813 ASANPNTAPGAS
-823 LAFDN
+823 F
-828 PVAASGAHCTS
+828 TS
-839 TNPDTASD
+839 TNPDTAPS
-847 ADCVSASANAASG
+847 VSCASLSAN
-860 AQLAFDN
+860 
-867 PVAASGARFTSTNPD
+867 T
-882 TKPGANCVSA
+882 
-892 SRNAVSAARFT
+892 
-903 SINSDTKPGANC
+903 
-915 ASASTNAASGA
+915 
-926 QLALDNPVAASGARF
+926 
-941 TSINSDTKPGANCV
+941 
-955 SASRNAVSAARFT
+955 
-968 SINSD
+968 
-973 TKPGANCASA
+973 
-983 STNAASGAQLAFDNP
+983 
-998 AAASGARFTSIN
+998 ASGARFTSIN
-1010 PDTKPGAQLAFDNP
+1010 PDTKPG
-1024 VAASGA
+1024 VS
-1030 RFTSINPETRPGANC
+1030 C
-1045 ASTSANAVSSAQLV
+1045 AST
-1059 FDNPVTASGARFTS
+1059 NP
-1073 INPETKPG
+1073 
-1081 ASPVPASANAASGV
+1081 
-1095 QLAFD
+1095 
-1100 DPVAA
+1100 
-1105 SGARFTSINPETYP
+1105 
-1119 GASPVPASANA
+1119 
-1130 ASGAQ
+1130 
-1135 LVFDNPV
+1135 
-1142 TGSGARFTSINPET
+1142 
-1156 KPGASP
+1156 
-1162 VPASANAASGVQLAF
+1162 
-1177 DDPVAASGARFTSI
+1177 
-1191 NPETYPGASPV
+1191 
-1202 PASANAASGAQ
+1202 NAASGAQ
-1213 LAFDN
+1213 LALDN
-1218 PAAASGA
+1218 PA
-1225 RFTSINPDTAPDVS
+1225 
-1239 HVPASANAASG
+1239 
-1250 AQLAFDS
+1250 
-1257 PVAPVA
+1257 
-1263 ASGASRVP
+1263 
-1271 ASANTA
+1271 
-1277 LGAQVTPDNPVTASG
+1277 
-1292 ESHVSTSA
+1292 
-1300 NAASGARFTFTNPV
+1300 

-1324 NPDTAPGAQ
+1324 NPDTTPGAQ
-1333 LASADPN
+1333 LASADLN

-1513 APRCADELHAR
+1513 APRSADELHAR

-1545 LELAG
+1545 LEIAG

-1586 RTARFHGAQT
+1586 RAARFHGAQT
-1596 AETLSERYAVDEVRA
+1596 AETLSERYAVDEVLA

-1620 EGILREFGGA
+1620 EGILREFGGT

-1659 FARMLSQRVRGVGSS
+1659 FARMLSQRVRGAGSS

-1708 PQLLDEALARGEAAY
+1708 PQLLDEALARGKAAY
-1723 RVLPAERSQLPNETR
+1723 RVLPAERPQLPSETR
-1738 AQAAARPCGAAPSG
+1738 AQAAARPRDAAPSS
-1752 ARVSIDSSQLP
+1752 ARVSIDGSRLP
-1763 GEAAVRDE
+1763 GETA
-1771 AAEHPQLSG
+1771 
-1780 EPRAQAAARPR
+1780 
-1791 GAAPSGARISVDGSQ
+1791 
-1806 LLGETVVRDEAAEY
+1806 VRDEAAEY

-1834 PCGAAPSSARASI
+1834 PCGAAPS
-1847 DGSRLLGEAAECPQL
+1847 G
-1862 PSETRAQAAAR
+1862 
-1873 PYGAASS
+1873 
-1880 DARISVD
+1880 ARISI
-1887 GSQLLGEAVVRDEA
+1887 
-1901 AEYPQL
+1901 
-1907 SNETRAQAA
+1907 
-1916 ARPCGAAPSSARA
+1916 
-1929 SVDGSRLL
+1929 DGSRLL
-1937 SEAAECPQLPSETR
+1937 SEAVVR
-1951 AQAAARPRG
+1951 
-1960 AAPSGA
+1960 
-1966 RISVDGSQLLGEATE
+1966 
-1981 RDEAAERPQLPGE
+1981 
-1994 TRAQAAARPCGAAP
+1994 
-2008 SSARVSIDGSR
+2008 
-2019 LPGEAAVHDEAAEHP
+2019 DEAAEHP

-2052 PSSARA
+2052 PSSAR
-2058 SIDGSQLPG
+2058 
-2067 EATERDEAAER
+2067 
-2078 PQLPGETRAQAA
+2078 
-2090 ARPRGAAPS
+2090 
-2099 GARVSIDGSQLLG
+2099 VSIDGSRLPG
-2112 EATER
+2112 
-2117 DEAAECPQLP
+2117 EAAECPQLP
-2127 SETRAQAAARPR
+2127 SETRAQAADHPR
-2139 GAAPSGARVSIDG
+2139 SAASRNARVSIDG
-2152 SRLPGEAAERPQL
+2152 SRLPGE
-2165 PGETRAQAAARP
+2165 
-2177 YGAAPSGA
+2177 
-2185 RVSIDVS
+2185 
-2192 QFPGEAAVRD
+2192 
-2202 EAAYRVLPAERSR
+2202 
-2215 LPNETRAQAA
+2215 
-2225 ARARDAAPSDA
+2225 
-2236 RVSIDGSQLPGEA
+2236 
-2249 AVRDEAAYRVLPA
+2249 
-2262 ERPQLPGETAVRVL
+2262 TAIRVL
-2276 SGERSQLSGETAARV
+2276 SGERSQLSGETAGRV

-2304 PEIDGVPADPL
+2304 PEIVGVPADPL
-2315 AASHVRG
+2315 AASRVRG
-2322 SAASAFELHAQRRGT
+2322 SAASAFELYAQRRGT

-2359 GERTRASRAASG
+2359 GERTRASCAASG

-2443 MLATES
+2443 MLAAES
-2449 GNVKKTVRRR
+2449 GSVKKTVRRR
-2459 VRVMDAGRWSRVGVL
+2459 VRVMDAGRWSRVGAL
-2474 PQTSAAAL
+2474 PQTSAEAL

-2552 VWLPAADPMQAWGA
+2552 IWLPAADPMQAWGA

-2591 VAVSEKQGETLRVFD
+2591 VAVSEKQGEALRVFD

-2648 AGFMREMLDYTLMR
+2648 AGFTREMLDYTLMR

>member
-40 LPTGS
+40 SPTGS

-56 DEMRRELDAGALAE
+56 DEMRRELDAGTLAE

-100 SDAVRVAVRTG
+100 SGAVRVAVRTG
-111 DTDAKARRE
+111 DTDAKTRRE
-120 MIEHPPHILIT
+120 MIKHPPHILIT

-213 VIVPKIEKRMELTV
+213 VIVPKIEKRTELTV

-557 ETGAFYGSLLSKWE
+557 ETGAFYGSLLFKWE

-596 NAARVIESQL
+596 NAARVLESQL

-693 APDIYPVPITP
+693 APDAYTPYPGP
-704 NTVSNTSSRDAS
+704 NPVSVISHATGAHFTSTNPDTAPSVSCASASANTAS
-716 GAQLAFD
+716 GAH
-723 NPAAAS
+723 
-729 GARFTFINPD
+729 FTSINPD
-739 TAPGANCVS
+739 TAPGM
-748 ANANAASGAR
+748 R
-758 FTSINPD
+758 ITSINPD
-765 TKPDAR
+765 TAPGVNCA
-771 HVPASANAAS
+771 
-781 GAQLAFDNPVAA
+781 
-793 SGARFTS
+793 S
-800 INPDNAPSASLVP
+800 INP
-813 ASANAASGAQ
+813 
-823 LAFDN
+823 
-828 PVAASGAHCTS
+828 
-839 TNPDTASD
+839 
-847 ADCVSASANAASG
+847 
-860 AQLAFDN
+860 
-867 PVAASGARFTSTNPD
+867 
-882 TKPGANCVSA
+882 
-892 SRNAVSAARFT
+892 
-903 SINSDTKPGANC
+903 
-915 ASASTNAASGA
+915 NAASGA
-926 QLALDNPVAASGARF
+926 QLALDNP
-941 TSINSDTKPGANCV
+941 
-955 SASRNAVSAARFT
+955 
-968 SINSD
+968 
-973 TKPGANCASA
+973 
-983 STNAASGAQLAFDNP
+983 
-998 AAASGARFTSIN
+998 AAASGA
-1010 PDTKPGAQLAFDNP
+1010 
-1024 VAASGA
+1024 
-1030 RFTSINPETRPGANC
+1030 C
-1045 ASTSANAVSSAQLV
+1045 
-1059 FDNPVTASGARFTS
+1059 
-1073 INPETKPG
+1073 
-1081 ASPVPASANAASGV
+1081 
-1095 QLAFD
+1095 
-1100 DPVAA
+1100 
-1105 SGARFTSINPETYP
+1105 
-1119 GASPVPASANA
+1119 
-1130 ASGAQ
+1130 
-1135 LVFDNPV
+1135 
-1142 TGSGARFTSINPET
+1142 
-1156 KPGASP
+1156 
-1162 VPASANAASGVQLAF
+1162 
-1177 DDPVAASGARFTSI
+1177 
-1191 NPETYPGASPV
+1191 
-1202 PASANAASGAQ
+1202 
-1213 LAFDN
+1213 
-1218 PAAASGA
+1218 
-1225 RFTSINPDTAPDVS
+1225 
-1239 HVPASANAASG
+1239 
-1250 AQLAFDS
+1250 
-1257 PVAPVA
+1257 
-1263 ASGASRVP
+1263 
-1271 ASANTA
+1271 
-1277 LGAQVTPDNPVTASG
+1277 
-1292 ESHVSTSA
+1292 
-1300 NAASGARFTFTNPV
+1300 
-1314 AASGARFTST
+1314 FTST

-1333 LASADPN
+1333 LASADLN

-1494 LLTLAPTEE
+1494 LLTLSPTEE

-1513 APRCADELHAR
+1513 APRSADELHAR

-1545 LELAG
+1545 LEIAG

-1620 EGILREFGGA
+1620 EGILREFGGT

-1659 FARMLSQRVRGVGSS
+1659 FARMLSQRVRGAGSS
-1674 AAQLAQALDSLRG
+1674 AAQLAQALDSLCG

-1723 RVLPAERSQLPNETR
+1723 RVLPAERSQLPSETRAQAAARTRDAAPSGARVSIDGSRLLGETAVRDEAAEYPQLSNETR

-1752 ARVSIDSSQLP
+1752 ARVSIDGSRLPGETAVRDEAAYRVLPAERPQLPGETRAQAAARTRGAAPSGARVSIDDSQLPGETAVRDETAEYPLLSNETRAQAADHPRSADSRNARVSIDGSQLPNETRAQAAARPCGAAPSGARVSIDGSQLP
-1763 GEAAVRDE
+1763 GEAAERPRLPGETRAQATARMRGAAPSGARVSIDGSQLPGETAVRDE

-1791 GAAPSGARISVDGSQ
+1791 GAAPSGARISVDGSR
-1806 LLGETVVRDEAAEY
+1806 LPGETVVRDEAAEY

-1847 DGSRLLGEAAECPQL
+1847 DGSQF
-1862 PSETRAQAAAR
+1862 PS
-1873 PYGAASS
+1873 
-1880 DARISVD
+1880 
-1887 GSQLLGEAVVRDEA
+1887 
-1901 AEYPQL
+1901 
-1907 SNETRAQAA
+1907 
-1916 ARPCGAAPSSARA
+1916 
-1929 SVDGSRLL
+1929 
-1937 SEAAECPQLPSETR
+1937 
-1951 AQAAARPRG
+1951 
-1960 AAPSGA
+1960 
-1966 RISVDGSQLLGEATE
+1966 EATE
-1981 RDEAAERPQLPGE
+1981 RDGTAERSQLPGE
-1994 TRAQAAARPCGAAP
+1994 TRAQAAARPY
-2008 SSARVSIDGSR
+2008 
-2019 LPGEAAVHDEAAEHP
+2019 
-2034 QLSGE
+2034 
-2039 PRAQAAA
+2039 
-2046 RPRDAA
+2046 
-2052 PSSARA
+2052 
-2058 SIDGSQLPG
+2058 
-2067 EATERDEAAER
+2067 
-2078 PQLPGETRAQAA
+2078 
-2090 ARPRGAAPS
+2090 GAAPS

-2117 DEAAECPQLP
+2117 DEAAERPRLP

-2152 SRLPGEAAERPQL
+2152 S
-2165 PGETRAQAAARP
+2165 
-2177 YGAAPSGA
+2177 
-2185 RVSIDVS
+2185 
-2192 QFPGEAAVRD
+2192 QF
-2202 EAAYRVLPAERSR
+2202 
-2215 LPNETRAQAA
+2215 
-2225 ARARDAAPSDA
+2225 
-2236 RVSIDGSQLPGEA
+2236 PGEA

-2276 SGERSQLSGETAARV
+2276 SGERSQLSGETAGRV
-2291 QSGETADSRSIPA
+2291 QSGEMTDSRSIPA
-2304 PEIDGVPADPL
+2304 PEFVGVPADSL
-2315 AASHVRG
+2315 AASRVRG
-2322 SAASAFELHAQRRGT
+2322 SAASAFKLYAQRRGT

-2359 GERTRASRAASG
+2359 GERTRASRAASS

-2443 MLATES
+2443 MLAAES

-2459 VRVMDAGRWSRVGVL
+2459 VRVMDAGRWSRVGAL
-2474 PQTSAAAL
+2474 PQTSAEAL

-2529 AQFMRETDYSTITAQ
+2529 AQFMRQTDYSTITAQ

-2552 VWLPAADPMQAWGA
+2552 IWLPAADPMQAWGA

-2578 VPGAAVALMDGAV
+2578 VPGAAVALMNGAV

-2636 KYPPTAAPHLEA
+2636 KYPPTAAAHLEA
-2648 AGFMREMLDYTLMR
+2648 AGFTREMLDYTLMC

>member
-40 LPTGS
+40 SPTGS

-120 MIEHPPHILIT
+120 MIKHPPHILIT

-213 VIVPKIEKRMELTV
+213 VIVPKIEKRTELTV

-249 VIEALDHAR
+249 VIEALDHVR

-354 GRVSRM
+354 SRVSRM

-596 NAARVIESQL
+596 NAARVLESQL

-656 ATGADARAYDD
+656 ATGEDARAYDD

-860 AQLAFDN
+860 AQLAFD
-867 PVAASGARFTSTNPD
+867 
-882 TKPGANCVSA
+882 
-892 SRNAVSAARFT
+892 
-903 SINSDTKPGANC
+903 
-915 ASASTNAASGA
+915 
-926 QLALDNPVAASGARF
+926 
-941 TSINSDTKPGANCV
+941 
-955 SASRNAVSAARFT
+955 
-968 SINSD
+968 
-973 TKPGANCASA
+973 
-983 STNAASGAQLAFDNP
+983 
-998 AAASGARFTSIN
+998 
-1010 PDTKPGAQLAFDNP
+1010 
-1024 VAASGA
+1024 
-1030 RFTSINPETRPGANC
+1030 
-1045 ASTSANAVSSAQLV
+1045 
-1059 FDNPVTASGARFTS
+1059 
-1073 INPETKPG
+1073 
-1081 ASPVPASANAASGV
+1081 
-1095 QLAFD
+1095 
-1100 DPVAA
+1100 
-1105 SGARFTSINPETYP
+1105 
-1119 GASPVPASANA
+1119 
-1130 ASGAQ
+1130 
-1135 LVFDNPV
+1135 
-1142 TGSGARFTSINPET
+1142 
-1156 KPGASP
+1156 
-1162 VPASANAASGVQLAF
+1162 
-1177 DDPVAASGARFTSI
+1177 
-1191 NPETYPGASPV
+1191 
-1202 PASANAASGAQ
+1202 
-1213 LAFDN
+1213 
-1218 PAAASGA
+1218 
-1225 RFTSINPDTAPDVS
+1225 
-1239 HVPASANAASG
+1239 
-1250 AQLAFDS
+1250 S

-1401 VQRLRGA
+1401 VQRLRGV
-1408 EALGAAAAH
+1408 ETLGAAAAH

-1513 APRCADELHAR
+1513 APRSADELHAR

-1659 FARMLSQRVRGVGSS
+1659 FARMLSQRVRGAGSS
-1674 AAQLAQALDSLRG
+1674 AAQLAQALVSLRG
-1687 CAYPAA
+1687 CTYPAA

-1723 RVLPAERSQLPNETR
+1723 RVLPAER
-1738 AQAAARPCGAAPSG
+1738 
-1752 ARVSIDSSQLP
+1752 
-1763 GEAAVRDE
+1763 
-1771 AAEHPQLSG
+1771 
-1780 EPRAQAAARPR
+1780 
-1791 GAAPSGARISVDGSQ
+1791 
-1806 LLGETVVRDEAAEY
+1806 
-1820 PQLSNETRAQAAAR
+1820 
-1834 PCGAAPSSARASI
+1834 
-1847 DGSRLLGEAAECPQL
+1847 
-1862 PSETRAQAAAR
+1862 
-1873 PYGAASS
+1873 
-1880 DARISVD
+1880 
-1887 GSQLLGEAVVRDEA
+1887 
-1901 AEYPQL
+1901 
-1907 SNETRAQAA
+1907 
-1916 ARPCGAAPSSARA
+1916 
-1929 SVDGSRLL
+1929 
-1937 SEAAECPQLPSETR
+1937 
-1951 AQAAARPRG
+1951 
-1960 AAPSGA
+1960 
-1966 RISVDGSQLLGEATE
+1966 
-1981 RDEAAERPQLPGE
+1981 PQLPGE
-1994 TRAQAAARPCGAAP
+1994 TRAQAAA
-2008 SSARVSIDGSR
+2008 
-2019 LPGEAAVHDEAAEHP
+2019 H
-2034 QLSGE
+2034 
-2039 PRAQAAA
+2039 
-2046 RPRDAA
+2046 
-2052 PSSARA
+2052 
-2058 SIDGSQLPG
+2058 
-2067 EATERDEAAER
+2067 
-2078 PQLPGETRAQAA
+2078 
-2090 ARPRGAAPS
+2090 
-2099 GARVSIDGSQLLG
+2099 
-2112 EATER
+2112 
-2117 DEAAECPQLP
+2117 
-2127 SETRAQAAARPR
+2127 
-2139 GAAPSGARVSIDG
+2139 
-2152 SRLPGEAAERPQL
+2152 
-2165 PGETRAQAAARP
+2165 P

-2304 PEIDGVPADPL
+2304 PEIDGVPANPL
-2315 AASHVRG
+2315 AASRVRG

-2474 PQTSAAAL
+2474 PQTSAEAL

-2622 RGAIFPALPRLLIK
+2622 RGAIFPTLPRLLIK
-2636 KYPPTAAPHLEA
+2636 KYPPTAAAHLEA
-2648 AGFMREMLDYTLMR
+2648 AGFTREMLDYTLMR

>member
-40 LPTGS
+40 SPTGS

-120 MIEHPPHILIT
+120 MIKHPPHILIT

-213 VIVPKIEKRMELTV
+213 VIVPKIEKRTELTV

-596 NAARVIESQL
+596 NAARVLESQL

-693 APDIYPVPITP
+693 APDAYPVPLTP
-704 NTVSNTSSRDAS
+704 NTVSNTSSCD
-716 GAQLAFD
+716 
-723 NPAAAS
+723 
-729 GARFTFINPD
+729 
-739 TAPGANCVS
+739 
-748 ANANAASGAR
+748 
-758 FTSINPD
+758 
-765 TKPDAR
+765 
-771 HVPASANAAS
+771 AS

-793 SGARFTS
+793 PGMRITSINPDTTPGASCASANPNTTSGAHFTS
-800 INPDNAPSASLVP
+800 INPD
-813 ASANAASGAQ
+813 
-823 LAFDN
+823 
-828 PVAASGAHCTS
+828 T
-839 TNPDTASD
+839 T
-847 ADCVSASANAASG
+847 
-860 AQLAFDN
+860 
-867 PVAASGARFTSTNPD
+867 
-882 TKPGANCVSA
+882 
-892 SRNAVSAARFT
+892 
-903 SINSDTKPGANC
+903 PGANC
-915 ASASTNAASGA
+915 ASASTNAAPDTCFTSTNPDTAPSVSCASASASAAPGMRITSINPDTKPGVNCASTNPNAASGA
-926 QLALDNPVAASGARF
+926 QLALDNPAA
-941 TSINSDTKPGANCV
+941 
-955 SASRNAVSAARFT
+955 
-968 SINSD
+968 
-973 TKPGANCASA
+973 
-983 STNAASGAQLAFDNP
+983 
-998 AAASGARFTSIN
+998 
-1010 PDTKPGAQLAFDNP
+1010 
-1024 VAASGA
+1024 
-1030 RFTSINPETRPGANC
+1030 
-1045 ASTSANAVSSAQLV
+1045 
-1059 FDNPVTASGARFTS
+1059 
-1073 INPETKPG
+1073 
-1081 ASPVPASANAASGV
+1081 
-1095 QLAFD
+1095 
-1100 DPVAA
+1100 
-1105 SGARFTSINPETYP
+1105 
-1119 GASPVPASANA
+1119 
-1130 ASGAQ
+1130 
-1135 LVFDNPV
+1135 
-1142 TGSGARFTSINPET
+1142 
-1156 KPGASP
+1156 
-1162 VPASANAASGVQLAF
+1162 
-1177 DDPVAASGARFTSI
+1177 
-1191 NPETYPGASPV
+1191 
-1202 PASANAASGAQ
+1202 
-1213 LAFDN
+1213 
-1218 PAAASGA
+1218 
-1225 RFTSINPDTAPDVS
+1225 
-1239 HVPASANAASG
+1239 
-1250 AQLAFDS
+1250 
-1257 PVAPVA
+1257 
-1263 ASGASRVP
+1263 
-1271 ASANTA
+1271 
-1277 LGAQVTPDNPVTASG
+1277 
-1292 ESHVSTSA
+1292 
-1300 NAASGARFTFTNPV
+1300 
-1314 AASGARFTST
+1314 
-1324 NPDTAPGAQ
+1324 APGAQ

-1448 AGQVRVYEVHTDAPS
+1448 AGQVRVYEAHTDAPS

-1513 APRCADELHAR
+1513 APRSADELHAR
-1524 LLSEGDLLAGE
+1524 LLSEGDLLAEE
-1535 ACAPAEWMDA
+1535 ADAPAEWMDA
-1545 LELAG
+1545 LEIAG

-1574 ENDAAALSRVVR
+1574 ENDGAALSRVVR
-1586 RTARFHGAQT
+1586 RAARFHGAQT
-1596 AETLSERYAVDEVRA
+1596 AETLSERYAVDEARA
-1611 QEALNTLCS
+1611 QEALNALRS

-1638 SAQRMTVALNRQ
+1638 SAQRMTVALSRQ

-1659 FARMLSQRVRGVGSS
+1659 FARMLSQRVRGAGSS

-1723 RVLPAERSQLPNETR
+1723 RVLPAERSQLPGETRAQAAARTRDAAPSDARVSIDGSQLPGEAAVRDEAAECLQLPGETRAQAADHPRSAASRNARVSIDGSRLLGKTVVRDEAAERPRLPGETRAQAAARTRGAAPSGARISIDGSRLPGEAAERPQLSNETRAQATARTRDAAPSGARVSIDGSQLPGEAAERSQLSGETRAQATARPRSAAPSGARISVDGSRLPGETAFRDEAAERPQLSGEPRAQAAARPRGAAPSSARVSIDGSQLSGETRAQAAARPCGSAPSGARVSIDGSQLPGEATERDGATERSQLPGETRAQAAARPCGAAPSGARVSIDGSQLPGEAAVRDEAAYRVLPAERSQLPNETR

-1752 ARVSIDSSQLP
+1752 ARVSID
-1763 GEAAVRDE
+1763 
-1771 AAEHPQLSG
+1771 
-1780 EPRAQAAARPR
+1780 
-1791 GAAPSGARISVDGSQ
+1791 
-1806 LLGETVVRDEAAEY
+1806 
-1820 PQLSNETRAQAAAR
+1820 
-1834 PCGAAPSSARASI
+1834 
-1847 DGSRLLGEAAECPQL
+1847 
-1862 PSETRAQAAAR
+1862 
-1873 PYGAASS
+1873 
-1880 DARISVD
+1880 
-1887 GSQLLGEAVVRDEA
+1887 
-1901 AEYPQL
+1901 
-1907 SNETRAQAA
+1907 
-1916 ARPCGAAPSSARA
+1916 
-1929 SVDGSRLL
+1929 GSRLL
-1937 SEAAECPQLPSETR
+1937 S
-1951 AQAAARPRG
+1951 
-1960 AAPSGA
+1960 
-1966 RISVDGSQLLGEATE
+1966 
-1981 RDEAAERPQLPGE
+1981 EAAERPQLPGE
-1994 TRAQAAARPCGAAP
+1994 TRAQATARPCGAAP
-2008 SSARVSIDGSR
+2008 SGARI
-2019 LPGEAAVHDEAAEHP
+2019 
-2034 QLSGE
+2034 
-2039 PRAQAAA
+2039 
-2046 RPRDAA
+2046 
-2052 PSSARA
+2052 

-2067 EATERDEAAER
+2067 EATERDGTTER
-2078 PQLPGETRAQAA
+2078 SQLPG
-2090 ARPRGAAPS
+2090 
-2099 GARVSIDGSQLLG
+2099 
-2112 EATER
+2112 
-2117 DEAAECPQLP
+2117 
-2127 SETRAQAAARPR
+2127 
-2139 GAAPSGARVSIDG
+2139 
-2152 SRLPGEAAERPQL
+2152 
-2165 PGETRAQAAARP
+2165 
-2177 YGAAPSGA
+2177 
-2185 RVSIDVS
+2185 
-2192 QFPGEAAVRD
+2192 
-2202 EAAYRVLPAERSR
+2202 
-2215 LPNETRAQAA
+2215 ETRAQAA

-2236 RVSIDGSQLPGEA
+2236 HVSIDGSQLPGEA

-2276 SGERSQLSGETAARV
+2276 SGERSQLSGETAGRV
-2291 QSGETADSRSIPA
+2291 QSGEMTDSRSIPA

-2315 AASHVRG
+2315 AASRARG
-2322 SAASAFELHAQRRGT
+2322 SVASAFELHAQRRGT
-2337 AVLDQSG
+2337 AVLDQGG

-2359 GERTRASRAASG
+2359 GERTRVSRAASG

-2422 ALKSLLARGL
+2422 ALKLLLARGL

-2459 VRVMDAGRWSRVGVL
+2459 VRVMDAGRWSRVGAL
-2474 PQTSAAAL
+2474 PQTSAEAL

-2529 AQFMRETDYSTITAQ
+2529 AQFVRETDYSTITAQ
-2544 LRQPSGEC
+2544 LRQPSSESLRLPADSAPTQDAYLSRENNLISPHGSNDDADLSRTQDAHLPRKDNLASSRGSTHDAAPAQLRQSSAEC

-2566 YLAHEEGRAFLR
+2566 YLAHEDGRAFLR
-2578 VPGAAVALMDGAV
+2578 VPGTAVALMDGAV
-2591 VAVSEKQGETLRVFD
+2591 VAVAEKQGETLRVFD
-2606 DPAAPEALRAL
+2606 DPAAAEALRAL
-2617 ADAFR
+2617 ADTFR

-2636 KYPPTAAPHLEA
+2636 KYPPTAAAHLEA
-2648 AGFMREMLDYTLMR
+2648 AGFTREMLDYTLMR

>member
-40 LPTGS
+40 SPTGS

-120 MIEHPPHILIT
+120 MIKHPPHILIT

-213 VIVPKIEKRMELTV
+213 VIVPKIEKRTELTV

-249 VIEALDHAR
+249 VIEALDHVR

-354 GRVSRM
+354 SRVSRM

-596 NAARVIESQL
+596 NAARVLESQL

-656 ATGADARAYDD
+656 ATGEDARAYDD

-729 GARFTFINPD
+729 GARFT
-739 TAPGANCVS
+739 
-748 ANANAASGAR
+748 
-758 FTSINPD
+758 
-765 TKPDAR
+765 
-771 HVPASANAAS
+771 
-781 GAQLAFDNPVAA
+781 
-793 SGARFTS
+793 
-800 INPDNAPSASLVP
+800 
-813 ASANAASGAQ
+813 
-823 LAFDN
+823 
-828 PVAASGAHCTS
+828 
-839 TNPDTASD
+839 
-847 ADCVSASANAASG
+847 
-860 AQLAFDN
+860 
-867 PVAASGARFTSTNPD
+867 STNPD

-915 ASASTNAASGA
+915 ASAST
-926 QLALDNPVAASGARF
+926 
-941 TSINSDTKPGANCV
+941 
-955 SASRNAVSAARFT
+955 
-968 SINSD
+968 
-973 TKPGANCASA
+973 
-983 STNAASGAQLAFDNP
+983 
-998 AAASGARFTSIN
+998 
-1010 PDTKPGAQLAFDNP
+1010 
-1024 VAASGA
+1024 
-1030 RFTSINPETRPGANC
+1030 
-1045 ASTSANAVSSAQLV
+1045 
-1059 FDNPVTASGARFTS
+1059 
-1073 INPETKPG
+1073 
-1081 ASPVPASANAASGV
+1081 
-1095 QLAFD
+1095 
-1100 DPVAA
+1100 
-1105 SGARFTSINPETYP
+1105 
-1119 GASPVPASANA
+1119 
-1130 ASGAQ
+1130 
-1135 LVFDNPV
+1135 
-1142 TGSGARFTSINPET
+1142 
-1156 KPGASP
+1156 
-1162 VPASANAASGVQLAF
+1162 
-1177 DDPVAASGARFTSI
+1177 
-1191 NPETYPGASPV
+1191 
-1202 PASANAASGAQ
+1202 
-1213 LAFDN
+1213 
-1218 PAAASGA
+1218 
-1225 RFTSINPDTAPDVS
+1225 
-1239 HVPASANAASG
+1239 NAASG

-1513 APRCADELHAR
+1513 APRNADELHAR

-1545 LELAG
+1545 LEIAG

-1586 RTARFHGAQT
+1586 RTARFHGSQT

-1659 FARMLSQRVRGVGSS
+1659 FARMLSQRVRGAGSS
-1674 AAQLAQALDSLRG
+1674 AAQLAQALVSLRG

-1723 RVLPAERSQLPNETR
+1723 RVLPAERPQLPSETR
-1738 AQAAARPCGAAPSG
+1738 AQAAARTRDAAPSS
-1752 ARVSIDSSQLP
+1752 ARVSIDGSRLP

-1771 AAEHPQLSG
+1771 AAYRVLPAE
-1780 EPRAQAAARPR
+1780 R
-1791 GAAPSGARISVDGSQ
+1791 SQ
-1806 LLGETVVRDEAAEY
+1806 L
-1820 PQLSNETRAQAAAR
+1820 PNETRAQATAR
-1834 PCGAAPSSARASI
+1834 PCGAASSGARASI

-1862 PSETRAQAAAR
+1862 PS
-1873 PYGAASS
+1873 
-1880 DARISVD
+1880 
-1887 GSQLLGEAVVRDEA
+1887 
-1901 AEYPQL
+1901 
-1907 SNETRAQAA
+1907 
-1916 ARPCGAAPSSARA
+1916 
-1929 SVDGSRLL
+1929 
-1937 SEAAECPQLPSETR
+1937 
-1951 AQAAARPRG
+1951 
-1960 AAPSGA
+1960 
-1966 RISVDGSQLLGEATE
+1966 
-1981 RDEAAERPQLPGE
+1981 
-1994 TRAQAAARPCGAAP
+1994 
-2008 SSARVSIDGSR
+2008 
-2019 LPGEAAVHDEAAEHP
+2019 
-2034 QLSGE
+2034 
-2039 PRAQAAA
+2039 
-2046 RPRDAA
+2046 
-2052 PSSARA
+2052 
-2058 SIDGSQLPG
+2058 
-2067 EATERDEAAER
+2067 
-2078 PQLPGETRAQAA
+2078 
-2090 ARPRGAAPS
+2090 
-2099 GARVSIDGSQLLG
+2099 
-2112 EATER
+2112 
-2117 DEAAECPQLP
+2117 
-2127 SETRAQAAARPR
+2127 
-2139 GAAPSGARVSIDG
+2139 
-2152 SRLPGEAAERPQL
+2152 
-2165 PGETRAQAAARP
+2165 ETRAQAAARP

-2304 PEIDGVPADPL
+2304 PEIDGVPANPL
-2315 AASHVRG
+2315 AASRVRG

-2474 PQTSAAAL
+2474 PQTSAEAL

-2622 RGAIFPALPRLLIK
+2622 RGAIFPTLPRLLIK
-2636 KYPPTAAPHLEA
+2636 KYPPTAAAHLEA
-2648 AGFMREMLDYTLMR
+2648 AGFTREMLDYTLMR

>member
-40 LPTGS
+40 SPTGS

-120 MIEHPPHILIT
+120 MIKHPPHILIT

-213 VIVPKIEKRMELTV
+213 VIVPKIEKRTELTV

-249 VIEALDHAR
+249 VIEALDHVR

-354 GRVSRM
+354 SRVSRM

-596 NAARVIESQL
+596 NAARVLESQL

-656 ATGADARAYDD
+656 ATGEDARAYDD

-693 APDIYPVPITP
+693 APDAYTPYPGPNPVSTISHATGSHFTSTNPDTAPSVSCASASASAAPGMRIT
-704 NTVSNTSSRDAS
+704 S
-716 GAQLAFD
+716 
-723 NPAAAS
+723 
-729 GARFTFINPD
+729 INPD
-739 TAPGANCVS
+739 TAPSVSCAS
-748 ANANAASGAR
+748 ANPNTAPDAR

-765 TKPDAR
+765 TAPS
-771 HVPASANAAS
+771 VSCASANPNTAPDAS
-781 GAQLAFDNPVAA
+781 F
-793 SGARFTS
+793 
-800 INPDNAPSASLVP
+800 
-813 ASANAASGAQ
+813 
-823 LAFDN
+823 
-828 PVAASGAHCTS
+828 TS
-839 TNPDTASD
+839 TNPDTAP
-847 ADCVSASANAASG
+847 SASCAS
-860 AQLAFDN
+860 ASTN
-867 PVAASGARFTSTNPD
+867 AASGARFASTTPDTTPGTSCASASTNAAPD
-882 TKPGANCVSA
+882 
-892 SRNAVSAARFT
+892 ARFT
-903 SINSDTKPGANC
+903 SIKPDTAPSVSCASANPNTAPDARFASANPDTTPGASCASANPNTTSGAHFTSINPDTTPGANC
-915 ASASTNAASGA
+915 ASASTNAAPDTCFTSTNPDTAPSVSCASASASAAPGMRITSINPDTKPGVNCASTNPNAASGA
-926 QLALDNPVAASGARF
+926 QLALDNPAA
-941 TSINSDTKPGANCV
+941 
-955 SASRNAVSAARFT
+955 
-968 SINSD
+968 
-973 TKPGANCASA
+973 
-983 STNAASGAQLAFDNP
+983 
-998 AAASGARFTSIN
+998 
-1010 PDTKPGAQLAFDNP
+1010 
-1024 VAASGA
+1024 
-1030 RFTSINPETRPGANC
+1030 
-1045 ASTSANAVSSAQLV
+1045 
-1059 FDNPVTASGARFTS
+1059 
-1073 INPETKPG
+1073 
-1081 ASPVPASANAASGV
+1081 
-1095 QLAFD
+1095 
-1100 DPVAA
+1100 
-1105 SGARFTSINPETYP
+1105 
-1119 GASPVPASANA
+1119 
-1130 ASGAQ
+1130 
-1135 LVFDNPV
+1135 
-1142 TGSGARFTSINPET
+1142 
-1156 KPGASP
+1156 
-1162 VPASANAASGVQLAF
+1162 
-1177 DDPVAASGARFTSI
+1177 
-1191 NPETYPGASPV
+1191 
-1202 PASANAASGAQ
+1202 
-1213 LAFDN
+1213 
-1218 PAAASGA
+1218 
-1225 RFTSINPDTAPDVS
+1225 
-1239 HVPASANAASG
+1239 
-1250 AQLAFDS
+1250 
-1257 PVAPVA
+1257 
-1263 ASGASRVP
+1263 
-1271 ASANTA
+1271 
-1277 LGAQVTPDNPVTASG
+1277 
-1292 ESHVSTSA
+1292 
-1300 NAASGARFTFTNPV
+1300 
-1314 AASGARFTST
+1314 
-1324 NPDTAPGAQ
+1324 APGAQ
-1333 LASADPN
+1333 LASADLN

-1364 EVRAMLPASPMFS
+1364 EVQAMLPASPMFS

-1513 APRCADELHAR
+1513 APRSADELHAR

-1620 EGILREFGGA
+1620 EGILREFGGT

-1659 FARMLSQRVRGVGSS
+1659 FARMLSQRVRGAGSS
-1674 AAQLAQALDSLRG
+1674 AAQLAQALVSLRG
-1687 CAYPAA
+1687 CTYPAA

-1723 RVLPAERSQLPNETR
+1723 RVLPAERPQLPGETR
-1738 AQAAARPCGAAPSG
+1738 AQAAARPCGAASSD
-1752 ARVSIDSSQLP
+1752 ARVSIDGSRLLGKTVVRDEAAERPRLPGETRAQASARPRGAAPSSARVSIDGSQLP
-1763 GEAAVRDE
+1763 SEATERDGATERSQFPGETRVQAATRMRGAAPSSTRVSIDGSRLPGETAVRDEAADYPQLSNETRAQAAARTRGAAPSGARISVDGSRLLGETAVRDEAAYRVLPAERPQLSGETRAQAAARPRGAAPSSARVSIDGSRLLGETVVRDE

-1780 EPRAQAAARPR
+1780 EPRAQAA
-1791 GAAPSGARISVDGSQ
+1791 
-1806 LLGETVVRDEAAEY
+1806 
-1820 PQLSNETRAQAAAR
+1820 TR
-1834 PCGAAPSSARASI
+1834 
-1847 DGSRLLGEAAECPQL
+1847 
-1862 PSETRAQAAAR
+1862 TR
-1873 PYGAASS
+1873 
-1880 DARISVD
+1880 
-1887 GSQLLGEAVVRDEA
+1887 
-1901 AEYPQL
+1901 
-1907 SNETRAQAA
+1907 
-1916 ARPCGAAPSSARA
+1916 
-1929 SVDGSRLL
+1929 
-1937 SEAAECPQLPSETR
+1937 
-1951 AQAAARPRG
+1951 
-1960 AAPSGA
+1960 
-1966 RISVDGSQLLGEATE
+1966 
-1981 RDEAAERPQLPGE
+1981 
-1994 TRAQAAARPCGAAP
+1994 GAAP
-2008 SSARVSIDGSR
+2008 SSARV
-2019 LPGEAAVHDEAAEHP
+2019 
-2034 QLSGE
+2034 
-2039 PRAQAAA
+2039 
-2046 RPRDAA
+2046 
-2052 PSSARA
+2052 

-2078 PQLPGETRAQAA
+2078 PRLPGETRAQAA

-2099 GARVSIDGSQLLG
+2099 GARVSIDGSW
-2112 EATER
+2112 
-2117 DEAAECPQLP
+2117 
-2127 SETRAQAAARPR
+2127 
-2139 GAAPSGARVSIDG
+2139 
-2152 SRLPGEAAERPQL
+2152 LPGEAAERPQL

-2304 PEIDGVPADPL
+2304 PEIDGVPANPL
-2315 AASHVRG
+2315 AASRVRG

-2474 PQTSAAAL
+2474 PQTSAEAL

-2622 RGAIFPALPRLLIK
+2622 RGAIFPTLPRLLIK
-2636 KYPPTAAPHLEA
+2636 KYPPTAAAHLEA
-2648 AGFMREMLDYTLMR
+2648 AGFTREMLDYTLMR

>member
-6 TKTREWFLS
+6 AKTREWFLS

-40 LPTGS
+40 SPTGS

-120 MIEHPPHILIT
+120 MIKHPPHILIT

-213 VIVPKIEKRMELTV
+213 VIVPKIEKRTELTV

-308 ELRVMVATSSMEL
+308 ELRVLVATSSMEL

-509 ARLGDKFYLGAFPWK
+509 ARLGDKFYLGAFPWR

-693 APDIYPVPITP
+693 APDAYTPYPGP
-704 NTVSNTSSRDAS
+704 NPVSAISHATGAHFTS
-716 GAQLAFD
+716 
-723 NPAAAS
+723 
-729 GARFTFINPD
+729 TNPD
-739 TAPGANCVS
+739 TAPSASCASLS
-748 ANANAASGAR
+748 ANAVSGAHFTSTNPDTAPSVSCASLSANAVSAAR

-765 TKPDAR
+765 TKPGVNCA
-771 HVPASANAAS
+771 
-781 GAQLAFDNPVAA
+781 
-793 SGARFTS
+793 
-800 INPDNAPSASLVP
+800 
-813 ASANAASGAQ
+813 
-823 LAFDN
+823 
-828 PVAASGAHCTS
+828 S
-839 TNPDTASD
+839 TNP
-847 ADCVSASANAASG
+847 
-860 AQLAFDN
+860 
-867 PVAASGARFTSTNPD
+867 
-882 TKPGANCVSA
+882 
-892 SRNAVSAARFT
+892 
-903 SINSDTKPGANC
+903 
-915 ASASTNAASGA
+915 NAASGA
-926 QLALDNPVAASGARF
+926 QLAL
-941 TSINSDTKPGANCV
+941 
-955 SASRNAVSAARFT
+955 
-968 SINSD
+968 
-973 TKPGANCASA
+973 
-983 STNAASGAQLAFDNP
+983 DNP
-998 AAASGARFTSIN
+998 AAASGARFTSI
-1010 PDTKPGAQLAFDNP
+1010 
-1024 VAASGA
+1024 
-1030 RFTSINPETRPGANC
+1030 
-1045 ASTSANAVSSAQLV
+1045 
-1059 FDNPVTASGARFTS
+1059 
-1073 INPETKPG
+1073 
-1081 ASPVPASANAASGV
+1081 
-1095 QLAFD
+1095 
-1100 DPVAA
+1100 
-1105 SGARFTSINPETYP
+1105 
-1119 GASPVPASANA
+1119 
-1130 ASGAQ
+1130 
-1135 LVFDNPV
+1135 
-1142 TGSGARFTSINPET
+1142 
-1156 KPGASP
+1156 
-1162 VPASANAASGVQLAF
+1162 
-1177 DDPVAASGARFTSI
+1177 
-1191 NPETYPGASPV
+1191 
-1202 PASANAASGAQ
+1202 
-1213 LAFDN
+1213 
-1218 PAAASGA
+1218 
-1225 RFTSINPDTAPDVS
+1225 
-1239 HVPASANAASG
+1239 
-1250 AQLAFDS
+1250 
-1257 PVAPVA
+1257 
-1263 ASGASRVP
+1263 
-1271 ASANTA
+1271 
-1277 LGAQVTPDNPVTASG
+1277 
-1292 ESHVSTSA
+1292 
-1300 NAASGARFTFTNPV
+1300 
-1314 AASGARFTST
+1314 

-1494 LLTLAPTEE
+1494 LLTLSPTEE

-1513 APRCADELHAR
+1513 APRSADELHAR

-1545 LELAG
+1545 LEIAG

-1659 FARMLSQRVRGVGSS
+1659 FARMLSQRVRGAGSS
-1674 AAQLAQALDSLRG
+1674 AAQLAQALDFLRG

-1723 RVLPAERSQLPNETR
+1723 RVLPAERP
-1738 AQAAARPCGAAPSG
+1738 
-1752 ARVSIDSSQLP
+1752 QLP
-1763 GEAAVRDE
+1763 GET
-1771 AAEHPQLSG
+1771 
-1780 EPRAQAAARPR
+1780 RAQAAARPR
-1791 GAAPSGARISVDGSQ
+1791 GAAPSSARVSIDGSR
-1806 LLGETVVRDEAAEY
+1806 LLSEAAVRDEAAERLQLPGETRAQAADHPRSADSRNARVSIDGSRLPGEAAVRDEAAY
-1820 PQLSNETRAQAAAR
+1820 RVLPAERPQLPGETRAQAAAR
-1834 PCGAAPSSARASI
+1834 PRGAAPSSARASI
-1847 DGSRLLGEAAECPQL
+1847 DGSRLL
-1862 PSETRAQAAAR
+1862 
-1873 PYGAASS
+1873 
-1880 DARISVD
+1880 
-1887 GSQLLGEAVVRDEA
+1887 
-1901 AEYPQL
+1901 
-1907 SNETRAQAA
+1907 
-1916 ARPCGAAPSSARA
+1916 
-1929 SVDGSRLL
+1929 
-1937 SEAAECPQLPSETR
+1937 SEAAVR
-1951 AQAAARPRG
+1951 N
-1960 AAPSGA
+1960 
-1966 RISVDGSQLLGEATE
+1966 
-1981 RDEAAERPQLPGE
+1981 EAAERSQLSGE

-2019 LPGEAAVHDEAAEHP
+2019 LLGETVVRDEAAEHPQLSNETRAQAAARPRGAAPSGVRASIDGSRLLSEAAVRDEAAYRVLPAERSQLPNETRAQAAARTRDAAPSSARVSIDGSRLLSEAAVRVLPAERPRLPGETRAQAAARPCGAAPSGARVSIDGSQLPGEAVVRGEAAYRVLPAERSQLPNETRAQAAARPRGAAPSSARVSIDGSQFPSEAAVRDEAAEHP
-2034 QLSGE
+2034 QLSGA
-2039 PRAQAAA
+2039 PRAQATA
-2046 RPRDAA
+2046 RPCGVAL
-2052 PSSARA
+2052 SSARA

-2090 ARPRGAAPS
+2090 ARPCGAAS
-2099 GARVSIDGSQLLG
+2099 
-2112 EATER
+2112 
-2117 DEAAECPQLP
+2117 
-2127 SETRAQAAARPR
+2127 
-2139 GAAPSGARVSIDG
+2139 SGARVSIDG
-2152 SRLPGEAAERPQL
+2152 SRLLSEATERDGTTERSQL
-2165 PGETRAQAAARP
+2165 PGETRAQATAR
-2177 YGAAPSGA
+2177 
-2185 RVSIDVS
+2185 
-2192 QFPGEAAVRD
+2192 
-2202 EAAYRVLPAERSR
+2202 
-2215 LPNETRAQAA
+2215 T
-2225 ARARDAAPSDA
+2225 RDAAPSGA

-2249 AVRDEAAYRVLPA
+2249 AVR
-2262 ERPQLPGETAVRVL
+2262 VL
-2276 SGERSQLSGETAARV
+2276 SGERSQLSGETAGRV
-2291 QSGETADSRSIPA
+2291 QSGEMTDSRSIPA

-2315 AASHVRG
+2315 AASRVRG

-2337 AVLDQSG
+2337 AALDQGG

-2359 GERTRASRAASG
+2359 GERTRASRAASS

-2459 VRVMDAGRWSRVGVL
+2459 VRVMDAGRWSRVGAL
-2474 PQTSAAAL
+2474 PQTSAEAL

-2529 AQFMRETDYSTITAQ
+2529 AQFMRETDYSTITAR

-2552 VWLPAADPMQAWGA
+2552 IWLPAADPMQAWGA

-2648 AGFMREMLDYTLMR
+2648 AGFTREMLDYTLMR

>member
-40 LPTGS
+40 SPTGS

-120 MIEHPPHILIT
+120 MIKHPPHILIT

-213 VIVPKIEKRMELTV
+213 VIVPKIEKRTELTV

-258 TVLVFVDGR
+258 TVLVFVNGR

-509 ARLGDKFYLGAFPWK
+509 ARLGDKFYLGAFPWR

-693 APDIYPVPITP
+693 APDAYTPYPGP
-704 NTVSNTSSRDAS
+704 N
-716 GAQLAFD
+716 
-723 NPAAAS
+723 P
-729 GARFTFINPD
+729 
-739 TAPGANCVS
+739 VS
-748 ANANAASGAR
+748 AISHA
-758 FTSINPD
+758 T
-765 TKPDAR
+765 
-771 HVPASANAAS
+771 
-781 GAQLAFDNPVAA
+781 
-793 SGARFTS
+793 
-800 INPDNAPSASLVP
+800 
-813 ASANAASGAQ
+813 
-823 LAFDN
+823 
-828 PVAASGAHCTS
+828 GAHFTS
-839 TNPDTASD
+839 TNPDTAPS
-847 ADCVSASANAASG
+847 VS
-860 AQLAFDN
+860 
-867 PVAASGARFTSTNPD
+867 
-882 TKPGANCVSA
+882 
-892 SRNAVSAARFT
+892 
-903 SINSDTKPGANC
+903 C
-915 ASASTNAASGA
+915 ASASASAAPGM
-926 QLALDNPVAASGARF
+926 RI
-941 TSINSDTKPGANCV
+941 TSINPDTAP
-955 SASRNAVSAARFT
+955 SAS
-968 SINSD
+968 
-973 TKPGANCASA
+973 CASA
-983 STNAASGAQLAFDNP
+983 NP
-998 AAASGARFTSIN
+998 NTAPGARFTSIN
-1010 PDTKPGAQLAFDNP
+1010 PDTKPGVNCASTNP
-1024 VAASGA
+1024 NAAPGASFTSTNPDTAPSVSCASVNPNTASGA
-1030 RFTSINPETRPGANC
+1030 RFASTNPDTTPGTSCASASTNAAPDARFTSIKPDTAPSVSCASANPNTAPDARFASANPDTTPGASCASANPNTTSGAHFTSINPDTTPGANC
-1045 ASTSANAVSSAQLV
+1045 ASASTNAAPDTCFTSTNPDTAPSVSCASAS
-1059 FDNPVTASGARFTS
+1059 ASAAPGMRITS
-1073 INPETKPG
+1073 INPDTKPG
-1081 ASPVPASANAASGV
+1081 VNCAS
-1095 QLAFD
+1095 
-1100 DPVAA
+1100 
-1105 SGARFTSINPETYP
+1105 TNP
-1119 GASPVPASANA
+1119 
-1130 ASGAQ
+1130 
-1135 LVFDNPV
+1135 
-1142 TGSGARFTSINPET
+1142 
-1156 KPGASP
+1156 
-1162 VPASANAASGVQLAF
+1162 
-1177 DDPVAASGARFTSI
+1177 
-1191 NPETYPGASPV
+1191 
-1202 PASANAASGAQ
+1202 NAASGAQ
-1213 LAFDN
+1213 LALDN
-1218 PAAASGA
+1218 PAA
-1225 RFTSINPDTAPDVS
+1225 
-1239 HVPASANAASG
+1239 
-1250 AQLAFDS
+1250 
-1257 PVAPVA
+1257 
-1263 ASGASRVP
+1263 
-1271 ASANTA
+1271 
-1277 LGAQVTPDNPVTASG
+1277 
-1292 ESHVSTSA
+1292 
-1300 NAASGARFTFTNPV
+1300 
-1314 AASGARFTST
+1314 
-1324 NPDTAPGAQ
+1324 APGAQ

-1513 APRCADELHAR
+1513 APRNADELHAR

-1545 LELAG
+1545 LEIAG

-1586 RTARFHGAQT
+1586 RTARFHGSQT

-1659 FARMLSQRVRGVGSS
+1659 FARMLSQRVRGAGSS
-1674 AAQLAQALDSLRG
+1674 AAQLAQALVSLRG

-1723 RVLPAERSQLPNETR
+1723 RVLPAER
-1738 AQAAARPCGAAPSG
+1738 
-1752 ARVSIDSSQLP
+1752 
-1763 GEAAVRDE
+1763 
-1771 AAEHPQLSG
+1771 
-1780 EPRAQAAARPR
+1780 
-1791 GAAPSGARISVDGSQ
+1791 
-1806 LLGETVVRDEAAEY
+1806 
-1820 PQLSNETRAQAAAR
+1820 
-1834 PCGAAPSSARASI
+1834 
-1847 DGSRLLGEAAECPQL
+1847 
-1862 PSETRAQAAAR
+1862 
-1873 PYGAASS
+1873 
-1880 DARISVD
+1880 
-1887 GSQLLGEAVVRDEA
+1887 
-1901 AEYPQL
+1901 
-1907 SNETRAQAA
+1907 
-1916 ARPCGAAPSSARA
+1916 
-1929 SVDGSRLL
+1929 
-1937 SEAAECPQLPSETR
+1937 
-1951 AQAAARPRG
+1951 
-1960 AAPSGA
+1960 
-1966 RISVDGSQLLGEATE
+1966 
-1981 RDEAAERPQLPGE
+1981 PQLPGE
-1994 TRAQAAARPCGAAP
+1994 TRAQAAARPCGAA
-2008 SSARVSIDGSR
+2008 SSDARVSIDGSR
-2019 LPGEAAVHDEAAEHP
+2019 LLGKTVV
-2034 QLSGE
+2034 
-2039 PRAQAAA
+2039 
-2046 RPRDAA
+2046 
-2052 PSSARA
+2052 
-2058 SIDGSQLPG
+2058 
-2067 EATERDEAAER
+2067 RDEAAER
-2078 PQLPGETRAQAA
+2078 PRLPGETRAQAA

-2099 GARVSIDGSQLLG
+2099 SARVSIDGSQLPS

-2117 DEAAECPQLP
+2117 DGATERSQFPG
-2127 SETRAQAAARPR
+2127 ETRVQAATRMR
-2139 GAAPSGARVSIDG
+2139 GAAPSSTRVSIDG
-2152 SRLPGEAAERPQL
+2152 SRLPGETAVRDEAAEHPQLSDEPRAQAAARTRGAAPSGARVSVDGSQLPGEAVVRDEAAYRVLPAEHPQL
-2165 PGETRAQAAARP
+2165 PGETRAQAAARTR
-2177 YGAAPSGA
+2177 GAAPSGA
-2185 RVSIDVS
+2185 R
-2192 QFPGEAAVRD
+2192 A
-2202 EAAYRVLPAERSR
+2202 
-2215 LPNETRAQAA
+2215 
-2225 ARARDAAPSDA
+2225 
-2236 RVSIDGSQLPGEA
+2236 SIDGSRLPGEA
-2249 AVRDEAAYRVLPA
+2249 
-2262 ERPQLPGETAVRVL
+2262 AVRVL
-2276 SGERSQLSGETAARV
+2276 SGERSQLSGETAGRV
-2291 QSGETADSRSIPA
+2291 RSGEMTDSRSIPA
-2304 PEIDGVPADPL
+2304 PEIVGVPADPL
-2315 AASHVRG
+2315 AASRVRG
-2322 SAASAFELHAQRRGT
+2322 SAASAFELYAQRRGT
-2337 AVLDQSG
+2337 AVLDQGG

-2359 GERTRASRAASG
+2359 GERTRISRAASS

-2459 VRVMDAGRWSRVGVL
+2459 VRVMDAGRWSRVGAL
-2474 PQTSAAAL
+2474 PQTSAEAL

-2495 ETAGADWNAAFG
+2495 ETAGADWNAVFG

-2552 VWLPAADPMQAWGA
+2552 IWLSAADPMQAWGA

-2622 RGAIFPALPRLLIK
+2622 RGTIFPALPRLLIK
-2636 KYPPTAAPHLEA
+2636 KYPPTAAAHLEA
-2648 AGFMREMLDYTLMR
+2648 AGFTREMLDYTLMR

>member
-40 LPTGS
+40 SPTGS

-120 MIEHPPHILIT
+120 MIKHPPHILIT

-193 ATVNPP
+193 ATVNSP

-213 VIVPKIEKRMELTV
+213 VIVPKIEKRTELTV

-235 QLPERSVWPAIADR
+235 QLPERSVWSAIADR

-385 ERVRAPEMCLDVL
+385 ERVRTPEMCLDVL

-606 RAVGCLATDR
+606 RAAGCLATDR

-693 APDIYPVPITP
+693 APDAYTPYPGP
-704 NTVSNTSSRDAS
+704 NPVSAISHATGAHFTS
-716 GAQLAFD
+716 
-723 NPAAAS
+723 
-729 GARFTFINPD
+729 TNPD
-739 TAPGANCVS
+739 TAPSVS
-748 ANANAASGAR
+748 CASASASAAPGMR
-758 FTSINPD
+758 ITSINPD
-765 TKPDAR
+765 TKPGVNCA
-771 HVPASANAAS
+771 
-781 GAQLAFDNPVAA
+781 
-793 SGARFTS
+793 
-800 INPDNAPSASLVP
+800 
-813 ASANAASGAQ
+813 
-823 LAFDN
+823 
-828 PVAASGAHCTS
+828 S
-839 TNPDTASD
+839 TNP
-847 ADCVSASANAASG
+847 
-860 AQLAFDN
+860 
-867 PVAASGARFTSTNPD
+867 
-882 TKPGANCVSA
+882 
-892 SRNAVSAARFT
+892 
-903 SINSDTKPGANC
+903 
-915 ASASTNAASGA
+915 NAASGA
-926 QLALDNPVAASGARF
+926 QLALDNPAA
-941 TSINSDTKPGANCV
+941 
-955 SASRNAVSAARFT
+955 
-968 SINSD
+968 
-973 TKPGANCASA
+973 
-983 STNAASGAQLAFDNP
+983 
-998 AAASGARFTSIN
+998 
-1010 PDTKPGAQLAFDNP
+1010 
-1024 VAASGA
+1024 
-1030 RFTSINPETRPGANC
+1030 
-1045 ASTSANAVSSAQLV
+1045 
-1059 FDNPVTASGARFTS
+1059 
-1073 INPETKPG
+1073 
-1081 ASPVPASANAASGV
+1081 
-1095 QLAFD
+1095 
-1100 DPVAA
+1100 
-1105 SGARFTSINPETYP
+1105 
-1119 GASPVPASANA
+1119 
-1130 ASGAQ
+1130 
-1135 LVFDNPV
+1135 
-1142 TGSGARFTSINPET
+1142 
-1156 KPGASP
+1156 
-1162 VPASANAASGVQLAF
+1162 
-1177 DDPVAASGARFTSI
+1177 
-1191 NPETYPGASPV
+1191 
-1202 PASANAASGAQ
+1202 
-1213 LAFDN
+1213 
-1218 PAAASGA
+1218 
-1225 RFTSINPDTAPDVS
+1225 
-1239 HVPASANAASG
+1239 
-1250 AQLAFDS
+1250 
-1257 PVAPVA
+1257 
-1263 ASGASRVP
+1263 
-1271 ASANTA
+1271 
-1277 LGAQVTPDNPVTASG
+1277 
-1292 ESHVSTSA
+1292 
-1300 NAASGARFTFTNPV
+1300 
-1314 AASGARFTST
+1314 
-1324 NPDTAPGAQ
+1324 APGAQ
-1333 LASADPN
+1333 LASADLN

-1513 APRCADELHAR
+1513 APRSADELHAR

-1545 LELAG
+1545 LEIAG
-1550 RAVYIE
+1550 RALYIE

-1596 AETLSERYAVDEVRA
+1596 AETLFERYAVDEARA
-1611 QEALNTLCS
+1611 QDALTTLLS
-1620 EGILREFGGA
+1620 EGTLREFGGA

-1659 FARMLSQRVRGVGSS
+1659 FARMLSQRVRGAGSS
-1674 AAQLAQALDSLRG
+1674 AAQLAQALVSLRG

-1693 AWEGYLLPARVANYR
+1693 AWEGYLLPAHVANYR

-1723 RVLPAERSQLPNETR
+1723 RLLPAERSQLPNETR

-1752 ARVSIDSSQLP
+1752 ARVSVDGSRLLS
-1763 GEAAVRDE
+1763 EAAVRDE

-1780 EPRAQAAARPR
+1780 APRAQAA
-1791 GAAPSGARISVDGSQ
+1791 
-1806 LLGETVVRDEAAEY
+1806 T
-1820 PQLSNETRAQAAAR
+1820 R
-1834 PCGAAPSSARASI
+1834 PCGAA
-1847 DGSRLLGEAAECPQL
+1847 
-1862 PSETRAQAAAR
+1862 
-1873 PYGAASS
+1873 SS
-1880 DARISVD
+1880 D
-1887 GSQLLGEAVVRDEA
+1887 
-1901 AEYPQL
+1901 
-1907 SNETRAQAA
+1907 
-1916 ARPCGAAPSSARA
+1916 
-1929 SVDGSRLL
+1929 
-1937 SEAAECPQLPSETR
+1937 
-1951 AQAAARPRG
+1951 
-1960 AAPSGA
+1960 
-1966 RISVDGSQLLGEATE
+1966 
-1981 RDEAAERPQLPGE
+1981 
-1994 TRAQAAARPCGAAP
+1994 
-2008 SSARVSIDGSR
+2008 ARVSIDGSR
-2019 LPGEAAVHDEAAEHP
+2019 LPGETAVRDETTEYP

-2039 PRAQAAA
+2039 P
-2046 RPRDAA
+2046 
-2052 PSSARA
+2052 
-2058 SIDGSQLPG
+2058 
-2067 EATERDEAAER
+2067 
-2078 PQLPGETRAQAA
+2078 
-2090 ARPRGAAPS
+2090 
-2099 GARVSIDGSQLLG
+2099 
-2112 EATER
+2112 
-2117 DEAAECPQLP
+2117 
-2127 SETRAQAAARPR
+2127 RAQAAARPR

-2152 SRLPGEAAERPQL
+2152 SRLPGEAVDRNEAAERPQ
-2165 PGETRAQAAARP
+2165 
-2177 YGAAPSGA
+2177 
-2185 RVSIDVS
+2185 
-2192 QFPGEAAVRD
+2192 
-2202 EAAYRVLPAERSR
+2202 

-2225 ARARDAAPSDA
+2225 ARPCGAAPSNA
-2236 RVSIDGSQLPGEA
+2236 RASIDGSQFPSEA
-2249 AVRDEAAYRVLPA
+2249 TERGEAAYRVFPA
-2262 ERPQLPGETAVRVL
+2262 ERPRFGR
-2276 SGERSQLSGETAARV
+2276 
-2291 QSGETADSRSIPA
+2291 TADSRSIPA

-2315 AASHVRG
+2315 AASRARG
-2322 SAASAFELHAQRRGT
+2322 SVASAFELYAQRRGT
-2337 AVLDQSG
+2337 AVLDQGG

-2359 GERTRASRAASG
+2359 GERTRVSRAASG

-2459 VRVMDAGRWSRVGVL
+2459 VRVMDAGRWSRVGAL
-2474 PQTSAAAL
+2474 PQTSAEAL

-2529 AQFMRETDYSTITAQ
+2529 AQFMRETDYSTITAR

-2552 VWLPAADPMQAWGA
+2552 IWLPAADPMQAWGA

-2578 VPGAAVALMDGAV
+2578 IPGAAVALMGGAV

-2648 AGFMREMLDYTLMR
+2648 AGFTREMLDYTLMR

>member
-40 LPTGS
+40 SPTGS

-120 MIEHPPHILIT
+120 MIKHPPHILIT

-144 GRDMLKTARTVIVDE
+144 GRDMLTTARTVIVDE

-213 VIVPKIEKRMELTV
+213 VIVPKIEKRTELTV

-509 ARLGDKFYLGAFPWK
+509 ARLGDKFYLGAFPWR

-547 WKGDRAARAY
+547 WKGDRAVRAY

-596 NAARVIESQL
+596 NAACVIESQL

-693 APDIYPVPITP
+693 APDAYTPYPGP
-704 NTVSNTSSRDAS
+704 NPVSAISHATGAHFTS
-716 GAQLAFD
+716 
-723 NPAAAS
+723 
-729 GARFTFINPD
+729 TNPD
-739 TAPGANCVS
+739 TAPSVSCASAS
-748 ANANAASGAR
+748 ANTASGAH

-765 TKPDAR
+765 TAPSASC
-771 HVPASANAAS
+771 ASASASAAP
-781 GAQLAFDNPVAA
+781 GM
-793 SGARFTS
+793 RITS
-800 INPDNAPSASLVP
+800 INPDTTPGVNCA
-813 ASANAASGAQ
+813 
-823 LAFDN
+823 
-828 PVAASGAHCTS
+828 S
-839 TNPDTASD
+839 TNP
-847 ADCVSASANAASG
+847 
-860 AQLAFDN
+860 
-867 PVAASGARFTSTNPD
+867 
-882 TKPGANCVSA
+882 
-892 SRNAVSAARFT
+892 
-903 SINSDTKPGANC
+903 
-915 ASASTNAASGA
+915 NAASGA
-926 QLALDNPVAASGARF
+926 QLALDNP
-941 TSINSDTKPGANCV
+941 
-955 SASRNAVSAARFT
+955 
-968 SINSD
+968 
-973 TKPGANCASA
+973 
-983 STNAASGAQLAFDNP
+983 
-998 AAASGARFTSIN
+998 AAASGA
-1010 PDTKPGAQLAFDNP
+1010 
-1024 VAASGA
+1024 
-1030 RFTSINPETRPGANC
+1030 C
-1045 ASTSANAVSSAQLV
+1045 
-1059 FDNPVTASGARFTS
+1059 
-1073 INPETKPG
+1073 
-1081 ASPVPASANAASGV
+1081 
-1095 QLAFD
+1095 
-1100 DPVAA
+1100 
-1105 SGARFTSINPETYP
+1105 
-1119 GASPVPASANA
+1119 
-1130 ASGAQ
+1130 
-1135 LVFDNPV
+1135 
-1142 TGSGARFTSINPET
+1142 
-1156 KPGASP
+1156 
-1162 VPASANAASGVQLAF
+1162 
-1177 DDPVAASGARFTSI
+1177 
-1191 NPETYPGASPV
+1191 
-1202 PASANAASGAQ
+1202 
-1213 LAFDN
+1213 
-1218 PAAASGA
+1218 
-1225 RFTSINPDTAPDVS
+1225 
-1239 HVPASANAASG
+1239 
-1250 AQLAFDS
+1250 
-1257 PVAPVA
+1257 
-1263 ASGASRVP
+1263 
-1271 ASANTA
+1271 
-1277 LGAQVTPDNPVTASG
+1277 
-1292 ESHVSTSA
+1292 
-1300 NAASGARFTFTNPV
+1300 
-1314 AASGARFTST
+1314 FTST

-1333 LASADPN
+1333 LASADLN

-1428 ECADGYLDLNALTR
+1428 ECADGYLDLNALTQ

-1513 APRCADELHAR
+1513 APRSADELHAR

-1545 LELAG
+1545 LEIAG

-1611 QEALNTLCS
+1611 QEVLNTLCS

-1659 FARMLSQRVRGVGSS
+1659 FARMLSQRVRGAGSS

-1723 RVLPAERSQLPNETR
+1723 RVLPAECPR
-1738 AQAAARPCGAAPSG
+1738 
-1752 ARVSIDSSQLP
+1752 LP
-1763 GEAAVRDE
+1763 G
-1771 AAEHPQLSG
+1771 
-1780 EPRAQAAARPR
+1780 
-1791 GAAPSGARISVDGSQ
+1791 
-1806 LLGETVVRDEAAEY
+1806 
-1820 PQLSNETRAQAAAR
+1820 
-1834 PCGAAPSSARASI
+1834 
-1847 DGSRLLGEAAECPQL
+1847 
-1862 PSETRAQAAAR
+1862 
-1873 PYGAASS
+1873 
-1880 DARISVD
+1880 
-1887 GSQLLGEAVVRDEA
+1887 
-1901 AEYPQL
+1901 
-1907 SNETRAQAA
+1907 
-1916 ARPCGAAPSSARA
+1916 
-1929 SVDGSRLL
+1929 
-1937 SEAAECPQLPSETR
+1937 ETR
-1951 AQAAARPRG
+1951 AQAAARPRD
-1960 AAPSGA
+1960 AAPSSA
-1966 RISVDGSQLLGEATE
+1966 RVSIDGSQLPGEATE
-1981 RDEAAERPQLPGE
+1981 RDGTTERSQLPGE
-1994 TRAQAAARPCGAAP
+1994 TRAQAAARPCGAA
-2008 SSARVSIDGSR
+2008 SRSARSSIDGSR
-2019 LPGEAAVHDEAAEHP
+2019 LLGEAAV
-2034 QLSGE
+2034 
-2039 PRAQAAA
+2039 
-2046 RPRDAA
+2046 
-2052 PSSARA
+2052 
-2058 SIDGSQLPG
+2058 
-2067 EATERDEAAER
+2067 RDEAAER
-2078 PQLPGETRAQAA
+2078 PQLPGETRTQAA
-2090 ARPRGAAPS
+2090 ARPCGAAS
-2099 GARVSIDGSQLLG
+2099 RSARSSIDGSQLLG
-2112 EATER
+2112 
-2117 DEAAECPQLP
+2117 
-2127 SETRAQAAARPR
+2127 
-2139 GAAPSGARVSIDG
+2139 
-2152 SRLPGEAAERPQL
+2152 
-2165 PGETRAQAAARP
+2165 
-2177 YGAAPSGA
+2177 
-2185 RVSIDVS
+2185 
-2192 QFPGEAAVRD
+2192 
-2202 EAAYRVLPAERSR
+2202 
-2215 LPNETRAQAA
+2215 
-2225 ARARDAAPSDA
+2225 
-2236 RVSIDGSQLPGEA
+2236 
-2249 AVRDEAAYRVLPA
+2249 EAAYRVLPA
-2262 ERPQLPGETAVRVL
+2262 ERPRFGRT
-2276 SGERSQLSGETAARV
+2276 T
-2291 QSGETADSRSIPA
+2291 DSRSIPA
-2304 PEIDGVPADPL
+2304 PEIVGVPADSL
-2315 AASHVRG
+2315 AASRVRG
-2322 SAASAFELHAQRRGT
+2322 SVASAFELYAQRRGT
-2337 AVLDQSG
+2337 AVLDQGG

-2359 GERTRASRAASG
+2359 GERTRASRAASS

-2459 VRVMDAGRWSRVGVL
+2459 VRVMDAGRWSRVGAL
-2474 PQTSAAAL
+2474 PQTSAEAL

-2552 VWLPAADPMQAWGA
+2552 IWLPAADPMQAWGA

-2622 RGAIFPALPRLLIK
+2622 RGTIFPALPRLLIK
-2636 KYPPTAAPHLEA
+2636 KYPPTAAAHLEA
-2648 AGFMREMLDYTLMR
+2648 AGFTREMLDYTLMR

>member
-40 LPTGS
+40 SPTGS

-120 MIEHPPHILIT
+120 MIKHPPHILIT

-213 VIVPKIEKRMELTV
+213 VIVPKIEKRTELTV

-249 VIEALDHAR
+249 VIEALDHVR

-354 GRVSRM
+354 SRVSRM

-596 NAARVIESQL
+596 NAARVLESQL

-656 ATGADARAYDD
+656 ATGEDARAYDD

-771 HVPASANAAS
+771 HVPASAN
-781 GAQLAFDNPVAA
+781 D
-793 SGARFTS
+793 
-800 INPDNAPSASLVP
+800 
-813 ASANAASGAQ
+813 
-823 LAFDN
+823 
-828 PVAASGAHCTS
+828 
-839 TNPDTASD
+839 
-847 ADCVSASANAASG
+847 ASG

-915 ASASTNAASGA
+915 ASAST
-926 QLALDNPVAASGARF
+926 
-941 TSINSDTKPGANCV
+941 
-955 SASRNAVSAARFT
+955 
-968 SINSD
+968 
-973 TKPGANCASA
+973 
-983 STNAASGAQLAFDNP
+983 
-998 AAASGARFTSIN
+998 
-1010 PDTKPGAQLAFDNP
+1010 
-1024 VAASGA
+1024 
-1030 RFTSINPETRPGANC
+1030 
-1045 ASTSANAVSSAQLV
+1045 
-1059 FDNPVTASGARFTS
+1059 
-1073 INPETKPG
+1073 
-1081 ASPVPASANAASGV
+1081 
-1095 QLAFD
+1095 
-1100 DPVAA
+1100 
-1105 SGARFTSINPETYP
+1105 
-1119 GASPVPASANA
+1119 
-1130 ASGAQ
+1130 
-1135 LVFDNPV
+1135 
-1142 TGSGARFTSINPET
+1142 
-1156 KPGASP
+1156 
-1162 VPASANAASGVQLAF
+1162 
-1177 DDPVAASGARFTSI
+1177 
-1191 NPETYPGASPV
+1191 
-1202 PASANAASGAQ
+1202 
-1213 LAFDN
+1213 
-1218 PAAASGA
+1218 
-1225 RFTSINPDTAPDVS
+1225 
-1239 HVPASANAASG
+1239 NAASG

-1513 APRCADELHAR
+1513 APRNADELHAR

-1545 LELAG
+1545 LEIAG

-1586 RTARFHGAQT
+1586 RTARFHGSQT

-1659 FARMLSQRVRGVGSS
+1659 FARMLSQRVRGAGSS
-1674 AAQLAQALDSLRG
+1674 AAQLAQALVSLRG

-1723 RVLPAERSQLPNETR
+1723 RVLPAERPQLPSETR
-1738 AQAAARPCGAAPSG
+1738 AQAAARTRDAAPSS
-1752 ARVSIDSSQLP
+1752 ARVSIDGSRLP

-1771 AAEHPQLSG
+1771 AAYRVLPAE
-1780 EPRAQAAARPR
+1780 R
-1791 GAAPSGARISVDGSQ
+1791 SQ
-1806 LLGETVVRDEAAEY
+1806 L
-1820 PQLSNETRAQAAAR
+1820 PNETRAQATAR
-1834 PCGAAPSSARASI
+1834 PCGAASSGARASI

-2039 PRAQAAA
+2039 PRAQAA
-2046 RPRDAA
+2046 
-2052 PSSARA
+2052 
-2058 SIDGSQLPG
+2058 
-2067 EATERDEAAER
+2067 
-2078 PQLPGETRAQAA
+2078 TRT
-2090 ARPRGAAPS
+2090 RGAAPS
-2099 GARVSIDGSQLLG
+2099 S
-2112 EATER
+2112 
-2117 DEAAECPQLP
+2117 
-2127 SETRAQAAARPR
+2127 
-2139 GAAPSGARVSIDG
+2139 
-2152 SRLPGEAAERPQL
+2152 
-2165 PGETRAQAAARP
+2165 
-2177 YGAAPSGA
+2177 
-2185 RVSIDVS
+2185 
-2192 QFPGEAAVRD
+2192 
-2202 EAAYRVLPAERSR
+2202 
-2215 LPNETRAQAA
+2215 
-2225 ARARDAAPSDA
+2225 A

-2304 PEIDGVPADPL
+2304 PEIDGVPANPL
-2315 AASHVRG
+2315 AASRVRG

-2474 PQTSAAAL
+2474 PQTSAEAL

-2622 RGAIFPALPRLLIK
+2622 RGAIFPTLPRLLIK
-2636 KYPPTAAPHLEA
+2636 KYPPTAAAHLEA
-2648 AGFMREMLDYTLMR
+2648 AGFTREMLDYTLMR

>member
-6 TKTREWFLS
+6 AKTREWFLS

-26 GWQAISEGRDALIS
+26 GWQAISEGCDALIS
-40 LPTGS
+40 SPTGS

-120 MIEHPPHILIT
+120 MIKHPPHILIT

-213 VIVPKIEKRMELTV
+213 VIVPKIEKRTELTV

-596 NAARVIESQL
+596 NAARVLESQL

-693 APDIYPVPITP
+693 APDAYTPYPGP
-704 NTVSNTSSRDAS
+704 NPVSVISHATGAHFTSTNPDTAPSVSCASASANTAS
-716 GAQLAFD
+716 GAH
-723 NPAAAS
+723 
-729 GARFTFINPD
+729 FTSINPD
-739 TAPGANCVS
+739 TAPGM
-748 ANANAASGAR
+748 R
-758 FTSINPD
+758 I
-765 TKPDAR
+765 
-771 HVPASANAAS
+771 
-781 GAQLAFDNPVAA
+781 
-793 SGARFTS
+793 
-800 INPDNAPSASLVP
+800 
-813 ASANAASGAQ
+813 
-823 LAFDN
+823 
-828 PVAASGAHCTS
+828 
-839 TNPDTASD
+839 
-847 ADCVSASANAASG
+847 
-860 AQLAFDN
+860 
-867 PVAASGARFTSTNPD
+867 
-882 TKPGANCVSA
+882 
-892 SRNAVSAARFT
+892 
-903 SINSDTKPGANC
+903 
-915 ASASTNAASGA
+915 
-926 QLALDNPVAASGARF
+926 
-941 TSINSDTKPGANCV
+941 
-955 SASRNAVSAARFT
+955 
-968 SINSD
+968 
-973 TKPGANCASA
+973 
-983 STNAASGAQLAFDNP
+983 
-998 AAASGARFTSIN
+998 TSIN
-1010 PDTKPGAQLAFDNP
+1010 PDTKPG
-1024 VAASGA
+1024 V
-1030 RFTSINPETRPGANC
+1030 NC
-1045 ASTSANAVSSAQLV
+1045 AST
-1059 FDNPVTASGARFTS
+1059 NP
-1073 INPETKPG
+1073 
-1081 ASPVPASANAASGV
+1081 
-1095 QLAFD
+1095 
-1100 DPVAA
+1100 
-1105 SGARFTSINPETYP
+1105 
-1119 GASPVPASANA
+1119 NA

-1135 LVFDNPV
+1135 FAL
-1142 TGSGARFTSINPET
+1142 
-1156 KPGASP
+1156 
-1162 VPASANAASGVQLAF
+1162 
-1177 DDPVAASGARFTSI
+1177 
-1191 NPETYPGASPV
+1191 
-1202 PASANAASGAQ
+1202 
-1213 LAFDN
+1213 DN
-1218 PAAASGA
+1218 PA
-1225 RFTSINPDTAPDVS
+1225 
-1239 HVPASANAASG
+1239 
-1250 AQLAFDS
+1250 
-1257 PVAPVA
+1257 
-1263 ASGASRVP
+1263 
-1271 ASANTA
+1271 
-1277 LGAQVTPDNPVTASG
+1277 
-1292 ESHVSTSA
+1292 
-1300 NAASGARFTFTNPV
+1300 

-1333 LASADPN
+1333 LASADLN

-1513 APRCADELHAR
+1513 APRSADELHAR

-1545 LELAG
+1545 LEIAG

-1574 ENDAAALSRVVR
+1574 ENDGAALSRVVR
-1586 RTARFHGAQT
+1586 RAARFHGAQT
-1596 AETLSERYAVDEVRA
+1596 AETLSERYAVDEARA
-1611 QEALNTLCS
+1611 QEALNALRS

-1638 SAQRMTVALNRQ
+1638 SAQRMTVALSRQ

-1659 FARMLSQRVRGVGSS
+1659 FARMLSQRVRGAGSS
-1674 AAQLAQALDSLRG
+1674 AAQLAQALDFLRG

-1723 RVLPAERSQLPNETR
+1723 RVLPAERPQLPGETRAQAAARTRDAAPSSARVSIDDSQLLGEATERNEAAERPRLPGETRAQAAARTRDAASSDARVSIDGSRLSGEAAEYPQLSNETRAQAAARPCGAAPSGARVSIDGSRLLGEATERDEAAERPRLPGETRAQATARPCGAAPSGARVSIDGSRLLGETAVRDEAAEYPQLSNETRAQAAARPCGAAPSGARVSIDGSRLPGETAVRDEAAYRVLPAERPQLPGETRAQAAARTRGAAPSGARVSIDDSQLPGETAVRDETAEYPLLSNETRAQAADHPRSADSRNARVSIDGSQLPNETR

-1752 ARVSIDSSQLP
+1752 ARVSIDGSQLP
-1763 GEAAVRDE
+1763 GEAAERPRLPGETRAQATARMRGAAPSGARVSIDGSQLPGETAVRDE

-1791 GAAPSGARISVDGSQ
+1791 GAAPSGARISVDGSR
-1806 LLGETVVRDEAAEY
+1806 LPGETVVRDEAAEY

-1847 DGSRLLGEAAECPQL
+1847 DGSQF
-1862 PSETRAQAAAR
+1862 PS
-1873 PYGAASS
+1873 
-1880 DARISVD
+1880 
-1887 GSQLLGEAVVRDEA
+1887 
-1901 AEYPQL
+1901 
-1907 SNETRAQAA
+1907 
-1916 ARPCGAAPSSARA
+1916 
-1929 SVDGSRLL
+1929 
-1937 SEAAECPQLPSETR
+1937 
-1951 AQAAARPRG
+1951 
-1960 AAPSGA
+1960 
-1966 RISVDGSQLLGEATE
+1966 EATE
-1981 RDEAAERPQLPGE
+1981 RDGTAERSQLPGE
-1994 TRAQAAARPCGAAP
+1994 TRAQAAARPY
-2008 SSARVSIDGSR
+2008 
-2019 LPGEAAVHDEAAEHP
+2019 
-2034 QLSGE
+2034 
-2039 PRAQAAA
+2039 
-2046 RPRDAA
+2046 
-2052 PSSARA
+2052 
-2058 SIDGSQLPG
+2058 
-2067 EATERDEAAER
+2067 
-2078 PQLPGETRAQAA
+2078 
-2090 ARPRGAAPS
+2090 GAAPS

-2117 DEAAECPQLP
+2117 DEAAERPRLP

-2152 SRLPGEAAERPQL
+2152 S
-2165 PGETRAQAAARP
+2165 
-2177 YGAAPSGA
+2177 
-2185 RVSIDVS
+2185 
-2192 QFPGEAAVRD
+2192 QF
-2202 EAAYRVLPAERSR
+2202 
-2215 LPNETRAQAA
+2215 
-2225 ARARDAAPSDA
+2225 
-2236 RVSIDGSQLPGEA
+2236 PGEA

-2276 SGERSQLSGETAARV
+2276 SGERSQLSGETAGRV
-2291 QSGETADSRSIPA
+2291 QSGEMTDSRSIPA
-2304 PEIDGVPADPL
+2304 PEFVGVPADSL
-2315 AASHVRG
+2315 AASRVRG
-2322 SAASAFELHAQRRGT
+2322 SAASAFKLYAQRRGT

-2359 GERTRASRAASG
+2359 GERTRASRAASS

-2443 MLATES
+2443 MLAAES

-2459 VRVMDAGRWSRVGVL
+2459 VRVMDAGRWSRVGAL
-2474 PQTSAAAL
+2474 PQTSAEAL

-2529 AQFMRETDYSTITAQ
+2529 AQFMRQTDYSTITAQ

-2552 VWLPAADPMQAWGA
+2552 IWLPAADPMQAWGA

-2636 KYPPTAAPHLEA
+2636 KYPPTAAAHLEA
-2648 AGFMREMLDYTLMR
+2648 AGFTREMLDYTLMC

>member
-40 LPTGS
+40 SPTGS

-120 MIEHPPHILIT
+120 MIKHPPHILIT

-213 VIVPKIEKRMELTV
+213 VIVPKIEKRTELTV

-249 VIEALDHAR
+249 VIEALDHVR

-354 GRVSRM
+354 SRVSRM

-596 NAARVIESQL
+596 NAARVLESQL

-656 ATGADARAYDD
+656 ATGEDARAYDD

-748 ANANAASGAR
+748 ANAN
-758 FTSINPD
+758 
-765 TKPDAR
+765 
-771 HVPASANAAS
+771 
-781 GAQLAFDNPVAA
+781 
-793 SGARFTS
+793 
-800 INPDNAPSASLVP
+800 
-813 ASANAASGAQ
+813 
-823 LAFDN
+823 
-828 PVAASGAHCTS
+828 
-839 TNPDTASD
+839 
-847 ADCVSASANAASG
+847 
-860 AQLAFDN
+860 
-867 PVAASGARFTSTNPD
+867 
-882 TKPGANCVSA
+882 
-892 SRNAVSAARFT
+892 
-903 SINSDTKPGANC
+903 
-915 ASASTNAASGA
+915 
-926 QLALDNPVAASGARF
+926 
-941 TSINSDTKPGANCV
+941 
-955 SASRNAVSAARFT
+955 
-968 SINSD
+968 
-973 TKPGANCASA
+973 
-983 STNAASGAQLAFDNP
+983 
-998 AAASGARFTSIN
+998 
-1010 PDTKPGAQLAFDNP
+1010 
-1024 VAASGA
+1024 
-1030 RFTSINPETRPGANC
+1030 
-1045 ASTSANAVSSAQLV
+1045 
-1059 FDNPVTASGARFTS
+1059 
-1073 INPETKPG
+1073 
-1081 ASPVPASANAASGV
+1081 
-1095 QLAFD
+1095 
-1100 DPVAA
+1100 
-1105 SGARFTSINPETYP
+1105 
-1119 GASPVPASANA
+1119 
-1130 ASGAQ
+1130 
-1135 LVFDNPV
+1135 
-1142 TGSGARFTSINPET
+1142 
-1156 KPGASP
+1156 
-1162 VPASANAASGVQLAF
+1162 
-1177 DDPVAASGARFTSI
+1177 
-1191 NPETYPGASPV
+1191 
-1202 PASANAASGAQ
+1202 
-1213 LAFDN
+1213 
-1218 PAAASGA
+1218 AASGA

-1513 APRCADELHAR
+1513 APRNADELHAR

-1545 LELAG
+1545 LEIAG

-1586 RTARFHGAQT
+1586 RTARFHGSQT

-1659 FARMLSQRVRGVGSS
+1659 FARMLSQRVRGAGSS
-1674 AAQLAQALDSLRG
+1674 AAQLAQALVSLRG

-1723 RVLPAERSQLPNETR
+1723 RVLPAER
-1738 AQAAARPCGAAPSG
+1738 
-1752 ARVSIDSSQLP
+1752 
-1763 GEAAVRDE
+1763 
-1771 AAEHPQLSG
+1771 
-1780 EPRAQAAARPR
+1780 
-1791 GAAPSGARISVDGSQ
+1791 
-1806 LLGETVVRDEAAEY
+1806 
-1820 PQLSNETRAQAAAR
+1820 
-1834 PCGAAPSSARASI
+1834 
-1847 DGSRLLGEAAECPQL
+1847 PQL

-1873 PYGAASS
+1873 T
-1880 DARISVD
+1880 
-1887 GSQLLGEAVVRDEA
+1887 RD
-1901 AEYPQL
+1901 
-1907 SNETRAQAA
+1907 
-1916 ARPCGAAPSSARA
+1916 
-1929 SVDGSRLL
+1929 
-1937 SEAAECPQLPSETR
+1937 
-1951 AQAAARPRG
+1951 
-1960 AAPSGA
+1960 
-1966 RISVDGSQLLGEATE
+1966 
-1981 RDEAAERPQLPGE
+1981 
-1994 TRAQAAARPCGAAP
+1994 AAP

-2099 GARVSIDGSQLLG
+2099 SV
-2112 EATER
+2112 
-2117 DEAAECPQLP
+2117 
-2127 SETRAQAAARPR
+2127 
-2139 GAAPSGARVSIDG
+2139 
-2152 SRLPGEAAERPQL
+2152 
-2165 PGETRAQAAARP
+2165 
-2177 YGAAPSGA
+2177 
-2185 RVSIDVS
+2185 
-2192 QFPGEAAVRD
+2192 
-2202 EAAYRVLPAERSR
+2202 
-2215 LPNETRAQAA
+2215 
-2225 ARARDAAPSDA
+2225 

-2304 PEIDGVPADPL
+2304 PEIDGVPANPL
-2315 AASHVRG
+2315 AASRVRG

-2474 PQTSAAAL
+2474 PQTSAEAL

-2622 RGAIFPALPRLLIK
+2622 RGAIFPTLPRLLIK
-2636 KYPPTAAPHLEA
+2636 KYPPTAAAHLEA
-2648 AGFMREMLDYTLMR
+2648 AGFTREMLDYTLMR

>member
-6 TKTREWFLS
+6 AKTREWFLS

-40 LPTGS
+40 SPTGS

-56 DEMRRELDAGALAE
+56 DEMRRELDAGALSE
-70 GLRIVY
+70 GLRVVY

-100 SDAVRVAVRTG
+100 SGAVRVAVRTG
-111 DTDAKARRE
+111 DTDARTRRE
-120 MIEHPPHILIT
+120 MIKHPPHILIT

-169 AHLFLSL
+169 THLFLSL
-176 ARLDALCGGH
+176 ARLDALCGGR

-199 EEAARHLTGGEPCA
+199 EEAARHLTGGGPCA
-213 VIVPKIEKRMELTV
+213 VIVPKAEKRTELTV

-235 QLPERSVWPAIADR
+235 QLPEHSVWPAIADR
-249 VIEALDHAR
+249 IIEALDHAR

-267 AGCERLALRINERA
+267 AGCERLALKINERA

-321 GVDVGEIDLVVQVGP
+321 GIDVGEIDLVVQVGP

-415 AVEILS
+415 AVRVLS
-421 RAYAYRRLASEDVK
+421 RAYAYRSLASEDVK

-483 PDRGWFAVTLPDGT
+483 PDRGWFAVTLADGT

-538 SPEGAASPF
+538 SPEGATSPF

-557 ETGAFYGSLLSKWE
+557 ETGAFYGSLLAKWE

-596 NAARVIESQL
+596 NAARVLESQL

-693 APDIYPVPITP
+693 APDTYTP
-704 NTVSNTSSRDAS
+704 SPSP
-716 GAQLAFD
+716 
-723 NPAAAS
+723 NP
-729 GARFTFINPD
+729 
-739 TAPGANCVS
+739 VS
-748 ANANAASGAR
+748 APANP
-758 FTSINPD
+758 N
-765 TKPDAR
+765 
-771 HVPASANAAS
+771 
-781 GAQLAFDNPVAA
+781 
-793 SGARFTS
+793 
-800 INPDNAPSASLVP
+800 
-813 ASANAASGAQ
+813 
-823 LAFDN
+823 
-828 PVAASGAHCTS
+828 
-839 TNPDTASD
+839 TASD
-847 ADCVSASANAASG
+847 
-860 AQLAFDN
+860 
-867 PVAASGARFTSTNPD
+867 
-882 TKPGANCVSA
+882 
-892 SRNAVSAARFT
+892 
-903 SINSDTKPGANC
+903 
-915 ASASTNAASGA
+915 
-926 QLALDNPVAASGARF
+926 
-941 TSINSDTKPGANCV
+941 
-955 SASRNAVSAARFT
+955 
-968 SINSD
+968 
-973 TKPGANCASA
+973 
-983 STNAASGAQLAFDNP
+983 
-998 AAASGARFTSIN
+998 
-1010 PDTKPGAQLAFDNP
+1010 
-1024 VAASGA
+1024 
-1030 RFTSINPETRPGANC
+1030 
-1045 ASTSANAVSSAQLV
+1045 
-1059 FDNPVTASGARFTS
+1059 
-1073 INPETKPG
+1073 
-1081 ASPVPASANAASGV
+1081 
-1095 QLAFD
+1095 
-1100 DPVAA
+1100 
-1105 SGARFTSINPETYP
+1105 
-1119 GASPVPASANA
+1119 
-1130 ASGAQ
+1130 
-1135 LVFDNPV
+1135 
-1142 TGSGARFTSINPET
+1142 
-1156 KPGASP
+1156 
-1162 VPASANAASGVQLAF
+1162 
-1177 DDPVAASGARFTSI
+1177 
-1191 NPETYPGASPV
+1191 
-1202 PASANAASGAQ
+1202 
-1213 LAFDN
+1213 
-1218 PAAASGA
+1218 
-1225 RFTSINPDTAPDVS
+1225 
-1239 HVPASANAASG
+1239 
-1250 AQLAFDS
+1250 
-1257 PVAPVA
+1257 
-1263 ASGASRVP
+1263 
-1271 ASANTA
+1271 
-1277 LGAQVTPDNPVTASG
+1277 
-1292 ESHVSTSA
+1292 
-1300 NAASGARFTFTNPV
+1300 
-1314 AASGARFTST
+1314 ARFTST
-1324 NPDTAPGAQ
+1324 NPDTAPSVSY
-1333 LASADPN
+1333 ASTNPNTAPDARFTSINPGTAPGVSCASVNPN
-1340 AALGSRLASVTP
+1340 ATSGAHFTSINPDTVSGERPASVGSYNAS
-1352 DATSVP
+1352 DERFP

-1428 ECADGYLDLNALTR
+1428 ECANGYLDLSALTR

-1482 IPSAAVTLSKEA
+1482 IPSAAVNLSKEA
-1494 LLTLAPTEE
+1494 LLTLSPTEE

-1513 APRCADELHAR
+1513 APRSADELHAR
-1524 LLSEGDLLAGE
+1524 LLSEGDLLAEE
-1535 ACAPAEWMDA
+1535 ADAPAEWMDA

-1586 RTARFHGAQT
+1586 RAARFHGAQT
-1596 AETLSERYAVDEVRA
+1596 AETFSERYAVDEARA
-1611 QEALNTLCS
+1611 QDALTTLLS

-1638 SAQRMTVALNRQ
+1638 NAQRMTVALNRQ

-1723 RVLPAERSQLPNETR
+1723 RVLPAERT
-1738 AQAAARPCGAAPSG
+1738 
-1752 ARVSIDSSQLP
+1752 
-1763 GEAAVRDE
+1763 
-1771 AAEHPQLSG
+1771 
-1780 EPRAQAAARPR
+1780 
-1791 GAAPSGARISVDGSQ
+1791 
-1806 LLGETVVRDEAAEY
+1806 
-1820 PQLSNETRAQAAAR
+1820 
-1834 PCGAAPSSARASI
+1834 
-1847 DGSRLLGEAAECPQL
+1847 QL
-1862 PSETRAQAAAR
+1862 PSET
-1873 PYGAASS
+1873 
-1880 DARISVD
+1880 
-1887 GSQLLGEAVVRDEA
+1887 
-1901 AEYPQL
+1901 
-1907 SNETRAQAA
+1907 T
-1916 ARPCGAAPSSARA
+1916 
-1929 SVDGSRLL
+1929 
-1937 SEAAECPQLPSETR
+1937 
-1951 AQAAARPRG
+1951 
-1960 AAPSGA
+1960 
-1966 RISVDGSQLLGEATE
+1966 
-1981 RDEAAERPQLPGE
+1981 
-1994 TRAQAAARPCGAAP
+1994 
-2008 SSARVSIDGSR
+2008 
-2019 LPGEAAVHDEAAEHP
+2019 H
-2034 QLSGE
+2034 
-2039 PRAQAAA
+2039 
-2046 RPRDAA
+2046 
-2052 PSSARA
+2052 
-2058 SIDGSQLPG
+2058 
-2067 EATERDEAAER
+2067 
-2078 PQLPGETRAQAA
+2078 
-2090 ARPRGAAPS
+2090 
-2099 GARVSIDGSQLLG
+2099 
-2112 EATER
+2112 
-2117 DEAAECPQLP
+2117 
-2127 SETRAQAAARPR
+2127 
-2139 GAAPSGARVSIDG
+2139 
-2152 SRLPGEAAERPQL
+2152 
-2165 PGETRAQAAARP
+2165 
-2177 YGAAPSGA
+2177 
-2185 RVSIDVS
+2185 
-2192 QFPGEAAVRD
+2192 
-2202 EAAYRVLPAERSR
+2202 RVLPAERSQ
-2215 LPNETRAQAA
+2215 LSNEARTQAA
-2225 ARARDAAPSDA
+2225 ARPHDAAPSCA

-2249 AVRDEAAYRVLPA
+2249 VDRNEVDDRVLPA
-2262 ERPQLPGETAVRVL
+2262 ERPQ
-2276 SGERSQLSGETAARV
+2276 SGRT
-2291 QSGETADSRSIPA
+2291 TDSRSIPT
-2304 PEIDGVPADPL
+2304 PEIDGVPADSP
-2315 AASHVRG
+2315 AASRVRG
-2322 SAASAFELHAQRRGT
+2322 SAASTFELHAQRRGT

-2344 SAHPESGLRDGRAIF
+2344 STHPKNGSRDGRTSP
-2359 GERTRASRAASG
+2359 GERTRASRAASS
-2371 ERVRVQFDLPDDE
+2371 ERVCFDSPDDE

-2390 PDDLT
+2390 PNDLT
-2395 DMERDVLQ
+2395 DMEREILQ

-2443 MLATES
+2443 MLAAES
-2449 GNVKKTVRRR
+2449 GSVKKVVRRR
-2459 VRVMDAGRWSRVGVL
+2459 VRVMDAGRWSRVGAL
-2474 PQTSAAAL
+2474 PRTSAEAL

-2529 AQFMRETDYSTITAQ
+2529 AQFVRETDYSAITAQ
-2544 LRQPSGEC
+2544 LRQSSSESFRLPADSAQAQNAYLSRENNLVSPHGSNDDADLSRTQDAHLPRKDNLASSHGSTHDAAHAQLRQPSAEC

-2566 YLAHEEGRAFLR
+2566 YLAHEEDRAFLR

-2591 VAVSEKQGETLRVFD
+2591 VAVAEKQGETLRVFD
-2606 DPAAPEALRAL
+2606 EAAAPEALRAL

-2622 RGAIFPALPRLLIK
+2622 RGTIFPTLPRLLIK
-2636 KYPPTAAPHLEA
+2636 KYPPTAAPHLES
-2648 AGFMREMLDYTLMR
+2648 AGFTREMLDYTLMR

>member
-40 LPTGS
+40 SPTGS

-120 MIEHPPHILIT
+120 MIKHPPHILIT

-213 VIVPKIEKRMELTV
+213 VIVPKIEKRTELTV

-616 VLVAEHF
+616 VLVVEHF

-693 APDIYPVPITP
+693 TPDAYTPYPGP
-704 NTVSNTSSRDAS
+704 N
-716 GAQLAFD
+716 
-723 NPAAAS
+723 P
-729 GARFTFINPD
+729 
-739 TAPGANCVS
+739 VS
-748 ANANAASGAR
+748 AISHATGAH

-765 TKPDAR
+765 TAPSANFTSANPDTAPDAR
-771 HVPASANAAS
+771 FASTNPDTTPGASCASANPNATS
-781 GAQLAFDNPVAA
+781 GAH
-793 SGARFTS
+793 FTS
-800 INPDNAPSASLVP
+800 INPD
-813 ASANAASGAQ
+813 
-823 LAFDN
+823 
-828 PVAASGAHCTS
+828 T
-839 TNPDTASD
+839 T
-847 ADCVSASANAASG
+847 
-860 AQLAFDN
+860 
-867 PVAASGARFTSTNPD
+867 
-882 TKPGANCVSA
+882 
-892 SRNAVSAARFT
+892 
-903 SINSDTKPGANC
+903 PGANC
-915 ASASTNAASGA
+915 ASASTNTAPNARFASTNPDTTPGASCASANPNTTSGAHFTSINPDTAPGVNCASTNPNAASGA
-926 QLALDNPVAASGARF
+926 QLALDNPA
-941 TSINSDTKPGANCV
+941 
-955 SASRNAVSAARFT
+955 
-968 SINSD
+968 
-973 TKPGANCASA
+973 
-983 STNAASGAQLAFDNP
+983 
-998 AAASGARFTSIN
+998 
-1010 PDTKPGAQLAFDNP
+1010 
-1024 VAASGA
+1024 
-1030 RFTSINPETRPGANC
+1030 
-1045 ASTSANAVSSAQLV
+1045 
-1059 FDNPVTASGARFTS
+1059 
-1073 INPETKPG
+1073 
-1081 ASPVPASANAASGV
+1081 
-1095 QLAFD
+1095 
-1100 DPVAA
+1100 
-1105 SGARFTSINPETYP
+1105 
-1119 GASPVPASANA
+1119 
-1130 ASGAQ
+1130 
-1135 LVFDNPV
+1135 
-1142 TGSGARFTSINPET
+1142 
-1156 KPGASP
+1156 
-1162 VPASANAASGVQLAF
+1162 
-1177 DDPVAASGARFTSI
+1177 
-1191 NPETYPGASPV
+1191 
-1202 PASANAASGAQ
+1202 
-1213 LAFDN
+1213 
-1218 PAAASGA
+1218 
-1225 RFTSINPDTAPDVS
+1225 
-1239 HVPASANAASG
+1239 
-1250 AQLAFDS
+1250 
-1257 PVAPVA
+1257 
-1263 ASGASRVP
+1263 
-1271 ASANTA
+1271 
-1277 LGAQVTPDNPVTASG
+1277 
-1292 ESHVSTSA
+1292 
-1300 NAASGARFTFTNPV
+1300 

-1333 LASADPN
+1333 LASADLN

-1364 EVRAMLPASPMFS
+1364 EVRAMLPASPTFS

-1513 APRCADELHAR
+1513 APRSADELHAR

-1535 ACAPAEWMDA
+1535 ADAPAEWMDA

-1620 EGILREFGGA
+1620 EGILREFGGT

-1659 FARMLSQRVRGVGSS
+1659 FARMLSQRVRGAGSS
-1674 AAQLAQALDSLRG
+1674 AAQLAQALVSLRG
-1687 CAYPAA
+1687 CTYPAA

-1723 RVLPAERSQLPNETR
+1723 RVLPAERPQLPGETR
-1738 AQAAARPCGAAPSG
+1738 AQAAARPCGAASSD
-1752 ARVSIDSSQLP
+1752 ARVSIDGSRLL
-1763 GEAAVRDE
+1763 GKTVVRDE
-1771 AAEHPQLSG
+1771 AAERPQLSG

-1791 GAAPSGARISVDGSQ
+1791 GAAPSGVRVSIDGSRLPGETAVRDEAAEHPQLSDEPRAQAAARTRGAAPSGARVSVDGSQ
-1806 LLGETVVRDEAAEY
+1806 L
-1820 PQLSNETRAQAAAR
+1820 P
-1834 PCGAAPSSARASI
+1834 
-1847 DGSRLLGEAAECPQL
+1847 
-1862 PSETRAQAAAR
+1862 
-1873 PYGAASS
+1873 
-1880 DARISVD
+1880 
-1887 GSQLLGEAVVRDEA
+1887 GEAVVRDEA
-1901 AEYPQL
+1901 AYRVLP
-1907 SNETRAQAA
+1907 
-1916 ARPCGAAPSSARA
+1916 
-1929 SVDGSRLL
+1929 
-1937 SEAAECPQLPSETR
+1937 AEH
-1951 AQAAARPRG
+1951 
-1960 AAPSGA
+1960 
-1966 RISVDGSQLLGEATE
+1966 
-1981 RDEAAERPQLPGE
+1981 PQLPGE
-1994 TRAQAAARPCGAAP
+1994 TRAQAAARTRGAAP
-2008 SSARVSIDGSR
+2008 SGARASIDGSR
-2019 LPGEAAVHDEAAEHP
+2019 LPGEA
-2034 QLSGE
+2034 
-2039 PRAQAAA
+2039 
-2046 RPRDAA
+2046 
-2052 PSSARA
+2052 
-2058 SIDGSQLPG
+2058 
-2067 EATERDEAAER
+2067 
-2078 PQLPGETRAQAA
+2078 
-2090 ARPRGAAPS
+2090 
-2099 GARVSIDGSQLLG
+2099 
-2112 EATER
+2112 
-2117 DEAAECPQLP
+2117 
-2127 SETRAQAAARPR
+2127 
-2139 GAAPSGARVSIDG
+2139 
-2152 SRLPGEAAERPQL
+2152 
-2165 PGETRAQAAARP
+2165 
-2177 YGAAPSGA
+2177 
-2185 RVSIDVS
+2185 
-2192 QFPGEAAVRD
+2192 
-2202 EAAYRVLPAERSR
+2202 
-2215 LPNETRAQAA
+2215 
-2225 ARARDAAPSDA
+2225 
-2236 RVSIDGSQLPGEA
+2236 
-2249 AVRDEAAYRVLPA
+2249 
-2262 ERPQLPGETAVRVL
+2262 AVRVL
-2276 SGERSQLSGETAARV
+2276 SGERSQLSGETAGRV
-2291 QSGETADSRSIPA
+2291 QSGEMTDSRSIPA

-2315 AASHVRG
+2315 AASRVRG
-2322 SAASAFELHAQRRGT
+2322 SAASAFELYAQRRGT

-2359 GERTRASRAASG
+2359 GERARASRAASG

-2432 VRADSFLPVRE
+2432 ARADSFLPVRE
-2443 MLATES
+2443 MLAAES

-2459 VRVMDAGRWSRVGVL
+2459 VRVMDAGRWSRVGAL
-2474 PQTSAAAL
+2474 PQTSAEAL

-2495 ETAGADWNAAFG
+2495 ETAGADWNAVFG

-2552 VWLPAADPMQAWGA
+2552 VWLSAADPMQAWGA

-2622 RGAIFPALPRLLIK
+2622 RGAIFPALSRLLIK

-2648 AGFMREMLDYTLMR
+2648 AGFTREMLDYTLMR